1 MKQFKKKPKKIKRS
15 QKIILKRPL
24 WLMPLLIG
32 GFASGVYADGTDIL
46 GLSWGEKS
54 QKVCVHRPWYALWSC
69 DKWEEKTQQFTGNQ
83 LITKTWAG
91 GNAANYYH
99 SQNNQ
104 DITANLKNDNGTYF
118 LSGLYN
124 YTGGEYNGGNLDIE
138 LGSNATFNL
147 GANSGNSFTSWY
159 PNGHTNVTFSA
170 GTINVNNSVE
180 VGNRVGSGAGTHTGT
195 ATLNLN
201 ANKVTI
207 NSNINAYKTSQ
218 VNIGNAN
225 SAITINSVSLSGDT
239 CSSLAKIGSGANC
252 SSSGPSYSFKGTTSA
267 TNTTF
272 SNASGSFTFEESA
285 NFSGAKLNGGA
296 FTFNKGFNATN
307 NTAFNSGSFTFKGT
321 SSFNN
326 ATFSNASYTFDNQ
339 ATFQNSSF
347 NGGTFTFNNQ
357 SNPTNSAQH
366 PQILFENSSFNGGIF
381 TFNNQ
386 TNPTNSAQHPQILFE
401 NSSFSG
407 STTTLKGSA
416 TFEQAFNNSNHQLT
430 IQNASF
436 DNATFNNT
444 GKITIEKDASFN
456 NTSFNTPVDT
466 NNMSVTGS
474 VTLSGKNDLKN
485 GSTLDFGSSKITLA
499 QGATFNLTSLGSE
512 KSVTI
517 LNSSG
522 GITYNHLLNHA
533 LNSLTNALKT
543 TESSSKPQS
552 FAQGLWDMITYNG
565 VTGQLLSENAATP
578 KNTDSSPSAPTK
590 DSPQVYQVGY
600 KIGDTIYKLQ
610 ETFSPNS
617 IIIQALESGT
627 YTPPPTI
634 SGSQFDLSASNYI
647 NANMPWYDHK
657 YYIPKSQNFTE
668 SGTYY
673 LPSVQIWGSYTN
685 SFKQTFSTNGSNLVI
700 GYNATWTG
708 NSVSSSG
715 TVSFGDTSGSALN
728 GHCGP
733 WPYYQ
738 CIGTTNGAYS
748 AYHVYITANLR
759 SGNRIGTGGAANL
772 VFNGVDSIN
781 IANAT
786 ITQHNAGAYSSSMT
800 FSTQNM
806 DSSQNLNGLNA
817 NGKLSVYGATFTN
830 QAKDGKFIFNAGQAT
845 FENTNFNGGS
855 YQFSGDSLNFSNN
868 NQFNSG
874 SFEISAKNASFNNAN
889 FNNSASFN
897 FNNSNAT
904 TSFVGD
910 FTNANSN
917 LQIAGNAVF
926 GNSTN
931 SDGSQN
937 TANFNNTGSVNI
949 AGNATFDNMA
959 FNGPTNTS
967 VKGQVT
973 LNNITL
979 KNLNAPLSFGDGM
992 INFSAHSVINI
1003 GEAITN
1009 GNPITLVS
1017 SSKEIEYNNAFSK
1030 NLWQLINYQG
1040 HGASSE
1046 KLVSSAGNGIYD
1058 VVYSFNN
1065 QTYNFQEVFSP
1076 NSISI
1081 RRLGVGMVFDYV
1093 DMEKSDHLYYQNAL
1107 GFMTYMPNS
1116 YNNNLGNL
1124 NNTIYYYDKSI
1135 DFYAS
1140 GKTLFTKAE
1149 FSQTL
1154 TGQNSAIV
1162 FGAKNIWTNAS
1173 DAPQSNTIIRFGDNK
1188 GAGSNDA
1195 SGHCWN
1201 LQCIG
1206 FITGHYEA
1214 QKIYITGSIES
1225 GNRISSGGG
1234 ASLNFNGLQGILLTN
1249 ATLYNRAAGT
1259 QSSSMNFISNS
1270 ANIQAQ
1276 NSYFIDDTAQN
1287 KGNPNFSFNALNLDF
1302 SNSSFRGY
1310 VGQTQSVFKF
1320 NAVNAISFT
1329 NSSNLSSGLYQISAK
1344 SVLFD
1349 NSNLSVSVGTSSI
1362 KANAIS
1368 LSQNAS
1374 INASNHSTL
1383 ELSGDLNLNDTSSL
1397 NLNQSAINVSN
1408 NATIN
1413 DYASLIAS
1421 NGSHLNFNGAVNFN
1435 SANITTS
1442 LSDSS
1447 IVFKGASSLGG
1458 QFNLSNN
1465 SFLDF
1470 QGSSAITSNT
1480 AFNFYNNAFSQSP
1493 ITFHQA
1499 LDIKA
1504 PLSLGGNLL
1513 NPNNSS
1519 VLNLKNSQLV
1529 FSDQGSLN
1537 IANIDL
1543 LSDLNDNKNRVYN
1556 IIQADMNSNWYE
1568 RISFFGMRINDG
1580 IYDAKNQTYSFTNP
1594 LNNALKITESFKDN
1608 QLSVTLSQIP
1618 GIKNTLYNIGSEIFN
1633 YQKVYNNANG
1643 VYSYSDDA
1651 QGVFYLTSSV
1661 KGYYNPNQSYQAS
1674 GSNNTTKNNN
1684 LTSESSVI
1692 SQTYNAQGNP
1702 ISALHVYN
1710 KGYNF
1715 NNIKA
1720 LGQMALKLYPEIKK
1734 ILGNDFSLSSLS
1746 NLKGDAL
1753 NQLTKLITP
1762 SDWKNINELIDN
1774 ANNSVVQ
1781 NFNNGALIIG
1791 ATKIGQT
1798 NTNSTVVFGGLGYQ
1812 KPCDYTDIVCQKFR
1826 GTYLG
1831 QLLESSSA
1839 DLGYIDTTF
1848 NAKEIYLTG
1857 TLGSGNAWG
1866 TGGSASVT
1874 FNSQTSLILNQANI
1888 VSSQT
1893 DGIFSMLGQEGIN
1906 KVFNQAGLANI
1917 LGEVAMQ
1924 SINKAGGL
1932 GNLIVNTLG
1941 SGSVIGGYLTPEQKN
1956 QTLSQLLGQNNFDN
1970 LMNDSGLNTAIKDLI
1985 RQKLGFWTGLV
1996 GGLAGLGGIDLQNP
2010 EKLIGSMSI
2019 NDLLSKKGLFN
2030 QITGFISANDIGQVI
2045 SVMLQDIVKPS
2056 EALQNDVVALGK
2068 QMIGEF
2074 LGQDMLNSLESL
2086 LQNQQIKSVLD
2097 KVLAA
2102 KGLGPIYEQGL
2113 GDLIPNLGKKGLFAP
2128 YGLSQVWQRGDF
2140 SFNAQGNVF
2149 VQNSTFSNANGGTL
2163 SFNAGNSLIFAGNNH
2178 IAFTNHSGTLNLLS
2192 NQVSNINITTLDASN
2207 GLKINAANN
2216 NVSVSQGNLFINA
2229 SCVQQSD
2236 PITTNTAN
2244 PCALSAQ
2251 SANGASS
2258 NNASNNAPIALN
2270 NNDESLMVTANDF
2283 NFSGNIYANGV
2294 VDFSK
2299 IKGSANIK
2307 NLYLYNNAQFQA
2319 NNLTISNQ
2327 AVLEKNA
2334 SFVTNNLN
2342 IQGAFNNN
2350 ATQKIGV
2357 LQNLVIASNASLST
2371 GIYGLEVGGALNN
2384 FGAIHFNLE
2393 NIQTP
2398 APLIQ
2403 AEGIINLNT
2412 TQTPFINVNNSM
2424 ANNTTY
2430 TLLKSSRYI
2439 DYNINPNS
2447 LQSYLKLYTLININ
2461 GNHIEEKNGVLTYL
2475 GQRVLLQDKGLLL
2488 SVALPNS
2495 NNASPNN
2502 ILSLS
2507 VLHNQV
2513 KMSYGDKVM
2522 DFTPPTLQDYIVGI
2536 QGQSA
2541 LNQIEAIG
2549 GNNAIK
2555 WLSTL
2560 MIKTKENPL
2569 FAPIYLENHSL
2580 NEILD
2585 ATKDLQNTASL
2596 ISNPNFRDNAT
2607 NLLELASYTQQ
2618 TSRLTKLSDFRAREG
2633 ESNFSERLLE
2643 LKNKRF
2649 SDPNPSEI
2657 FVKYSQPNKHPNN
2670 LWVQGVGGASFI
2682 SGGNGTLY
2690 GLNVGY
2696 DRLVKNVILGGYV
2709 AYGYSGFNGNIMR
2722 SLGNNVDV
2730 GMYARAFLKR
2740 NEFTLSAN
2748 ETYGGNASHINS
2760 SNSLLSVLNQR
2771 YNYNTWTTSVNG
2783 NYGYDFMFK
2792 QKSVVLKP
2800 QVGLS
2805 YHFIG
2810 LSGMK
2815 GKMQN
2820 PAYQQFVMHSNPSNE
2835 SVLTLNMGLE
2845 SRKYFGKNS
2854 YYFVTAR
2861 LGRDLL
2867 IKAKGDN
2874 MVRFVGENT
2883 LLYRKGEIFNTF
2895 ASVITGGEMHLW
2907 RLMYVN
2913 AGVGLKMG
2921 LQYQD
2926 LNITGNVGMRV
2937 AF

>member
-1 MKQFKKKPKKIKRS
+1 MKKFKKKPKKITRN
-15 QKIILKRPL
+15 QKTILKRPL
-24 WLMPLLIG
+24 WLAPLLIG
-32 GFASGVYADGTDIL
+32 GFASGVYANNLWDLLNPKVGGEYVHWVKGSQYCAWWEFAGCL
-46 GLSWGEKS
+46 KNVWGANHKGYDA
-54 QKVCVHRPWYALWSC
+54 R
-69 DKWEEKTQQFTGNQ
+69 
-83 LITKTWAG
+83 
-91 GNAANYYH
+91 NAANYLS
-99 SQNNQ
+99 SQNYQAISVGNGNE
-104 DITANLKNDNGTYF
+104 TGTYS
-118 LSGLYN
+118 LSGFTN
-124 YTGGEYNGGNLDIE
+124 YVGGNLTI
-138 LGSNATFNL
+138 NL
-147 GANSGNSFTSWY
+147 GNSVVLDLSGSNSFTSY
-159 PNGHTNVTFSA
+159 QGYNQGKDDVSFNVGAINLNGTL
-170 GTINVNNSVE
+170 E

-201 ANKVTI
+201 ANQVNI
-207 NSNINAYKTSQ
+207 NSNISAFKTSQ

-225 SAITINSVSLSGDT
+225 SAITIGSVSLSGDT
-239 CSSLAKIGSGANC
+239 CSSLASVGVGANC
-252 SSSGPSYSFKGTTSA
+252 STSGPSYSFKGTTNA
-267 TNTTF
+267 TNTAF
-272 SNASGSFTFEESA
+272 SNASGSFTFEENA
-285 NFSGAKLNGGA
+285 AFSGAKLNGGA
-296 FTFNKGFNATN
+296 FTFNKEFSATN
-307 NTAFNSGSFTFKGT
+307 NTAFNSGSFNFKGA
-321 SSFNN
+321 SSFNGTN
-326 ATFSNASYTFDNQ
+326 FSNATYTFNNQ

-357 SNPTNSAQH
+357 TNQSAQH
-366 PQILFENSSFNGGIF
+366 PQI
-381 TFNNQ
+381 Q
-386 TNPTNSAQHPQILFE
+386 

-407 STTTLKGSA
+407 NATTLKG
-416 TFEQAFNNSNHQLT
+416 FVDFQQAFNNSNHQLMV
-430 IQNASF
+430 QNASF
-436 DNATFNNT
+436 NNANFNNT
-444 GKITIEKDASFN
+444 GKITIEKEASFN
-456 NTSFNTPVDT
+456 NTTFNTSINT
-466 NNMSVTGS
+466 NNMTITGS

-485 GSTLDFGSSKITLA
+485 GSTLDFGSSKVTLT
-499 QGATFNLTSLGSE
+499 QGTTFNLTSLGD
-512 KSVTI
+512 KNSVTI

-522 GITYNHLLNHA
+522 GITYNNLLNHA
-533 LNSLTNALKT
+533 LNSLTSALKT
-543 TESSSKPQS
+543 NENSSDPQS

-565 VTGQLLSENAATP
+565 VTGQLLNENATTSKP
-578 KNTDSSPSAPTK
+578 TDSSPSKSSTNSA
-590 DSPQVYQVGY
+590 QVYQVGY

-610 ETFSPNS
+610 ETFSHNS
-617 IIIQALESGT
+617 IIIQALERGT
-627 YTPPPTI
+627 YTPPPVI
-634 SGSQFDLSASNYI
+634 SGSKFDLSASNYI
-647 NANMPWYDHK
+647 DSNMPWYDHK
-657 YYIPKSQNFTE
+657 SYIPKSQNFTE

-685 SFKQTFSTNGSNLVI
+685 SFKQTFSASNSNLVI
-700 GYNATWTG
+700 GYNATWTDH
-708 NSVSSSG
+708 NVSSSD

-738 CIGTTNGAYS
+738 CTGTTNGTYS

-772 VFNGVDSIN
+772 VFNGVDSVN

-786 ITQHNAGAYSSSMT
+786 ITQHNAGIYSSSMT
-800 FSTQNM
+800 FSTQSM
-806 DSSQNLNGLNA
+806 DNSQNLNGLNA
-817 NGKLSVYGATFTN
+817 NGTLLVYGTTFTN
-830 QAKDGKFIFNAGQAT
+830 QAKDGKFIFNAGKAT
-845 FENTNFNGGS
+845 FENTNFNGES
-855 YQFSGDSLNFSNN
+855 YQFSGNSLNFLNN

-874 SFEISAKNASFNNAN
+874 SFEISAKNASFDNAN

-917 LQIAGNAVF
+917 LQIAGSAVF
-926 GNSTN
+926 GNSAN
-931 SDGSQN
+931 GSQN
-937 TANFNNTGSVNI
+937 NANFNNTGFVNI
-949 AGNATFDNMA
+949 SGNATFDNVV

-979 KNLNAPLSFGDGM
+979 KNLNTPLSFGDGT
-992 INFSAHSVINI
+992 ITFNAHSVINI
-1003 GEAITN
+1003 AEAITN

-1046 KLVSSAGNGIYD
+1046 KLVSSAGNGVYD

-1065 QTYNFQEVFSP
+1065 QTYNFQEIFSP

-1081 RRLGVGMVFDYV
+1081 RRLGVGMVFDYM
-1093 DMEKSDHLYYQNAL
+1093 DMEKSDHLYYKDVA

-1116 YNNNLGNL
+1116 YNNNLGNS

-1149 FSQTL
+1149 FSQTF

-1259 QSSSMNFISNS
+1259 QSSSMNFTSNS

-1287 KGNPNFSFNALNLDF
+1287 GGNPNFSFNALNLDF

-1320 NAVNAISFT
+1320 NAANAINFT
-1329 NSSNLSSGLYQISAK
+1329 NSTNLSSGLYQMQAK
-1344 SVLFD
+1344 SVSFD

-1362 KANAIS
+1362 KANAIN

-1383 ELSGDLNLNDTSSL
+1383 ELQGDLNLNDTSSL

-1413 DYASLIAS
+1413 DYASLIV
-1421 NGSHLNFNGAVNFN
+1421 NDGSHLNFNGTTNFN
-1435 SANITTS
+1435 SENITTS
-1442 LSDSS
+1442 LNHSS
-1447 IVFKGASSLGG
+1447 IVFKGAISLGG

-1465 SFLDF
+1465 SSLDF

-1480 AFNFYNNAFSQSP
+1480 AFNFYDSAFSQSP
-1493 ITFHQA
+1493 ITFHQT

-1556 IIQADMNSNWYE
+1556 IIQAGMNNNWYE
-1568 RISFFGMRINDG
+1568 RINFFGMRINDG
-1580 IYDAKNQTYSFTNP
+1580 VYDAINQTYSFTNP

-1618 GIKNTLYNIGSEIFN
+1618 GIKNTLYNIGSEVFN

-1651 QGVFYLTSSV
+1651 EGVFYLTSNV
-1661 KGYYNPNQSYQAS
+1661 KGYYNPNQPYQAS

-1684 LTSESSVI
+1684 LTSDSSVI

-1746 NLKGDAL
+1746 DLNPNAL
-1753 NQLTKLITP
+1753 NQLAKLITP
-1762 SDWKNINELIDN
+1762 NDWKNINELIDN

-1781 NFNNGALIIG
+1781 NFNNGTLIVG
-1791 ATKIGQT
+1791 AAKIGQT
-1798 NTNSTVVFGGLGYQ
+1798 NTNSAVVFGGLGYQ

-1874 FNSQTSLILNQANI
+1874 FNSQTSLVLNQANI

-1932 GNLIVNTLG
+1932 GNLIANTLG
-1941 SGSVIGGYLTPEQKN
+1941 SDSVIGGHLTPEQKN

-1970 LMNDSGLNTAIKDLI
+1970 LMNDSGLNAAIKDLI

-2019 NDLLSKKGLFN
+2019 NDLLSKKGLLN

-2045 SVMLQDIVKPS
+2045 SVILQDIVKPS
-2056 EALQNDVVALGK
+2056 EALQNDVMALGK

-2074 LGQDMLNSLESL
+2074 LGQDTLNSLESL

-2097 KVLAA
+2097 KVLTA

-2128 YGLSQVWQRGDF
+2128 YGLSQVWQKGDF

-2178 IAFTNHSGTLNLLS
+2178 ISFTNHAGLLNLLS
-2192 NQVSNINITTLDASN
+2192 NQVSNINITTLNASN

-2229 SCVQQSD
+2229 SCVKQSD
-2236 PITTNTAN
+2236 PATANIAN
-2244 PCALSAQ
+2244 PCVLSAQ
-2251 SANGASS
+2251 SVNGASS
-2258 NNASNNAPIALN
+2258 NASNNAQIALS

-2294 VDFSK
+2294 VDLSK

-2334 SFVTNNLN
+2334 SFTANNLN

-2350 ATQKIGV
+2350 ATRKIEV
-2357 LQNLVIASNASLST
+2357 LQNLTIASNASLST

-2384 FGAIHFNLE
+2384 SGAIHFNLE

-2398 APLIQ
+2398 TPLIQ
-2403 AEGIINLNT
+2403 AEGIINLDT
-2412 TQTPFINVNNSM
+2412 TQTPFMNVNNSM

-2447 LQSYLKLYTLININ
+2447 LQSYLNLYTLININ
-2461 GNHIEEKNGVLTYL
+2461 GNRIEEKNGVLTYL

-2495 NNASPNN
+2495 NNAHQNN

-2507 VLHNQV
+2507 VLHNQI

-2541 LNQIEAIG
+2541 LNQIEAVG

-2560 MIKTKENPL
+2560 MMETKENPL
-2569 FAPIYLENHSL
+2569 FAPIYLKNHSL
-2580 NEILD
+2580 NEILGV
-2585 ATKDLQNTASL
+2585 AKDLLNTASL
-2596 ISNPNFRDNAT
+2596 ISNPNFRNNAT

-2618 TSRLTKLSDFRAREG
+2618 TSRLTKLSDFRSREG
-2633 ESNFSERLLE
+2633 ESDFSERLLE

-2649 SDPNPSEI
+2649 SDPNPSEV

-2670 LWVQGVGGASFI
+2670 LWAQGIGGASFI

-2709 AYGYSGFNGNIMR
+2709 AYGYSGFNGNIMH
-2722 SLGNNVDV
+2722 SLANNVDV

-2748 ETYGGNASHINS
+2748 ETYEGNASNINS

-2771 YNYNTWTTSVNG
+2771 YSYNTWTTSVNG

-2815 GKMQN
+2815 GKMN
-2820 PAYQQFVMHSNPSNE
+2820 DPAYKQFLMHSNPSNE

-2867 IKAKGDN
+2867 IKSKGGN

-2883 LLYRKGEIFNTF
+2883 LLYRKGEVFNTF

-2926 LNITGNVGMRV
+2926 INITGNVGMRV

>member
-1 MKQFKKKPKKIKRS
+1 MKKFKKKPKSIKRS
-15 QKIILKRPL
+15 HQKTILKRPL
-24 WLMPLLIG
+24 WLVPLLIG

-54 QKVCVHRPWYALWSC
+54 QKVCVHRPWYAIWRC

-83 LITKTWAG
+83 LIIKTWAG

-124 YTGGEYNGGNLDIE
+124 YTGGENNGGNLNIE
-138 LGSNATFNL
+138 LGSNATFDL
-147 GANSGNSFTSWY
+147 GAHNGNSFTSWY

-201 ANKVTI
+201 ANKVNI
-207 NSNINAYKTSQ
+207 NSNISAFKTSQ
-218 VNIGNAN
+218 VNVGNAN
-225 SAITINSVSLSGDT
+225 STITIGSVSLSGEV
-239 CSSLAKIGSGANC
+239 CSSLASVGVGANC
-252 SSSGPSYSFKGTTSA
+252 SNSGPSYSFKGTTNA
-267 TNTTF
+267 TNTAF
-272 SNASGSFTFEESA
+272 NNASGSFTFEENA
-285 NFSGAKLNGGA
+285 TFSEAKWNGGT
-296 FTFNKGFNATN
+296 FTFNKEFSATN
-307 NTAFNSGSFTFKGT
+307 NTAFSSGSFNFKGA
-321 SSFNN
+321 SSFNG
-326 ATFSNASYTFDNQ
+326 ASFSNASYTFDNQ

-347 NGGTFTFNNQ
+347 NGGTFTFNDQNNQ
-357 SNPTNSAQH
+357 STQH
-366 PQILFENSSFNGGIF
+366 PQI
-381 TFNNQ
+381 Q
-386 TNPTNSAQHPQILFE
+386 

-407 STTTLKGSA
+407 SAITLKG
-416 TFEQAFNNSNHQLT
+416 FVDFQQAFNNSNHQLT

-436 DNATFNNT
+436 NNANFSNT
-444 GKITIEKDASFN
+444 GKITINESASFN
-456 NTSFNTPVDT
+456 DTIFNTSVDT

-485 GSTLDFGSSKITLA
+485 GSTLDFGSSKVTLT
-499 QGATFNLTSLGSE
+499 QGTTFNLTSLSSE

-522 GITYNHLLNHA
+522 GITYNNLLSHA
-533 LNSLTNALKT
+533 INSLTSALKT
-543 TESSSKPQS
+543 NESSSDPQS

-565 VTGQLLSENAATP
+565 VTGQLLSESAATS
-578 KNTDSSPSAPTK
+578 KSTDSSPTK
-590 DSPQVYQVGY
+590 SSTNSTQVYQVGY

-627 YTPPPTI
+627 YTPPPVI
-634 SGSQFDLSASNYI
+634 SGSKFDLSASNYI
-647 NANMPWYDHK
+647 NADMPWYDHK

-685 SFKQTFSTNGSNLVI
+685 SFKQTFSASNSNLVI
-700 GYNATWTG
+700 GYNSTWTDH
-708 NSVSSSG
+708 NVSSSG

-738 CIGTTNGAYS
+738 CAGTTNGTYS

-759 SGNRIGTGGAANL
+759 SGNRMGTGGAANL
-772 VFNGVDSIN
+772 VFNGVDSVN

-786 ITQHNAGAYSSSMT
+786 ITQHNAGIYSSSMT
-800 FSTQNM
+800 FSTQSM
-806 DSSQNLNGLNA
+806 DNSQNLNGLNA
-817 NGKLSVYGATFTN
+817 NGKLLVYGTTFTN
-830 QAKDGKFIFNAGQAT
+830 QAKDGKFIFNAGQAV

-889 FNNSASFN
+889 FNNSTSFN

-910 FTNANSN
+910 FTNAHSN

-931 SDGSQN
+931 SVGNSTNSSGSQN
-937 TANFNNTGSVNI
+937 NANFNNTGSVNI
-949 AGNATFDNMA
+949 TGNATFDNVV

-967 VKGQVT
+967 VKGQVI

-979 KNLNAPLSFGDGM
+979 KNLNAPLSFGDGT
-992 INFSAHSVINI
+992 ITFNAHSVINI
-1003 GEAITN
+1003 DEAITN

-1046 KLVSSAGNGIYD
+1046 KLVSSAGNGVYD

-1065 QTYNFQEVFSP
+1065 QTYNFQEIFSP

-1081 RRLGVGMVFDYV
+1081 RRLGVSMVFDYM
-1093 DMEKSDHLYYQNAL
+1093 DMEKSDHLYYKDVA

-1116 YNNNLGNL
+1116 YNNNLGNS

-1149 FSQTL
+1149 FSQTF

-1162 FGAKNIWTNAS
+1162 FGAKSIWTNAS

-1259 QSSSMNFISNS
+1259 QSSSMNFVSNS
-1270 ANIQAQ
+1270 ASIQAQ

-1287 KGNPNFSFNALNLDF
+1287 GGNPNFSFNALNLDF

-1310 VGQTQSVFKF
+1310 VGKTQSVFKF
-1320 NAVNAISFT
+1320 NAKNAISFT
-1329 NSSNLSSGLYQISAK
+1329 NSTNLSSGLYQMQAK
-1344 SVLFD
+1344 SVSFD

-1362 KANAIS
+1362 KANAIN

-1383 ELSGDLNLNDTSSL
+1383 ELQGDLNVNDTSSL
-1397 NLNQSAINVSN
+1397 NLNQSTINVSN

-1413 DYASLIAS
+1413 DHASLIV
-1421 NGSHLNFNGAVNFN
+1421 NDGSRLNFNGATNFN

-1442 LSDSS
+1442 LNDSS
-1447 IVFKGASSLGG
+1447 IVFKGAVSLGG
-1458 QFNLSNN
+1458 QFNLSNH
-1465 SFLDF
+1465 SSLDF
-1470 QGSSAITSNT
+1470 QGSSAIISNT
-1480 AFNFYNNAFSQSP
+1480 AFNFYDNAFSQSP

-1513 NPNNSS
+1513 NPDNSS
-1519 VLNLKNSQLV
+1519 VLDLKNSQLV

-1556 IIQADMNSNWYE
+1556 IIQAGMNSNWYE
-1568 RISFFGMRINDG
+1568 RISFFGMRISDG
-1580 IYDAKNQTYSFTNP
+1580 IYDATNQTYSFTNP

-1618 GIKNTLYNIGSEIFN
+1618 GIKNTLYNIGSEVFN

-1651 QGVFYLTSSV
+1651 EGVFYLTSSV
-1661 KGYYNPNQSYQAS
+1661 KGYYNPNQSYQAN

-1684 LTSESSVI
+1684 LTSESSII

-1702 ISALHVYN
+1702 ISALHIYN

-1746 NLKGDAL
+1746 GLNSNAL

-1762 SDWKNINELIDN
+1762 NDWKNINELIDN

-1781 NFNNGALIIG
+1781 NFNNGALIVG

-1798 NTNSTVVFGGLGYQ
+1798 NTNSAVVFGGLGYQ

-1917 LGEVAMQ
+1917 LGEVAVQ

-1932 GNLIVNTLG
+1932 GNLIADMLG
-1941 SGSVIGGYLTPEQKN
+1941 SDSVIGGHLTPEQKN

-1970 LMNDSGLNTAIKDLI
+1970 LMNDSGLNAAIKDLI

-2056 EALQNDVVALGK
+2056 EALQSDVVALGK

-2074 LGQDMLNSLESL
+2074 LGQDALNSLESL

-2102 KGLGPIYEQGL
+2102 KGLGSIYEQGL

-2128 YGLSQVWQRGDF
+2128 YGLSQVWQKGDF

-2149 VQNSTFSNANGGTL
+2149 VQNSTFSNANGGAL

-2178 IAFTNHSGTLNLLS
+2178 ISFTNHAGTLQLLS
-2192 NQVSNINITTLDASN
+2192 NQVSNINITTLNASN

-2216 NVSVSQGNLFINA
+2216 NVSVSQGNLFVNA
-2229 SCVQQSD
+2229 SCAQQSD
-2236 PITTNTAN
+2236 PTTANAKN
-2244 PCALSAQ
+2244 PCALNAQ
-2251 SANGASS
+2251 SSNGASS

-2319 NNLTISNQ
+2319 NNLIISNQ
-2327 AVLEKNA
+2327 AVLENNA

-2350 ATQKIGV
+2350 ATQKIEV

-2371 GIYGLEVGGALNN
+2371 GIYGLGVGGALNH
-2384 FGAIHFNLE
+2384 FGTINFNLE
-2393 NIQTP
+2393 NSQTP
-2398 APLIQ
+2398 VNPLIQ

-2412 TQTPFINVNNSM
+2412 AQTPFINVNNSM

-2495 NNASPNN
+2495 NNASQNN

-2507 VLHNQV
+2507 VLYNQI
-2513 KMSYGDKVM
+2513 KMSYGDKAM

-2541 LNQIEAIG
+2541 LNQIEAVG

-2560 MIKTKENPL
+2560 MMETKENPL
-2569 FAPIYLENHSL
+2569 FAPIYLKNHSL
-2580 NEILD
+2580 NEILGV
-2585 ATKDLQNTASL
+2585 AKDLQNTASL

-2618 TSRLTKLSDFRAREG
+2618 TSRLTKLSDFRSREG
-2633 ESNFSERLLE
+2633 ESDFSERLLE

-2657 FVKYSQPNKHPNN
+2657 FVKYTQLSKHQNN
-2670 LWVQGVGGASFI
+2670 LWVQGIGGASFI
-2682 SGGNGTLY
+2682 AGGNGTLY
-2690 GLNVGY
+2690 GLNAGY

-2709 AYGYSGFNGNIMR
+2709 AYGYSDFNGNIMH
-2722 SLGNNVDV
+2722 SLANNVDV

-2748 ETYGGNASHINS
+2748 ETYGGNANNINS
-2760 SNSLLSVLNQR
+2760 SNPLLSVLNQR
-2771 YNYNTWTTSVNG
+2771 YSYNTWTTSVNG

-2815 GKMQN
+2815 GN
-2820 PAYQQFVMHSNPSNE
+2820 DAAYKQFLMHSNPSNE
-2835 SVLTLNMGLE
+2835 SILTLNMGLE

-2867 IKAKGDN
+2867 IKSKGGN

-2883 LLYRKGEIFNTF
+2883 LLYRKGEVFNTF

-2907 RLMYVN
+2907 RLVYVN

-2926 LNITGNVGMRV
+2926 INITGNVGMRV

>member
-1 MKQFKKKPKKIKRS
+1 MYANNLWDLLNPKVGGEYVHWVKGS
-15 QKIILKRPL
+15 QYCAWWEFAGCLKN
-24 WLMPLLIG
+24 
-32 GFASGVYADGTDIL
+32 V
-46 GLSWGEKS
+46 WGANHKG
-54 QKVCVHRPWYALWSC
+54 YDA
-69 DKWEEKTQQFTGNQ
+69 
-83 LITKTWAG
+83 
-91 GNAANYYH
+91 GNAANYLS
-99 SQNNQ
+99 SQNYQAIFVGSGNE
-104 DITANLKNDNGTYF
+104 TGTYS
-118 LSGLYN
+118 LSGFAN
-124 YTGGEYNGGNLDIE
+124 YVGGDLTI
-138 LGSNATFNL
+138 NL
-147 GANSGNSFTSWY
+147 GNSVVLDLSGSNSFTSY
-159 PNGHTNVTFSA
+159 QGYNQDKDDVSFNVGA
-170 GTINVNNSVE
+170 INLSGALE

-201 ANKVTI
+201 ANKVNI
-207 NSNINAYKTSQ
+207 NSNISAFKTSQ

-225 SAITINSVSLSGDT
+225 SVITIGSVSLSGDT
-239 CSSLAKIGSGANC
+239 CSSLASVGVGVNC
-252 SSSGPSYSFKGTTSA
+252 STSGPSYSFKGTTNA
-267 TNTTF
+267 TNTAF
-272 SNASGSFTFEESA
+272 SNASGSFTFEENA
-285 NFSGAKLNGGA
+285 TFSGAKLNGGA
-296 FTFNKGFNATN
+296 FTFNKEFSATN
-307 NTAFNSGSFTFKGT
+307 NTAFDSGSFNFKDA
-321 SSFNN
+321 SSFNGAN
-326 ATFSNASYTFDNQ
+326 FSNGSYTFNNQ

-357 SNPTNSAQH
+357 T
-366 PQILFENSSFNGGIF
+366 
-381 TFNNQ
+381 NQ
-386 TNPTNSAQHPQILFE
+386 TNSTQHPQILFE

-407 STTTLKGSA
+407 NAATLKG
-416 TFEQAFNNSNHQLT
+416 FVNFQQAFNNSNHQLT
-430 IQNASF
+430 VQNASF
-436 DNATFNNT
+436 NNANFNNT
-444 GKITIEKDASFN
+444 GKITINESASFN
-456 NTSFNTPVDT
+456 DTTFNTSVNT
-466 NNMSVTGS
+466 NNMTITGS

-485 GSTLDFGSSKITLA
+485 GSTLDFGSSQVTLT
-499 QGATFNLTSLGSE
+499 QGTTFNLTSLGD
-512 KSVTI
+512 KNSVTI

-522 GITYNHLLNHA
+522 GITYNNLLNHV

-543 TESSSKPQS
+543 NESSSDPQS
-552 FAQGLWDMITYNG
+552 FAQGLWDIITYNG
-565 VTGQLLSENAATP
+565 VTGQLLSTNAATSKP
-578 KNTDSSPSAPTK
+578 ADSSPSKSSTNPA
-590 DSPQVYQVGY
+590 QVYQVGY
-600 KIGDTIYKLQ
+600 KIGDIIYKLQ
-610 ETFSPNS
+610 ETFSHNS

-627 YTPPPTI
+627 YTPPPVI
-634 SGSQFDLSASNYI
+634 SGSKFDLSASNYI
-647 NANMPWYDHK
+647 NSDMPWYDHK
-657 YYIPKSQNFTE
+657 SYIPKSQNFTE

-685 SFKQTFSTNGSNLVI
+685 SFKQIFSASGSNLVI
-700 GYNATWTG
+700 GYNSTWTDH
-708 NSVSSSG
+708 NVSSSD

-738 CIGTTNGAYS
+738 CTGTTNGTYS

-772 VFNGVDSIN
+772 VFNGVDSVN

-786 ITQHNAGAYSSSMT
+786 ITQHNAGIYSSSMT
-800 FSTQNM
+800 FSTQSM
-806 DSSQNLNGLNA
+806 DKNLNGLNA
-817 NGKLSVYGATFTN
+817 NGTLSVYGATFTN
-830 QAKDGKFIFNAGQAT
+830 QAKDGKFIFNAGKAT

-868 NQFNSG
+868 NQFNSS
-874 SFEISAKNASFNNAN
+874 SFEISTKNASFDNAN

-897 FNNSNAT
+897 FNNSSAT

-917 LQIAGNAVF
+917 LQIAGSAVF

-931 SDGSQN
+931 GSQN
-937 TANFNNTGSVNI
+937 NANFNNTGSVNI
-949 AGNATFDNMA
+949 SGNATFNNVV
-959 FNGPTNTS
+959 FNSPTNMS

-979 KNLNAPLSFGDGM
+979 KNLNVPLSFGDGT
-992 INFSAHSVINI
+992 ITFNAHSVINI
-1003 GEAITN
+1003 AEAITN

-1046 KLVSSAGNGIYD
+1046 KLVSSAGNGVYD

-1065 QTYNFQEVFSP
+1065 QTYNFQEIFSQ

-1081 RRLGVGMVFDYV
+1081 RRLGVGMVFDYM
-1093 DMEKSDHLYYQNAL
+1093 DMEKSDHLYYKDVA

-1116 YNNNLGNL
+1116 YNNNLGNS
-1124 NNTIYYYDKSI
+1124 NNTIYYYDNSI

-1149 FSQTL
+1149 FSQTF
-1154 TGQNSAIV
+1154 TGQNSVIV
-1162 FGAKNIWTNAS
+1162 FGAKSIWTNAS

-1206 FITGHYEA
+1206 FITGHYEV

-1234 ASLNFNGLQGILLTN
+1234 ASLNFNGIQGILLTN
-1249 ATLYNRAAGT
+1249 ATLYNCAAGT
-1259 QSSSMNFISNS
+1259 QSSSMNFTSKN

-1287 KGNPNFSFNALNLDF
+1287 GGNPNFSFNALNLDF

-1320 NAVNAISFT
+1320 NAANAISFT
-1329 NSSNLSSGLYQISAK
+1329 NSTNLSSGLYQMQAK
-1344 SVLFD
+1344 SVSFD

-1362 KANAIS
+1362 KANAIN

-1383 ELSGDLNLNDTSSL
+1383 ELQGDLNLNDTSSL
-1397 NLNQSAINVSN
+1397 NLNQSTINISN

-1413 DYASLIAS
+1413 DYASLIV
-1421 NGSHLNFNGAVNFN
+1421 NDGSHLNFNGTTNFN

-1442 LSDSS
+1442 LNDSS
-1447 IVFKGASSLGG
+1447 IVFKGAISLGG

-1465 SFLDF
+1465 SSLDF

-1480 AFNFYNNAFSQSP
+1480 AFNFYDSAFSQSP
-1493 ITFHQA
+1493 ITFHQS

-1513 NPNNSS
+1513 NPNSSS

-1556 IIQADMNSNWYE
+1556 IIQADINNNWYE
-1568 RISFFGMRINDG
+1568 RINFFGMCINDG
-1580 IYDAKNQTYSFTNP
+1580 VYDAINQTYSFTNP

-1618 GIKNTLYNIGSEIFN
+1618 GIKNTLYNIGSEVFN

-1651 QGVFYLTSSV
+1651 EGVFYLTSNV

-1674 GSNNTTKNNN
+1674 GNNNTTKNNN
-1684 LTSESSVI
+1684 LISDSSVI

-1702 ISALHVYN
+1702 ISALHIYN

-1746 NLKGDAL
+1746 ALNPNVL

-1762 SDWKNINELIDN
+1762 NDWKNINEFIDN

-1781 NFNNGALIIG
+1781 NFNNGTLIVG
-1791 ATKIGQT
+1791 AAKIGQT
-1798 NTNSTVVFGGLGYQ
+1798 DTNSTVVFGGLCYQ

-1874 FNSQTSLILNQANI
+1874 FNSQTSLVLNQANI

-1932 GNLIVNTLG
+1932 GNLIADTLG
-1941 SGSVIGGYLTPEQKN
+1941 SNSVIGGHLTPEQKN

-2045 SVMLQDIVKPS
+2045 SVILQDIVKPS
-2056 EALQNDVVALGK
+2056 SALKSDVAALGK

-2074 LGQDMLNSLESL
+2074 LGQDTLNSLESL

-2102 KGLGPIYEQGL
+2102 KGLGSIYEQGL
-2113 GDLIPNLGKKGLFAP
+2113 GDLMPNLGKKGLFAP
-2128 YGLSQVWQRGDF
+2128 YGLSQVWQKGDF

-2149 VQNSTFSNANGGTL
+2149 VQNSTFSNANGGAL
-2163 SFNAGNSLIFAGNNH
+2163 SFNAGDSLIFAGNNR
-2178 IAFTNHSGTLNLLS
+2178 ISFTNHAGALNLLS
-2192 NQVSNINITTLDASN
+2192 NQVSNINITTLNASN

-2229 SCVQQSD
+2229 SCVGQNN
-2236 PITTNTAN
+2236 PATTNIAN
-2244 PCALSAQ
+2244 PCALSTQ

-2258 NNASNNAPIALN
+2258 SNASNNAQIALN

-2294 VDFSK
+2294 VDLSK

-2334 SFVTNNLN
+2334 SFTANNLN

-2350 ATQKIGV
+2350 ATRKIEM
-2357 LQNLVIASNASLST
+2357 LQNLTIASNASLST

-2398 APLIQ
+2398 TPLIQ

-2412 TQTPFINVNNSM
+2412 TQTPFMNVNNSM

-2447 LQSYLKLYTLININ
+2447 LQSYLNLYTLININ
-2461 GNHIEEKNGVLTYL
+2461 GNRIEEKNGVLTYL

-2488 SVALPNS
+2488 SVALPNP
-2495 NNASPNN
+2495 NNAHQNN

-2507 VLHNQV
+2507 VLHNQI

-2560 MIKTKENPL
+2560 MMETKENPL
-2569 FAPIYLENHSL
+2569 FAPIYLKNHSL
-2580 NEILD
+2580 HEILGV
-2585 ATKDLQNTASL
+2585 AKDLLNTASL
-2596 ISNPNFRDNAT
+2596 ISNPNFRNNAT

-2633 ESNFSERLLE
+2633 ESDFSKHLLE

-2649 SDPNPSEI
+2649 SDPNPGEV

-2670 LWVQGVGGASFI
+2670 LWVQGIGGASFI

-2696 DRLVKNVILGGYV
+2696 DRLVKNVILGGYM
-2709 AYGYSGFNGNIMR
+2709 AYGYSGFNGNIMH
-2722 SLGNNVDV
+2722 SLANNVDV

-2740 NEFTLSAN
+2740 NEFTLSTN
-2748 ETYGGNASHINS
+2748 ETYGGNASNINS
-2760 SNSLLSVLNQR
+2760 SNSLLSVLNQH
-2771 YNYNTWTTSVNG
+2771 YSYNTWTTSVNG

-2815 GKMQN
+2815 GKMN
-2820 PAYQQFVMHSNPSNE
+2820 DAAYKQFLMHSNPSNE

-2845 SRKYFGKNS
+2845 GRKYFGRNS

-2867 IKAKGDN
+2867 IKSKGDN
-2874 MVRFVGENT
+2874 TVRFVGENT
-2883 LLYRKGEIFNTF
+2883 LLYRKGEVFNTF

-2926 LNITGNVGMRV
+2926 INITGNVGMRV

>member
-1 MKQFKKKPKKIKRS
+1 MKKFKKKPKSIKRS
-15 QKIILKRPL
+15 HQKTILKRPL
-24 WLMPLLIG
+24 WLAPLLIS
-32 GFASGVYADGTDIL
+32 GFASGVYANNLWDLLNPKVGGEYVHWVKGSQYCAWWEFAGCL
-46 GLSWGEKS
+46 KNVWGANHKG
-54 QKVCVHRPWYALWSC
+54 YDA
-69 DKWEEKTQQFTGNQ
+69 
-83 LITKTWAG
+83 
-91 GNAANYYH
+91 GNAANYLS
-99 SQNNQ
+99 SQNYQAISVGSGNE
-104 DITANLKNDNGTYF
+104 TGTYS
-118 LSGLYN
+118 LSGFTN
-124 YTGGEYNGGNLDIE
+124 YVGGDLTI
-138 LGSNATFNL
+138 NL
-147 GANSGNSFTSWY
+147 GNSVVLDLSDSNSFTSY
-159 PNGHTNVTFSA
+159 QGYNQGKDDVSFNVGAINLNGA
-170 GTINVNNSVE
+170 LE

-201 ANKVTI
+201 ANKVNI
-207 NSNINAYKTSQ
+207 NSNISAFKTSQ
-218 VNIGNAN
+218 VNMGNAN
-225 SAITINSVSLSGDT
+225 SAITIGSVSLSGDT
-239 CSSLAKIGSGANC
+239 CSSLARVGVGANC
-252 SSSGPSYSFKGTTSA
+252 STSGPSYSFKGTTNA
-267 TNTTF
+267 TNTAF
-272 SNASGSFTFEESA
+272 SNASGSFTFEENA
-285 NFSGAKLNGGA
+285 TFSGAKLNGGA
-296 FTFNKGFNATN
+296 FIFNKDFSATN
-307 NTAFNSGSFTFKGT
+307 NTAFNSGSFNFKSA
-321 SSFNN
+321 SSFNGAN
-326 ATFSNASYTFDNQ
+326 FSDASYTFNNQ

-357 SNPTNSAQH
+357 
-366 PQILFENSSFNGGIF
+366 
-381 TFNNQ
+381 NNQ
-386 TNPTNSAQHPQILFE
+386 SAQHPQILFE

-407 STTTLKGSA
+407 NATTLKG
-416 TFEQAFNNSNHQLT
+416 FVHFQQAFNNSNHQLMV
-430 IQNASF
+430 QNASF
-436 DNATFNNT
+436 NNANFNNT
-444 GKITIEKDASFN
+444 GKITIEKEASFN
-456 NTSFNTPVDT
+456 NTTFNASINT
-466 NNMSVTGS
+466 NNMTITGS

-485 GSTLDFGSSKITLA
+485 GSTLDFGSSQVTLT
-499 QGATFNLTSLGSE
+499 QGTTFNLTSLGD
-512 KSVTI
+512 KNSVTI

-522 GITYNHLLNHA
+522 GITYNNLLNHA

-543 TESSSKPQS
+543 NESSLKPQS
-552 FAQGLWDMITYNG
+552 FAQGLWDIITYNG
-565 VTGQLLSENAATP
+565 VTGQLLSTNVAAS
-578 KNTDSSPSAPTK
+578 KLADSSPSKLSTNSA
-590 DSPQVYQVGY
+590 QVYQVGY
-600 KIGDTIYKLQ
+600 KIGDIIYKLQ
-610 ETFSPNS
+610 ETFSHNS

-627 YTPPPTI
+627 YTPPPII
-634 SGSQFDLSASNYI
+634 SGSKFDLSASNYI
-647 NANMPWYDHK
+647 DSNMPWYNHK
-657 YYIPKSQNFTE
+657 SYIPKSQNFTE

-685 SFKQTFSTNGSNLVI
+685 SFKQTFSASGSNLVI
-700 GYNATWTG
+700 GYNSTWTDH
-708 NSVSSSG
+708 NVSSSD

-738 CIGTTNGAYS
+738 CTGTTDGTYS

-772 VFNGVDSIN
+772 VFNGVDSVN

-786 ITQHNAGAYSSSMT
+786 ITQHNAGIYSSSMT
-800 FSTQNM
+800 FSTQGM
-806 DSSQNLNGLNA
+806 DNSQNLNGLNP
-817 NGKLSVYGATFTN
+817 NGMLLVYGATFTN
-830 QAKDGKFIFNAGQAT
+830 QAKDGKFIFNAGKAT

-855 YQFSGDSLNFSNN
+855 YQFSGDSLNFLNN

-874 SFEISAKNASFNNAN
+874 SFEISAKNASFDNAN

-910 FTNANSN
+910 FTNAHSN

-926 GNSTN
+926 ENSN
-931 SDGSQN
+931 NGSQN
-937 TANFNNTGSVNI
+937 NSNFNNIGSVNI
-949 AGNATFDNMA
+949 SGNATFDNVV
-959 FNGPTNTS
+959 FNSPTNMS

-979 KNLNAPLSFGDGM
+979 KNLNAPLSFGDGT
-992 INFSAHSVINI
+992 ITFNAHSVINI

-1046 KLVSSAGNGIYD
+1046 KLISSVGNGVYD

-1065 QTYNFQEVFSP
+1065 QTYNFQEIFSP

-1081 RRLGVGMVFDYV
+1081 RRLGVGMVFDYM

-1116 YNNNLGNL
+1116 YNNNLGNS
-1124 NNTIYYYDKSI
+1124 NNTIYYYDNSI

-1149 FSQTL
+1149 FSQTF

-1162 FGAKNIWTNAS
+1162 FGAKSIWTNAS

-1259 QSSSMNFISNS
+1259 QSSSMNFTSNS

-1276 NSYFIDDTAQN
+1276 NSYFIDDSTQN
-1287 KGNPNFSFNALNLDF
+1287 GGNPNFSFNALNLDF

-1320 NAVNAISFT
+1320 NAANAINFT
-1329 NSSNLSSGLYQISAK
+1329 NSTNLSSGLYQMQAK
-1344 SVLFD
+1344 SVSFD

-1362 KANAIS
+1362 KANAIN

-1383 ELSGDLNLNDTSSL
+1383 ELQGDLNLNDTSSL
-1397 NLNQSAINVSN
+1397 NLNQSTINVSN

-1421 NGSHLNFNGAVNFN
+1421 NNAHINFNGTTNFN

-1442 LSDSS
+1442 LNHSS
-1447 IVFKGASSLGG
+1447 IVFKGAISLGG

-1465 SFLDF
+1465 SSLDF
-1470 QGSSAITSNT
+1470 QGSSTIISNT
-1480 AFNFYNNAFSQSP
+1480 AFNFYDNAFSQSP

-1513 NPNNSS
+1513 TPNNSS

-1529 FSDQGSLN
+1529 FGDQGSLN

-1556 IIQADMNSNWYE
+1556 IIQAGMNSNWYE

-1580 IYDAKNQTYSFTNP
+1580 IYDAINQTYSFTNP

-1618 GIKNTLYNIGSEIFN
+1618 GIKNTLYNIGSEVFN
-1633 YQKVYNNANG
+1633 YQKVYRNTNG

-1651 QGVFYLTSSV
+1651 EGVFYLTSNV

-1710 KGYNF
+1710 KGYNL

-1720 LGQMALKLYPEIKK
+1720 LGQMVLKLYPEIKK
-1734 ILGNDFSLSSLS
+1734 ILGNDFSPSSL
-1746 NLKGDAL
+1746 NALNPNAL

-1762 SDWKNINELIDN
+1762 NDWRNINELIDN

-1781 NFNNGALIIG
+1781 NFNNGTLIVG

-1798 NTNSTVVFGGLGYQ
+1798 NTNSAVVFGGLGYQ
-1812 KPCDYTDIVCQKFR
+1812 KPCDYTDVVCQKFR

-1874 FNSQTSLILNQANI
+1874 FNSQTSLVLNQANI
-1888 VSSQT
+1888 ASSQT

-1932 GNLIVNTLG
+1932 GNLIADMLG
-1941 SGSVIGGYLTPEQKN
+1941 SDSVIGRHLTPEQKN

-1985 RQKLGFWTGLV
+1985 RQRLGFWTGLV

-2045 SVMLQDIVKPS
+2045 SVILQDIVKPS
-2056 EALQNDVVALGK
+2056 NALKNDAAALGK

-2074 LGQDMLNSLESL
+2074 LGQDTLNSLESL

-2097 KVLAA
+2097 KVLVA
-2102 KGLGPIYEQGL
+2102 KGLGSIYEQGL
-2113 GDLIPNLGKKGLFAP
+2113 GDLMPNLGKKGLFAP
-2128 YGLSQVWQRGDF
+2128 YGLSQVWQKGDF

-2149 VQNSTFSNANGGTL
+2149 VQNSTFSNANGGVL
-2163 SFNAGNSLIFAGNNH
+2163 SFNAGDTLIFAGNNR
-2178 IAFTNHSGTLNLLS
+2178 ISFTNHAGALNLLS
-2192 NQVSNINITTLDASN
+2192 DQVSNINITTLNASN
-2207 GLKINAANN
+2207 GLKINASNN
-2216 NVSVSQGNLFINA
+2216 NVFVSQGNLFINA
-2229 SCVQQSD
+2229 SCVGQSD
-2236 PITTNTAN
+2236 PTTANIAN
-2244 PCALSAQ
+2244 PCTLSTQ

-2258 NNASNNAPIALN
+2258 NSASNNAQIALN

-2334 SFVTNNLN
+2334 NFMANNLN

-2350 ATQKIGV
+2350 ATRKIEV
-2357 LQNLVIASNASLST
+2357 LQNLTITSNASLST

-2398 APLIQ
+2398 TPLIQ

-2412 TQTPFINVNNSM
+2412 TQTPFMNINDSI
-2424 ANNTTY
+2424 ANNMTY

-2447 LQSYLKLYTLININ
+2447 LQSYLNLYTLINVN
-2461 GNHIEEKNGVLTYL
+2461 GNRIEEKNGVLTYL

-2488 SVALPNS
+2488 SVALPDS
-2495 NNASPNN
+2495 NNAHQNN

-2507 VLHNQV
+2507 VLHNQI
-2513 KMSYGDKVM
+2513 KMSYGTKVM

-2541 LNQIEAIG
+2541 LNQIEAVG

-2560 MIKTKENPL
+2560 MMETKENPL
-2569 FAPIYLENHSL
+2569 FAPIYLKNHSL
-2580 NEILD
+2580 NEILGV
-2585 ATKDLQNTASL
+2585 AKDLLNTASL
-2596 ISNPNFRDNAT
+2596 ISNPNFRNNAT

-2633 ESNFSERLLE
+2633 ESDFSKRLLE

-2649 SDPNPSEI
+2649 SDPNPSEV
-2657 FVKYSQPNKHPNN
+2657 FVKYSQPNKHQNN
-2670 LWVQGVGGASFI
+2670 LWVQGIGGASFI

-2709 AYGYSGFNGNIMR
+2709 AYGYSGFNGNIMH
-2722 SLGNNVDV
+2722 SLANNVDV

-2748 ETYGGNASHINS
+2748 ETYGGHASSINS

-2771 YNYNTWTTSVNG
+2771 YSYNTWTTSVNG

-2815 GKMQN
+2815 GKMN
-2820 PAYQQFVMHSNPSNE
+2820 GAAYKQFLMHSNPSNE

-2867 IKAKGDN
+2867 IKSKGGN

-2883 LLYRKGEIFNTF
+2883 LLYRKGEVFNTF

-2926 LNITGNVGMRV
+2926 INITGNVGMRV

>member
-1 MKQFKKKPKKIKRS
+1 MKKFKKKPKSIKRS
-15 QKIILKRPL
+15 HQKTILKRPL
-24 WLMPLLIG
+24 WLAPLLIG

-54 QKVCVHRPWYALWSC
+54 QKVCVHRPWYAVWRC
-69 DKWEEKTQQFTGNQ
+69 DKWEEKTQQYTGNQ
-83 LITKTWAG
+83 LITKAWAG

-99 SQNNQ
+99 TQNNQ
-104 DITANLKNDNGTYF
+104 NITANLKNDNGTYF

-124 YTGGEYNGGNLDIE
+124 YTGGENNGGNLNIE
-138 LGSNATFNL
+138 LGSNATFDL
-147 GANSGNSFTSWY
+147 GAHSGNSFTSWY

-201 ANKVTI
+201 ANKVNI
-207 NSNINAYKTSQ
+207 NSNISAHKTSQ
-218 VNIGNAN
+218 VNVGNAN
-225 SAITINSVSLSGDT
+225 SVITINSVSLNGDT
-239 CSSLAKIGSGANC
+239 CSSLASVGVGANC
-252 SSSGPSYSFKGTTSA
+252 STSGPSYSFKGTTNA

-272 SNASGSFTFEESA
+272 NNASGSFTFEENA
-285 NFSGAKLNGGA
+285 TFNGAKLNGGA
-296 FTFNKGFNATN
+296 FTFNKEFNATN
-307 NTAFNSGSFTFKGT
+307 NTAFNSGSFNFKGT
-321 SSFNN
+321 SSFNGAN
-326 ATFSNASYTFDNQ
+326 FSNATYTFNNQ

-347 NGGTFTFNNQ
+347 NGGTFTFNGQTNQ
-357 SNPTNSAQH
+357 TNSAQH
-366 PQILFENSSFNGGIF
+366 PQI
-381 TFNNQ
+381 Q
-386 TNPTNSAQHPQILFE
+386 

-407 STTTLKGSA
+407 GATTLKG
-416 TFEQAFNNSNHQLT
+416 FVNFQQAFNNSNHPLT
-430 IQNASF
+430 VQNASF
-436 DNATFNNT
+436 NNANFNNT
-444 GKITIEKDASFN
+444 GKITINENASFN
-456 NTSFNTPVDT
+456 NTTFNTSINA
-466 NNMSVTGS
+466 NNMTVTGS

-485 GSTLDFGSSKITLA
+485 GSTLDFGSSKVTLT
-499 QGATFNLTSLGSE
+499 QGTTFNLTSLGSE

-522 GITYNHLLNHA
+522 GITYNNLLNHA
-533 LNSLTNALKT
+533 LNSLTSTLKT
-543 TESSSKPQS
+543 NESSSRSQS

-565 VTGQLLSENAATP
+565 VTGQLLNENAATSKP
-578 KNTDSSPSAPTK
+578 TDSSPSKSSTN
-590 DSPQVYQVGY
+590 STQVYQVGY

-610 ETFSPNS
+610 ETFGPNS
-617 IIIQALESGT
+617 IIIQALESGI
-627 YTPPPTI
+627 YTPPPVI
-634 SGSQFDLSASNYI
+634 SGSKFDLSASNYI
-647 NANMPWYDHK
+647 NADMPWYNHK

-685 SFKQTFSTNGSNLVI
+685 SFKQTFSASNSNLVI
-700 GYNATWTG
+700 GYNSTWTG

-738 CIGTTNGAYS
+738 CTGTTNGTYS

-772 VFNGVDSIN
+772 VFNGVDSVN

-786 ITQHNAGAYSSSMT
+786 ITQHNAGIYSSSMT
-800 FSTQNM
+800 FSTQSM
-806 DSSQNLNGLNA
+806 DSSQNLNTLNA
-817 NGKLSVYGATFTN
+817 NGTLSVYGTTFTN
-830 QAKDGKFIFNAGQAT
+830 EAKDGKFIFNAGQAV

-897 FNNSNAT
+897 FNNSSAT
-904 TSFVGD
+904 TSFVGN
-910 FTNANSN
+910 FTNAHSN
-917 LQIAGNAVF
+917 LQIAGSAVF
-926 GNSTN
+926 GNSAN
-931 SDGSQN
+931 GSQN
-937 TANFNNTGSVNI
+937 NANFNNTGSVNI
-949 AGNATFDNMA
+949 SGNATFDNVV
-959 FNGPTNTS
+959 FNGPTNMS

-979 KNLNAPLSFGDGM
+979 KNLNAPLSFGDGT
-992 INFSAHSVINI
+992 ITFNAHSVINI
-1003 GEAITN
+1003 AEAITN

-1017 SSKEIEYNNAFSK
+1017 SSKEIEYNDAFSK

-1040 HGASSE
+1040 HGANSE
-1046 KLVSSAGNGIYD
+1046 KLVSSVGNGVYD

-1116 YNNNLGNL
+1116 YNNNLGNA
-1124 NNTIYYYDKSI
+1124 NNTIYYYDNSI

-1149 FSQTL
+1149 FSQTF

-1162 FGAKNIWTNAS
+1162 FGAKSIWTNAS
-1173 DAPQSNTIIRFGDNK
+1173 DAPQSNAIIRFGDNK
-1188 GAGSNDA
+1188 GVGSNDA

-1259 QSSSMNFISNS
+1259 QSSSMNFVSNS
-1270 ANIQAQ
+1270 TNIQAQ

-1310 VGQTQSVFKF
+1310 VGTTQSVFKF

-1329 NSSNLSSGLYQISAK
+1329 NSTNLSSGLYQMQAK

-1383 ELSGDLNLNDTSSL
+1383 ELQGDLNLNDTSSL
-1397 NLNQSAINVSN
+1397 NLNQSTINVSN

-1421 NGSHLNFNGAVNFN
+1421 NNAHINFNGAVNFN

-1442 LSDSS
+1442 LNDSS
-1447 IVFKGASSLGG
+1447 IVFKGAISLGG

-1465 SFLDF
+1465 SSLDF

-1480 AFNFYNNAFSQSP
+1480 AFNFYDNAFSQSP
-1493 ITFHQA
+1493 ITFHQV

-1513 NPNNSS
+1513 TPNNSS
-1519 VLNLKNSQLV
+1519 VLDLKNSQLV
-1529 FSDQGSLN
+1529 FGDQGSLN

-1556 IIQADMNSNWYE
+1556 IIQANMNSNWYE

-1580 IYDAKNQTYSFTNP
+1580 IYDAKNQTYSFTNS
-1594 LNNALKITESFKDN
+1594 LNNALKITESFKNN

-1618 GIKNTLYNIGSEIFN
+1618 GIKNTLYNISSEIFN

-1651 QGVFYLTSSV
+1651 EGVFYLTSSV
-1661 KGYYNPNQSYQAS
+1661 KGYYSPNQSYQAN

-1684 LTSESSVI
+1684 LISESSII

-1702 ISALHVYN
+1702 ISALHIYN

-1734 ILGNDFSLSSLS
+1734 ILGNDFSLSSLNVLNS
-1746 NLKGDAL
+1746 NAL

-1781 NFNNGALIIG
+1781 NFNNGTLIVG

-1798 NTNSTVVFGGLGYQ
+1798 DTNSAVVFGGLGYQ

-1941 SGSVIGGYLTPEQKN
+1941 SNSVIGGYLTPEQKN

-1970 LMNDSGLNTAIKDLI
+1970 LMNDSGLNAAIKDLI

-2010 EKLIGSMSI
+2010 EKLIGNMSI

-2030 QITGFISANDIGQVI
+2030 QITSFISANDIGQVI

-2056 EALQNDVVALGK
+2056 NALQNDVVALGK

-2074 LGQDMLNSLESL
+2074 LGQDTLNSLESL

-2128 YGLSQVWQRGDF
+2128 YGLSQVWQKGDF

-2149 VQNSTFSNANGGTL
+2149 VQNSTFSNANGGAL

-2178 IAFTNHSGTLNLLS
+2178 ISFTNHAGTLQLLS
-2192 NQVSNINITTLDASN
+2192 DQVSNINITTLNASN

-2216 NVSVSQGNLFINA
+2216 NVSVFQGNLFVNA
-2229 SCVQQSD
+2229 SCTQQSD
-2236 PITTNTAN
+2236 PTAANATN
-2244 PCALSAQ
+2244 PCLLSAQ
-2251 SANGASS
+2251 SVNGASS
-2258 NNASNNAPIALN
+2258 NKASNNAQIALN
-2270 NNDESLMVTANDF
+2270 NNDESLIITANDF

-2299 IKGSANIK
+2299 IKGSATIK

-2327 AVLEKNA
+2327 AVLENNA

-2350 ATQKIGV
+2350 ATRKIEV

-2371 GIYGLEVGGALNN
+2371 GIYGLEVGGTLNH
-2384 FGAIHFNLE
+2384 FGTIHFNLE
-2393 NIQTP
+2393 NTQTP
-2398 APLIQ
+2398 TPLIQ

-2412 TQTPFINVNNSM
+2412 TQTPFININNSM

-2461 GNHIEEKNGVLTYL
+2461 GNHIEEKNGALTYL

-2495 NNASPNN
+2495 NNASQNN

-2507 VLHNQV
+2507 VLYNQI
-2513 KMSYGDKVM
+2513 KMSYGDKAM

-2541 LNQIEAIG
+2541 LNQIEAVG
-2549 GNNAIK
+2549 GNAIK

-2560 MIKTKENPL
+2560 MMETKENPL
-2569 FAPIYLENHSL
+2569 FAPIYLKNHSL
-2580 NEILD
+2580 NEILGV
-2585 ATKDLQNTASL
+2585 TKDLQNTASL

-2618 TSRLTKLSDFRAREG
+2618 TSRLTKLSDFRTREG
-2633 ESNFSERLLE
+2633 ESDFSERLLE

-2649 SDPNPSEI
+2649 SDPNPGEV
-2657 FVKYSQPNKHPNN
+2657 FVKYSQLSKHPNN
-2670 LWVQGVGGASFI
+2670 LWVQGIGGASFI

-2709 AYGYSGFNGNIMR
+2709 AYGYSDFNGNIMH
-2722 SLGNNVDV
+2722 SLANNVDV
-2730 GMYARAFLKR
+2730 GVYARAFLKR

-2748 ETYGGNASHINS
+2748 ETYGGNANNINS
-2760 SNSLLSVLNQR
+2760 SNPLLSVLNQR
-2771 YNYNTWTTSVNG
+2771 YSYNTWTTSVNG

-2815 GKMQN
+2815 GKMN
-2820 PAYQQFVMHSNPSNE
+2820 DAAYKQFLMHSNPSNE

-2867 IKAKGDN
+2867 IKSKGGN
-2874 MVRFVGENT
+2874 TVRFVGENT
-2883 LLYRKGEIFNTF
+2883 LLYRKGEVFNTF

-2926 LNITGNVGMRV
+2926 INITGNVGMRV

>member
-15 QKIILKRPL
+15 QKTILKRPL
-24 WLMPLLIG
+24 WLMPLLIS
-32 GFASGVYADGTDIL
+32 GFASGAYADGTDIL

-54 QKVCVHRPWYALWSC
+54 QKVCVHHPWYALWSC

-159 PNGHTNVTFSA
+159 PNGHTNVTFST

-201 ANKVTI
+201 ANKVNV
-207 NSNINAYKTSQ
+207 NSNISAYKTSQ

-252 SSSGPSYSFKGTTSA
+252 STSGPSYSFKGTTNA

-272 SNASGSFTFEESA
+272 SNASGSFTFEENA
-285 NFSGAKLNGGA
+285 TFSGAKWNGGA
-296 FTFNKGFNATN
+296 FTFNKGFSATN
-307 NTAFNSGSFTFKGT
+307 NTAFNSGGFNFKGT
-321 SSFNN
+321 SSFNG
-326 ATFSNASYTFDNQ
+326 ASFSNATYTFENQ

-366 PQILFENSSFNGGIF
+366 PQILFENSSF
-381 TFNNQ
+381 
-386 TNPTNSAQHPQILFE
+386 
-401 NSSFSG
+401 SG
-407 STTTLKGSA
+407 SATTLKGFA

-436 DNATFNNT
+436 NNATFNNT
-444 GKITIEKDASFN
+444 GKITINESASFN
-456 NTSFNTPVDT
+456 NTSFNTSVDT
-466 NNMSVTGS
+466 NNMSVTGG

-485 GSTLDFGSSKITLA
+485 GSTLDFGSSKITLT
-499 QGATFNLTSLGSE
+499 QGATFNLTSLGD
-512 KSVTI
+512 KNSVTI

-543 TESSSKPQS
+543 TESPSKPQS

-565 VTGQLLSENAATP
+565 VTGQLLSGNAATSKP
-578 KNTDSSPSAPTK
+578 ADSSLSKSSTN
-590 DSPQVYQVGY
+590 STQVYQVGY

-627 YTPPPTI
+627 YTPPPVI
-634 SGSQFDLSASNYI
+634 SGSKFDLSASNYI
-647 NANMPWYDHK
+647 NADMPWYDHK

-685 SFKQTFSTNGSNLVI
+685 SFKQTFSANGSNLVI

-708 NSVSSSG
+708 NSVSSSD

-738 CIGTTNGAYS
+738 CTGTTNGAYS

-759 SGNRIGTGGAANL
+759 SGNRVGTGGAANL

-786 ITQHNAGAYSSSMT
+786 ITQHNAGIYSSSMT

-806 DSSQNLNGLNA
+806 DNSQNLSGLNA

-830 QAKDGKFIFNAGQAT
+830 QAKDGKFIFNAGQAV

-874 SFEISAKNASFNNAN
+874 SFEIGAKNASFNNAN

-904 TSFVGD
+904 TSFMGD

-931 SDGSQN
+931 SNGSQN
-937 TANFNNTGSVNI
+937 NANFNNTGSVNI
-949 AGNATFDNMA
+949 AGNATFDNVV
-959 FNGPTNTS
+959 FNSPTNTS

-979 KNLNAPLSFGDGM
+979 KNLNAPLSFGDGT
-992 INFSAHSVINI
+992 IAFSAHSVINI

-1046 KLVSSAGNGIYD
+1046 KLVSSAGNGVYD

-1093 DMEKSDHLYYQNAL
+1093 DMEKSDRLYYQNAL

-1116 YNNNLGNL
+1116 YNNNLGNP
-1124 NNTIYYYDKSI
+1124 NNTIYYYDNSI

-1149 FSQTL
+1149 FSQTF

-1173 DAPQSNTIIRFGDNK
+1173 DVPQSNVIIRFGDNK

-1249 ATLYNRAAGT
+1249 ATLYNRTAGT
-1259 QSSSMNFISNS
+1259 QSSSMNFVSNS

-1310 VGQTQSVFKF
+1310 VGTTQSVFKF

-1329 NSSNLSSGLYQISAK
+1329 NSSNLSSGLYQMQAK

-1349 NSNLSVSVGTSSI
+1349 NSNLSVSVGISSI
-1362 KANAIS
+1362 KANAIN

-1397 NLNQSAINVSN
+1397 NLNQSTINVSN

-1442 LSDSS
+1442 LSNSS
-1447 IVFKGASSLGG
+1447 IVFKGAVSLGG

-1465 SFLDF
+1465 SSLDF

-1480 AFNFYNNAFSQSP
+1480 AFNFYDNAFSQSP
-1493 ITFHQA
+1493 IAFHQA
-1499 LDIKA
+1499 LNIKA

-1513 NPNNSS
+1513 NPNNNS

-1556 IIQADMNSNWYE
+1556 IIQADMNGNWYE

-1594 LNNALKITESFKDN
+1594 LNNALKITESFKNN

-1661 KGYYNPNQSYQAS
+1661 KGYYNPNQSYQAN

-1692 SQTYNAQGNP
+1692 SQTYDAQGNP
-1702 ISALHVYN
+1702 ISTLHIYN

-1781 NFNNGALIIG
+1781 NFNNGTLIIG

-1798 NTNSTVVFGGLGYQ
+1798 NTNSAVVFGGLGYQ

-1917 LGEVAMQ
+1917 LGEVAVQ

-2056 EALQNDVVALGK
+2056 DALKNDVAALGK

-2074 LGQDMLNSLESL
+2074 LGQDTLNSLESL

-2113 GDLIPNLGKKGLFAP
+2113 GDLIPNLGNKGLFAP
-2128 YGLSQVWQRGDF
+2128 YGLSQAWQKGDF

-2207 GLKINAANN
+2207 GLKINAGSN

-2229 SCVQQSD
+2229 SCAQQST
-2236 PITTNTAN
+2236 PTTASATN
-2244 PCALSAQ
+2244 PCTTAQ
-2251 SANGASS
+2251 NNASS
-2258 NNASNNAPIALN
+2258 SNASNNAPIALN
-2270 NNDESLMVTANDF
+2270 NNDESLMVTANGF
-2283 NFSGNIYANGV
+2283 NFLGNIYANGV

-2299 IKGSANIK
+2299 IKGSANVK

-2350 ATQKIGV
+2350 ATQKIEV

-2371 GIYGLEVGGALNN
+2371 GIYGLGVGGALNN
-2384 FGAIHFNLE
+2384 LGTIHFNLE

-2403 AEGIINLNT
+2403 VGGIINLNT
-2412 TQTPFINVNNSM
+2412 TQTPFMNVSVANSG
-2424 ANNTTY
+2424 TY

-2495 NNASPNN
+2495 NNASQNH

-2507 VLHNQV
+2507 VLHNQI
-2513 KMSYGDKVM
+2513 KMSYGNKAM

-2649 SDPNPSEI
+2649 SDPNPSEV
-2657 FVKYSQPNKHPNN
+2657 FVKYSQLSKHQNN

-2696 DRLVKNVILGGYV
+2696 DRLVRNVILGGYV
-2709 AYGYSGFNGNIMR
+2709 AYGYSGFNGNIMH
-2722 SLGNNVDV
+2722 SLANNVDV

-2867 IKAKGDN
+2867 IKAKGGN

>member
-1 MKQFKKKPKKIKRS
+1 MKKFKKKPKSIKRS
-15 QKIILKRPL
+15 HQNQKTILKRPL
-24 WLMPLLIG
+24 WLAPLLIG

-54 QKVCVHRPWYALWSC
+54 QRVCVRHPWYALWNC
-69 DKWEEKTQQFTGNQ
+69 DKWEEKTQQYTGNQ

-99 SQNNQ
+99 TQNNQ
-104 DITANLKNDNGTYF
+104 NITANLKNDNGTYF
-118 LSGLYN
+118 LSGLHN

-147 GANSGNSFTSWY
+147 GASSGNSFTSWY

-207 NSNINAYKTSQ
+207 NSNISAFKTSQ
-218 VNIGNAN
+218 VNVGNAN
-225 SAITINSVSLSGDT
+225 SVITIGSVSLSGDT
-239 CSSLAKIGSGANC
+239 CSSSVSVGIGANC
-252 SSSGPSYSFKGTTSA
+252 STSGPSYSFKGTTSA
-267 TNTTF
+267 TNTAF
-272 SNASGSFTFEESA
+272 SNANGSFTFEENA
-285 NFSGAKLNGGA
+285 TFSGAKWNGGA
-296 FTFNKGFNATN
+296 FTFNKEFSATN
-307 NTAFNSGSFTFKGT
+307 NTAFNSGSFTFKGA
-321 SSFNN
+321 SSFNG
-326 ATFSNASYTFDNQ
+326 ASFSNATYTFENQ

-357 SNPTNSAQH
+357 TNQSAQH
-366 PQILFENSSFNGGIF
+366 PQI
-381 TFNNQ
+381 Q
-386 TNPTNSAQHPQILFE
+386 

-407 STTTLKGSA
+407 GAITLKGSVI
-416 TFEQAFNNSNHQLT
+416 FQQAFNNSNHQLT
-430 IQNASF
+430 MQNASF
-436 DNATFNNT
+436 NGANFNNT
-444 GKITIEKDASFN
+444 GKITINESASFN
-456 NTSFNTPVDT
+456 DTIFNTSVDT
-466 NNMSVTGS
+466 NNMTITGS

-499 QGATFNLTSLGSE
+499 QGTTFNLTSLGSK

-522 GITYNHLLNHA
+522 GITYNNLLNHV

-543 TESSSKPQS
+543 NESPSKPQS
-552 FAQGLWDMITYNG
+552 FAQGLWEMITYNG
-565 VTGQLLSENAATP
+565 VTGQLLNENATTSKP
-578 KNTDSSPSAPTK
+578 TDSSLSAPTK

-610 ETFSPNS
+610 ETFSHNS

-634 SGSQFDLSASNYI
+634 SGSQFDLSASSYI
-647 NANMPWYDHK
+647 NADMPWYNHK

-685 SFKQTFSTNGSNLVI
+685 SFKQTFSASNSNLVI
-700 GYNATWTG
+700 GYNSTWTG
-708 NSVSSSG
+708 NSVSSSD

-738 CIGTTNGAYS
+738 CAGTTNGTYS

-759 SGNRIGTGGAANL
+759 SGNRIGTGGVANL

-786 ITQHNAGAYSSSMT
+786 ITQHNAGIHSSSMT
-800 FSTQNM
+800 FSTQSM
-806 DSSQNLNGLNA
+806 DDSQNLKGLNS
-817 NGKLSVYGATFTN
+817 NGTLSVYGTTFTN
-830 QAKDGKFIFNAGQAT
+830 QAKDGKFIFNAGQAV

-855 YQFSGDSLNFSNN
+855 YQFNGDSLNFSNN

-874 SFEISAKNASFNNAN
+874 SFEINAKNASFNNAN

-931 SDGSQN
+931 GSQN

-949 AGNATFDNMA
+949 SGNATFDNVV
-959 FNGPTNTS
+959 FNSPTNTS

-979 KNLNAPLSFGDGM
+979 KNLNAPLSFGDGT
-992 INFSAHSVINI
+992 IAFSAHSVINI

-1017 SSKEIEYNNAFSK
+1017 SSKEIDYNNAFSK

-1046 KLVSSAGNGIYD
+1046 KLVSSVGNGVYN

-1065 QTYNFQEVFSP
+1065 QTYNFQEIFSP

-1093 DMEKSDHLYYQNAL
+1093 DMEESDHLYYKDVV

-1116 YNNNLGNL
+1116 YNNNLGNS
-1124 NNTIYYYDKSI
+1124 NNTIYYYDNSI

-1149 FSQTL
+1149 FSQTF

-1173 DAPQSNTIIRFGDNK
+1173 DAPQSNVIIRFGDNK

-1234 ASLNFNGLQGILLTN
+1234 ASLNFNALQGILLTN

-1287 KGNPNFSFNALNLDF
+1287 GGNPNFSFNALNLDF

-1320 NAVNAISFT
+1320 NAKNAISFT
-1329 NSSNLSSGLYQISAK
+1329 NSTNLSSGLYQISAN
-1344 SVLFD
+1344 SVSFD

-1362 KANAIS
+1362 KANAIN

-1383 ELSGDLNLNDTSSL
+1383 ELQGGLNLNDTSSL
-1397 NLNQSAINVSN
+1397 NLNQSTIDVSN

-1421 NGSHLNFNGAVNFN
+1421 NNAHINFNGTTNFN

-1447 IVFKGASSLGG
+1447 IVFKGAISLGG

-1465 SFLDF
+1465 SSLDF

-1480 AFNFYNNAFSQSP
+1480 AFNFYDNAFSQSP

-1513 NPNNSS
+1513 NPNSSS
-1519 VLNLKNSQLV
+1519 VLDLKNSQLV
-1529 FSDQGSLN
+1529 FGDQGSLN

-1556 IIQADMNSNWYE
+1556 IIQADMNNNWYE

-1651 QGVFYLTSSV
+1651 QGVFYLTSNV
-1661 KGYYNPNQSYQAS
+1661 KGYYNPNQSYQAN

-1710 KGYNF
+1710 KGYNL

-1734 ILGNDFSLSSLS
+1734 VLGNDFSPSSLS
-1746 NLKGDAL
+1746 DLKGDAL

-1781 NFNNGALIIG
+1781 NFNNGALIVG

-1798 NTNSTVVFGGLGYQ
+1798 DTNSAVVFGGLGYQ
-1812 KPCDYTDIVCQKFR
+1812 TPCDYTDIVCQKFR

-1932 GNLIVNTLG
+1932 GNLIADALG
-1941 SGSVIGGYLTPEQKN
+1941 SDSVIGGHLTPEQKN

-1970 LMNDSGLNTAIKDLI
+1970 LMNNSGLNTAIKDLI

-2056 EALQNDVVALGK
+2056 EALQSDVAALGK

-2074 LGQDMLNSLESL
+2074 LGQDTLNSLESL

-2097 KVLAA
+2097 KILAA

-2113 GDLIPNLGKKGLFAP
+2113 GDLIPNFGKKGLFAP
-2128 YGLSQVWQRGDF
+2128 YGLSQVWQKGDF

-2178 IAFTNHSGTLNLLS
+2178 IAFTNHFGTLQLLS

-2207 GLKINAANN
+2207 GLKINAGSNN
-2216 NVSVSQGNLFINA
+2216 ISVSQGNLFINA
-2229 SCVQQSD
+2229 SCVKQNN
-2236 PITTNTAN
+2236 PTTANATN

-2251 SANGASS
+2251 SANGTSS
-2258 NNASNNAPIALN
+2258 SNASNNAPIALN

-2299 IKGSANIK
+2299 IKGSATIK

-2319 NNLTISNQ
+2319 NNLIISNQ

-2334 SFVTNNLN
+2334 SFTANNLN

-2350 ATQKIGV
+2350 ATQKIEV

-2371 GIYGLEVGGALNN
+2371 GIYGLEVGGTLNH
-2384 FGAIHFNLE
+2384 FGTINFNLE

-2398 APLIQ
+2398 VNPLIQ

-2424 ANNTTY
+2424 ANNTAY

-2488 SVALPNS
+2488 SVALPSS
-2495 NNASPNN
+2495 NNAHQNN

-2507 VLHNQV
+2507 VLYGQI
-2513 KMSYGDKVM
+2513 KMSYGDRIM
-2522 DFTPPTLQDYIVGI
+2522 DFTPPTLQDYIAGI

-2541 LNQIEAIG
+2541 LNQIEAVG
-2549 GNNAIK
+2549 GNAIK

-2560 MIKTKENPL
+2560 MMETKENPL

-2580 NEILD
+2580 NEILGV
-2585 ATKDLQNTASL
+2585 AKDLLNTASL

-2618 TSRLTKLSDFRAREG
+2618 TSRLTKLSDFRTREG
-2633 ESNFSERLLE
+2633 ESDFSERLSE

-2649 SDPNPSEI
+2649 SDPNPGEV
-2657 FVKYSQPNKHPNN
+2657 FVKYPQPNKHSNN
-2670 LWVQGVGGASFI
+2670 LWVQGIGGASFI

-2690 GLNVGY
+2690 GLNTGY

-2722 SLGNNVDV
+2722 SLANNVDV
-2730 GMYARAFLKR
+2730 GVYARAFLKR

-2748 ETYGGNASHINS
+2748 ETYGGNANNINS
-2760 SNSLLSVLNQR
+2760 SNPLLSVLNQR

-2815 GKMQN
+2815 GKMN
-2820 PAYQQFVMHSNPSNE
+2820 DAAYKQFLMHSNPSNE

-2845 SRKYFGKNS
+2845 SRKYFGQNS

-2867 IKAKGDN
+2867 IKSKGGN

-2883 LLYRKGEIFNTF
+2883 LLYRKGEVFNTF

-2907 RLMYVN
+2907 RLLYVN

-2926 LNITGNVGMRV
+2926 INITGNVGMRV

>member
-1 MKQFKKKPKKIKRS
+1 MKKFKKKPKSIKRS
-15 QKIILKRPL
+15 HQKTILKRPL
-24 WLMPLLIG
+24 WLAPLLIG
-32 GFASGVYADGTDIL
+32 GFASGVYANNLWDLLNPKVGGEYVHWVKGSQYCAWWEFAGCL
-46 GLSWGEKS
+46 KNVWGANHKG
-54 QKVCVHRPWYALWSC
+54 YDA
-69 DKWEEKTQQFTGNQ
+69 
-83 LITKTWAG
+83 
-91 GNAANYYH
+91 GNAANYLS
-99 SQNNQ
+99 SQNYQAISVGSGNE
-104 DITANLKNDNGTYF
+104 TGTYS
-118 LSGLYN
+118 LSGFTN
-124 YTGGEYNGGNLDIE
+124 YVGGNLTI
-138 LGSNATFNL
+138 NL
-147 GANSGNSFTSWY
+147 GNSVVLDLSDSNSFTSY
-159 PNGHTNVTFSA
+159 QGYNQGKDDVSFNVGAINLNGTL
-170 GTINVNNSVE
+170 E

-201 ANKVTI
+201 ANKVNI
-207 NSNINAYKTSQ
+207 NSNISAFKTSQ

-225 SAITINSVSLSGDT
+225 STIIIGSVSLNGDT
-239 CSSLAKIGSGANC
+239 CSSLARVGVEANC
-252 SSSGPSYSFKGTTSA
+252 STSGPSYSFKGA
-267 TNTTF
+267 TNATNMAF
-272 SNASGSFTFEESA
+272 SNASGSFTFEENA
-285 NFSGAKLNGGA
+285 TFSGAKLNGGA

-307 NTAFNSGSFTFKGT
+307 NTAFNSGSFNFKGA

-326 ATFSNASYTFDNQ
+326 ATFSNASYTFNDQ

-357 SNPTNSAQH
+357 NNQSTQH
-366 PQILFENSSFNGGIF
+366 PQI
-381 TFNNQ
+381 Q
-386 TNPTNSAQHPQILFE
+386 

-407 STTTLKGSA
+407 NTTTFKG
-416 TFEQAFNNSNHQLT
+416 FVHFQQAFNNSNHQL
-430 IQNASF
+430 IMQNASF
-436 DNATFNNT
+436 NNANFNNT
-444 GKITIEKDASFN
+444 GKITINESASFN
-456 NTSFNTPVDT
+456 NTAFNTSVNT
-466 NNMSVTGS
+466 SNMTITGS

-485 GSTLDFGSSKITLA
+485 GSTLDFGSSQVTLT
-499 QGATFNLTSLGSE
+499 QGTTFNLTSLGD
-512 KSVTI
+512 KNSVTI

-522 GITYNHLLNHA
+522 GITYNNLLNHA

-543 TESSSKPQS
+543 NESSLKPQS

-565 VTGQLLSENAATP
+565 VTGQLLSTNAMAS
-578 KNTDSSPSAPTK
+578 KSADSSPSKSSTNSA
-590 DSPQVYQVGY
+590 QVYQVGY
-600 KIGDTIYKLQ
+600 KIGDIIYKLQ
-610 ETFSPNS
+610 ETFSHNS

-627 YTPPPTI
+627 YTPPPVI
-634 SGSQFDLSASNYI
+634 SGSKFDLSASNYI
-647 NANMPWYDHK
+647 NSDTPWYDHK
-657 YYIPKSQNFTE
+657 SYIPKSQNFTE

-685 SFKQTFSTNGSNLVI
+685 SFKQTFSASNSNLVI
-700 GYNATWTG
+700 GYNSTWTDH
-708 NSVSSSG
+708 NVSSSDM
-715 TVSFGDTSGSALN
+715 VSFGDTSGSALN

-738 CIGTTNGAYS
+738 CTGTTDGTYS

-772 VFNGVDSIN
+772 VFNGVDSVN

-786 ITQHNAGAYSSSMT
+786 ITQHNAGIYSSSMT
-800 FSTQNM
+800 FSTQSM
-806 DSSQNLNGLNA
+806 DNSQNLNGLNP
-817 NGKLSVYGATFTN
+817 NGTLSVYGATFTN
-830 QAKDGKFIFNAGQAT
+830 QAKDGKFIFNAGKAT

-855 YQFSGDSLNFSNN
+855 YQFSGDSLNFLNN

-874 SFEISAKNASFNNAN
+874 SFEIDAKNASFDNAN

-917 LQIAGNAVF
+917 LQIAGSAVF
-926 GNSTN
+926 GNSN
-931 SDGSQN
+931 NGSQN
-937 TANFNNTGSVNI
+937 NANFNNTGSVNI
-949 AGNATFDNMA
+949 SGNATFDNVV
-959 FNGPTNTS
+959 FNGPTNMS

-979 KNLNAPLSFGDGM
+979 KNLNAPLSFGDG
-992 INFSAHSVINI
+992 IITFNAHSVINI
-1003 GEAITN
+1003 AEAITN
-1009 GNPITLVS
+1009 GNLITLVS

-1040 HGASSE
+1040 HEASSE
-1046 KLVSSAGNGIYD
+1046 KLVSSAGNGVYD

-1065 QTYNFQEVFSP
+1065 QTYNFQEIFSP

-1081 RRLGVGMVFDYV
+1081 RRLGVGMVFDYM
-1093 DMEKSDHLYYQNAL
+1093 DMEKSDHLYYHNAL

-1116 YNNNLGNL
+1116 YNNNLGNS
-1124 NNTIYYYDKSI
+1124 NNTIYYYDNSI

-1149 FSQTL
+1149 FSQTF

-1162 FGAKNIWTNAS
+1162 FGAKSIWTNAS

-1259 QSSSMNFISNS
+1259 QSSSMNFTSNS

-1287 KGNPNFSFNALNLDF
+1287 GGNPNFSFNALNLDF

-1320 NAVNAISFT
+1320 NAKNAISFT
-1329 NSSNLSSGLYQISAK
+1329 NSTNLSSGLYQMQAK
-1344 SVLFD
+1344 SVSFD
-1349 NSNLSVSVGTSSI
+1349 NSNLSVSVGTSNI
-1362 KANAIS
+1362 KANTIN

-1383 ELSGDLNLNDTSSL
+1383 ELQGDLNLNDTSSL
-1397 NLNQSAINVSN
+1397 NLNQSTINVSN
-1408 NATIN
+1408 NTTIN
-1413 DYASLIAS
+1413 DYASLIV
-1421 NGSHLNFNGAVNFN
+1421 NDGSHLNFNGTTNFD

-1442 LSDSS
+1442 LNNSS
-1447 IVFKGASSLGG
+1447 IVFKGAISLGG

-1465 SFLDF
+1465 SSLDF

-1480 AFNFYNNAFSQSP
+1480 AFNFYDSAFSQSP

-1556 IIQADMNSNWYE
+1556 IIQADINNNWHE
-1568 RISFFGMRINDG
+1568 RINFFGMHINDG
-1580 IYDAKNQTYSFTNP
+1580 VYDAINQTYSFTNP

-1618 GIKNTLYNIGSEIFN
+1618 GIKNTLYNIGSEVFN

-1651 QGVFYLTSSV
+1651 EGVFYLTSNV

-1692 SQTYNAQGNP
+1692 SQTYNVQGNP
-1702 ISALHVYN
+1702 ISALHIYN

-1746 NLKGDAL
+1746 ALNPNVL

-1762 SDWKNINELIDN
+1762 NDWKNINEFIDN

-1781 NFNNGALIIG
+1781 NFNNGTLIVG

-1798 NTNSTVVFGGLGYQ
+1798 NTNSAVVFGGLGYQ
-1812 KPCDYTDIVCQKFR
+1812 KPCDYTDIMCQKFR

-1874 FNSQTSLILNQANI
+1874 FNSQTSLVLNQANI

-1893 DGIFSMLGQEGIN
+1893 DGIFNMLGQEGIN

-1932 GNLIVNTLG
+1932 GNLIADTLG
-1941 SGSVIGGYLTPEQKN
+1941 SNSVIGGHLTPEQKN
-1956 QTLSQLLGQNNFDN
+1956 QTLSQLFGQNNFDN
-1970 LMNDSGLNTAIKDLI
+1970 LMNDSGLNAAIKDLI

-2056 EALQNDVVALGK
+2056 EALQNDVAALGK

-2074 LGQDMLNSLESL
+2074 LGQDTLNSLENL
-2086 LQNQQIKSVLD
+2086 LQNQQIKSVLG
-2097 KVLAA
+2097 KILAA

-2113 GDLIPNLGKKGLFAP
+2113 GDLMPNLGKKGLFAP
-2128 YGLSQVWQRGDF
+2128 YGLSQVWQKGDF

-2178 IAFTNHSGTLNLLS
+2178 ISFTNHAGALNLLS
-2192 NQVSNINITTLDASN
+2192 NQVSNINITTLNASN
-2207 GLKINAANN
+2207 GLKINASNN

-2229 SCVQQSD
+2229 SCVGQND
-2236 PITTNTAN
+2236 PTTAN
-2244 PCALSAQ
+2244 IANSCTLSAQ
-2251 SANGASS
+2251 SANDASS
-2258 NNASNNAPIALN
+2258 GNASNNAQIALN

-2334 SFVTNNLN
+2334 SFMANNLN

-2350 ATQKIGV
+2350 ATRKIEV
-2357 LQNLVIASNASLST
+2357 LQNLTIASNASLST

-2398 APLIQ
+2398 TPLIQ
-2403 AEGIINLNT
+2403 ARGIINLNT
-2412 TQTPFINVNNSM
+2412 TQTPFMNVNNSM
-2424 ANNTTY
+2424 ANSTTY

-2447 LQSYLKLYTLININ
+2447 LQSYLNLYTLININ

-2488 SVALPNS
+2488 SVALPNP
-2495 NNASPNN
+2495 NNAHQNN

-2507 VLHNQV
+2507 VFYNQI

-2541 LNQIEAIG
+2541 LNQIEAVG

-2560 MIKTKENPL
+2560 MMETKENPL
-2569 FAPIYLENHSL
+2569 FAPIYLKNHSL
-2580 NEILD
+2580 NEILGV
-2585 ATKDLQNTASL
+2585 AKDLLNTASL
-2596 ISNPNFRDNAT
+2596 ISNPNFRNNAT

-2618 TSRLTKLSDFRAREG
+2618 TSRLTKLSDFRSREG
-2633 ESNFSERLLE
+2633 ESDFSKRLLE

-2649 SDPNPSEI
+2649 SDPNPGEV
-2657 FVKYSQPNKHPNN
+2657 FVKYSQPNKHQNN
-2670 LWVQGVGGASFI
+2670 LWVQGIGGASFI

-2709 AYGYSGFNGNIMR
+2709 AYGYSGFNGNIMH
-2722 SLGNNVDV
+2722 SLANNVDV

-2748 ETYGGNASHINS
+2748 EIYGGNASNINS

-2810 LSGMK
+2810 LSAMK
-2815 GKMQN
+2815 GKMN
-2820 PAYQQFVMHSNPSNE
+2820 DATYKQFLMHSNPSNE

-2867 IKAKGDN
+2867 IKSKGGN
-2874 MVRFVGENT
+2874 VVRFVGENT
-2883 LLYRKGEIFNTF
+2883 LLYRKGEVFNTF

-2926 LNITGNVGMRV
+2926 INITGNVGMRV

>member
-1 MKQFKKKPKKIKRS
+1 MKKFKKKPKSIKRS
-15 QKIILKRPL
+15 HQKTILKRPL
-24 WLMPLLIG
+24 WLAPLLIG

-54 QKVCVHRPWYALWSC
+54 QRVCVHRPWYALWSC
-69 DKWEEKTQQFTGNQ
+69 DKWEEKTQQYTGNQ

-99 SQNNQ
+99 TQNNQ

-124 YTGGEYNGGNLDIE
+124 YTGGEYNGGNLNIE

-159 PNGHTNVTFSA
+159 PNGHTNITFSA

-207 NSNINAYKTSQ
+207 NSNISAYKTSQ

-225 SAITINSVSLSGDT
+225 STITIGSVSLNGDT
-239 CSSLAKIGSGANC
+239 CSSLASVGIGANC
-252 SSSGPSYSFKGTTSA
+252 STSGPSYSFKGTTNA

-272 SNASGSFTFEESA
+272 SNASGSFTFEENA
-285 NFSGAKLNGGA
+285 TFSGAKWNGGA
-296 FTFNKGFNATN
+296 FTFNKEFNATN
-307 NTAFNSGSFTFKGT
+307 NTAFNSGSFNFKGA
-321 SSFNN
+321 SSFNGAN
-326 ATFSNASYTFDNQ
+326 FSSATYTFDNQ

-347 NGGTFTFNNQ
+347 NGGTFTFND
-357 SNPTNSAQH
+357 
-366 PQILFENSSFNGGIF
+366 
-381 TFNNQ
+381 Q
-386 TNPTNSAQHPQILFE
+386 TNQSAQHPQILFE

-407 STTTLKGSA
+407 GVTTLKG
-416 TFEQAFNNSNHQLT
+416 FVNFQQAFNNNSNHPLT
-430 IQNASF
+430 AQNASF
-436 DNATFNNT
+436 NNAYFNNT
-444 GKITIEKDASFN
+444 GKITINESVSFN
-456 NTSFNTPVDT
+456 NTTFNTSIDT
-466 NNMSVTGS
+466 SNMTITGS

-485 GSTLDFGSSKITLA
+485 GSTLDFGNSKVTLA
-499 QGATFNLTSLGSE
+499 QGTTFNLTNLGD
-512 KSVTI
+512 KNSVTI
-517 LNSSG
+517 LNSRG

-533 LNSLTNALKT
+533 LNSLTSALKT
-543 TESSSKPQS
+543 NESSSKPQS

-565 VTGQLLSENAATP
+565 VTGQLLNENATTSKP
-578 KNTDSSPSAPTK
+578 IDSSPSKPSSNST
-590 DSPQVYQVGY
+590 QVYQVGY
-600 KIGDTIYKLQ
+600 KIGDIIYKLQ
-610 ETFSPNS
+610 ETFSHNS

-627 YTPPPTI
+627 YTPPPVI
-634 SGSQFDLSASNYI
+634 SGSKFDLSASNYI
-647 NANMPWYDHK
+647 NSDMPWYDHK

-685 SFKQTFSTNGSNLVI
+685 SFKQTFSASGSNLVV
-700 GYNATWTG
+700 GYNATWTDH
-708 NSVSSSG
+708 NVSSSG

-738 CIGTTNGAYS
+738 CTGTTNGAYS

-759 SGNRIGTGGAANL
+759 SGNRISTGGAANL
-772 VFNGVDSIN
+772 VFNGVDSVN

-786 ITQHNAGAYSSSMT
+786 ITQHNAGIYSSSMT
-800 FSTQNM
+800 FSTQSM
-806 DSSQNLNGLNA
+806 DNSQNLNGLNA
-817 NGKLSVYGATFTN
+817 NGKLSVYGVTFTN
-830 QAKDGKFIFNAGQAT
+830 QAKDGKFIFNAGQAV

-855 YQFSGDSLNFSNN
+855 YQFSGDNLNFSNN

-874 SFEISAKNASFNNAN
+874 SFEIGAKNASFNNAN

-897 FNNSNAT
+897 FNNSSTT

-926 GNSTN
+926 GNS

-937 TANFNNTGSVNI
+937 NANFNNTGSVNI
-949 AGNATFDNMA
+949 SGNATFDNVV

-979 KNLNAPLSFGDGM
+979 KNLNAPLSFGDGT
-992 INFSAHSVINI
+992 IAFNAHSVINI
-1003 GEAITN
+1003 GEAVTN
-1009 GNPITLVS
+1009 GNPITLIS
-1017 SSKEIEYNNAFSK
+1017 SSKEIEYNNAFAK

-1046 KLVSSAGNGIYD
+1046 KLVSSAGNGVYD

-1081 RRLGVGMVFDYV
+1081 RRLGVSMVFDYV
-1093 DMEKSDHLYYQNAL
+1093 DMEKSDHLYYKDVA

-1116 YNNNLGNL
+1116 YNNNLGNA

-1149 FSQTL
+1149 FSQTF

-1162 FGAKNIWTNAS
+1162 FGAKSLWTDAS

-1188 GAGSNDA
+1188 GVGSNDA

-1234 ASLNFNGLQGILLTN
+1234 ASLNFNGLYGILLTN

-1259 QSSSMNFISNS
+1259 QSSSMNFVSNS

-1287 KGNPNFSFNALNLDF
+1287 GGNPNFSFNALNLDF

-1310 VGQTQSVFKF
+1310 VGKTQSVFKF
-1320 NAVNAISFT
+1320 NAANAINFT
-1329 NSSNLSSGLYQISAK
+1329 NSTNLSSGLYQMQAK

-1362 KANAIS
+1362 KADAIS

-1383 ELSGDLNLNDTSSL
+1383 DLQGGLNLNDTSSI
-1397 NLNQSAINVSN
+1397 NLNQSTINVSN

-1421 NGSHLNFNGAVNFN
+1421 NNAHINFNGTTNFN
-1435 SANITTS
+1435 SANVTTS
-1442 LSDSS
+1442 LNDSS
-1447 IVFKGASSLGG
+1447 IVFKGAISLGG

-1465 SFLDF
+1465 SSLDF
-1470 QGSSAITSNT
+1470 QGSSTITSNT
-1480 AFNFYNNAFSQSP
+1480 AFNFYDNAFSQSP

-1543 LSDLNDNKNRVYN
+1543 LSDLSGNKNRVYN
-1556 IIQADMNSNWYE
+1556 IIQAGMKNNWYE
-1568 RISFFGMRINDG
+1568 RINFFGMRINDG
-1580 IYDAKNQTYSFTNP
+1580 IYDAINQTYSFTNP

-1618 GIKNTLYNIGSEIFN
+1618 GIKNTLYNIGSEVFN

-1651 QGVFYLTSSV
+1651 EGVFYLTSNV

-1674 GSNNTTKNNN
+1674 GSNNTTKNND
-1684 LTSESSVI
+1684 LISESSTI

-1702 ISALHVYN
+1702 ISALHIYN

-1746 NLKGDAL
+1746 AL
-1753 NQLTKLITP
+1753 NSNALNELTKLITP
-1762 SDWKNINELIDN
+1762 NDWKNINELIDN

-1781 NFNNGALIIG
+1781 NFNNGTLIVG

-1798 NTNSTVVFGGLGYQ
+1798 DTNSAVVFGGLGYQ
-1812 KPCDYTDIVCQKFR
+1812 KPCDHTDIVCQKFR

-1932 GNLIVNTLG
+1932 GNLIADTLG
-1941 SGSVIGGYLTPEQKN
+1941 SDSVIGEYLTPEQKN

-2019 NDLLSKKGLFN
+2019 NDLLSKKGLLN

-2045 SVMLQDIVKPS
+2045 SVILQDIVKPN
-2056 EALQNDVVALGK
+2056 EALQSDVAALGK
-2068 QMIGEF
+2068 QVIGGF
-2074 LGQDMLNSLESL
+2074 LGQDTLNSLESL

-2097 KVLAA
+2097 KVLAV
-2102 KGLGPIYEQGL
+2102 KGLGSIYEQGL

-2128 YGLSQVWQRGDF
+2128 YGLSQVWQKGDF

-2149 VQNSTFSNANGGTL
+2149 VQNSTFSNANGGVL
-2163 SFNAGNSLIFAGNNH
+2163 SFNAGNLLIFAGNNR
-2178 IAFTNHSGTLNLLS
+2178 ISFTNHAGTLNLLS
-2192 NQVSNINITTLDASN
+2192 DQVSNINITTLNASN
-2207 GLKINAANN
+2207 GLKINAASN

-2229 SCVQQSD
+2229 SCVKQNN
-2236 PITTNTAN
+2236 PTTANATN
-2244 PCALSAQ
+2244 PCALTTQNAHD
-2251 SANGASS
+2251 ASS
-2258 NNASNNAPIALN
+2258 NSVSNNAQIALN
-2270 NNDESLMVTANDF
+2270 NNDESLMITANDF

-2299 IKGSANIK
+2299 IKGSATIK

-2319 NNLTISNQ
+2319 NNLTISSQ

-2350 ATQKIGV
+2350 ATHKIEV
-2357 LQNLVIASNASLST
+2357 LHNLTIASNASLSM

-2398 APLIQ
+2398 TPLIQ

-2412 TQTPFINVNNSM
+2412 TKAPFMNVNNSLTD
-2424 ANNTTY
+2424 NTTY

-2439 DYNINPNS
+2439 DYNINPSS

-2495 NNASPNN
+2495 NNASQNN

-2507 VLHNQV
+2507 VLYNQI
-2513 KMSYGDKVM
+2513 KMSYGTKVM
-2522 DFTPPTLQDYIVGI
+2522 DFTPPTLQDYIAGI

-2560 MIKTKENPL
+2560 MMETKENPL

-2580 NEILD
+2580 NEILGV
-2585 ATKDLQNTASL
+2585 AKDLLNTASL

-2607 NLLELASYTQQ
+2607 NLLELAGYTQQ
-2618 TSRLTKLSDFRAREG
+2618 TSRLTKLSDFRTREG
-2633 ESNFSERLLE
+2633 ESDFSERLLE

-2649 SDPNPSEI
+2649 SDPNPGEV
-2657 FVKYSQPNKHPNN
+2657 FVKYPQPNKHPNN
-2670 LWVQGVGGASFI
+2670 LWVQGIGGASFI

-2690 GLNVGY
+2690 GLNAGY
-2696 DRLVKNVILGGYV
+2696 DRLVKNMILGGYV

-2722 SLGNNVDV
+2722 SLANNVEV

-2748 ETYGGNASHINS
+2748 ETYGGNASNINS
-2760 SNSLLSVLNQR
+2760 SNPLLSVLNQR
-2771 YNYNTWTTSVNG
+2771 YSYNTWTTSVNG

-2810 LSGMK
+2810 LSAMK
-2815 GKMQN
+2815 GKMN
-2820 PAYQQFVMHSNPSNE
+2820 DAAYKQFLMHSNPSNE

-2867 IKAKGDN
+2867 IKSKGDN

-2926 LNITGNVGMRV
+2926 INITGNVGMRV
-2937 AF
+2937 VF

>member
-1 MKQFKKKPKKIKRS
+1 MKKFKKKPKSIKRS
-15 QKIILKRPL
+15 HQKTILKRPL
-24 WLMPLLIG
+24 WLAPLLIG

-54 QKVCVHRPWYALWSC
+54 QKVCVHHPWYALWSC

-124 YTGGEYNGGNLDIE
+124 YTGGENNGGNLNIE
-138 LGSNATFNL
+138 LGSNATFDL
-147 GANSGNSFTSWY
+147 GTHSGNSFTSWY

-201 ANKVTI
+201 ANKVNI
-207 NSNINAYKTSQ
+207 HSNISAFKTSQ
-218 VNIGNAN
+218 VNVGNAN
-225 SAITINSVSLSGDT
+225 SAITIGSVSLSGDT
-239 CSSLAKIGSGANC
+239 CSSLASVGVGANC
-252 SSSGPSYSFKGTTSA
+252 STSGPSYSFKGTTST
-267 TNTTF
+267 TNTAF
-272 SNASGSFTFEESA
+272 SNASGSFTFEENA
-285 NFSGAKLNGGA
+285 TFSGAKLNGGA
-296 FTFNKGFNATN
+296 FTFNKEFSATN
-307 NTAFNSGSFTFKGT
+307 NTAFNSGSFNFKGA
-321 SSFNN
+321 SSFNGTN
-326 ATFSNASYTFDNQ
+326 FNNASYTFNNQ

-357 SNPTNSAQH
+357 
-366 PQILFENSSFNGGIF
+366 
-381 TFNNQ
+381 NNQ
-386 TNPTNSAQHPQILFE
+386 SAQHPQILFE

-407 STTTLKGSA
+407 NATTLKG
-416 TFEQAFNNSNHQLT
+416 FVHFQQAFNNSNHQLT
-430 IQNASF
+430 MQNVSF
-436 DNATFNNT
+436 NNANFSNT
-444 GKITIEKDASFN
+444 GKITINESASFN
-456 NTSFNTPVDT
+456 DTTFNISVDT
-466 NNMSVTGS
+466 NNMIITGS

-485 GSTLDFGSSKITLA
+485 GSTLDFGSSKVTLT
-499 QGATFNLTSLGSE
+499 QGTTFNLTSLGD
-512 KSVTI
+512 KNSVTI

-522 GITYNHLLNHA
+522 GITYNNLLNHA

-543 TESSSKPQS
+543 NENSSDPQS
-552 FAQGLWDMITYNG
+552 FTQGLWDMITYNG
-565 VTGQLLSENAATP
+565 VTGQLLNENAAASKP
-578 KNTDSSPSAPTK
+578 TDSSPHKSSSNSA
-590 DSPQVYQVGY
+590 QVYQVGY
-600 KIGDTIYKLQ
+600 KIGDIIYKLQ
-610 ETFSPNS
+610 ETFSHNS

-627 YTPPPTI
+627 YTPPPVI
-634 SGSQFDLSASNYI
+634 SGSKFDLSASNYI
-647 NANMPWYDHK
+647 DSNMPWYDHK
-657 YYIPKSQNFTE
+657 SYIPKSQNFTE

-685 SFKQTFSTNGSNLVI
+685 SFKQTFSASNSNLVI
-700 GYNATWTG
+700 GYNSTWTDH
-708 NSVSSSG
+708 NVSSSG

-738 CIGTTNGAYS
+738 CTGTTNGTYS

-772 VFNGVDSIN
+772 VFNGVDSVN

-786 ITQHNAGAYSSSMT
+786 ITQHNAGIYSSSMT
-800 FSTQNM
+800 FSTQGM
-806 DSSQNLNGLNA
+806 DNSQNLKGLNS
-817 NGKLSVYGATFTN
+817 NGTLLVYGATFTN
-830 QAKDGKFIFNAGQAT
+830 QAKDGKFIFNAGQAV

-874 SFEISAKNASFNNAN
+874 SFEISAKNASFDNAN
-889 FNNSASFN
+889 FNNGASFN

-910 FTNANSN
+910 FTNAHSN
-917 LQIAGNAVF
+917 LQIAGSAVF
-926 GNSTN
+926 GNSAN
-931 SDGSQN
+931 GSQN
-937 TANFNNTGSVNI
+937 NANFNNTGSVNI
-949 AGNATFDNMA
+949 SGNATFDNVV
-959 FNGPTNTS
+959 FNSPTNTS

-979 KNLNAPLSFGDGM
+979 KNLNAPLSFGDGT
-992 INFSAHSVINI
+992 ITFNAHSVINI
-1003 GEAITN
+1003 DEAITN

-1046 KLVSSAGNGIYD
+1046 KLVSSAGNGVYD

-1065 QTYNFQEVFSP
+1065 QTYNFQEIFSQ

-1081 RRLGVGMVFDYV
+1081 RRLGVGMVFDYM
-1093 DMEKSDHLYYQNAL
+1093 DMEKSDHLYYKNVA

-1116 YNNNLGNL
+1116 YNNNLGNS

-1149 FSQTL
+1149 FSQTF

-1162 FGAKNIWTNAS
+1162 FGAKSIWTNAS
-1173 DAPQSNTIIRFGDNK
+1173 DAPQSNATIRFGDNK

-1234 ASLNFNGLQGILLTN
+1234 ASLNFNALQGILLTN
-1249 ATLYNRAAGT
+1249 ATLYNRTAGT
-1259 QSSSMNFISNS
+1259 QSSSMNFVSNS

-1287 KGNPNFSFNALNLDF
+1287 GGNPNFSFNALNLDF

-1320 NAVNAISFT
+1320 NAKNAISFT
-1329 NSSNLSSGLYQISAK
+1329 NSTNLSSGLYQMQAK
-1344 SVLFD
+1344 SVSFD
-1349 NSNLSVSVGTSSI
+1349 NSNLSVSVGTSNI
-1362 KANAIS
+1362 KANAIN

-1383 ELSGDLNLNDTSSL
+1383 ELQGDLNVNDTSSL
-1397 NLNQSAINVSN
+1397 NLNQSVINISN

-1413 DYASLIAS
+1413 DYASLIV
-1421 NGSHLNFNGAVNFN
+1421 NDGSRLNFNGTTNFN
-1435 SANITTS
+1435 SENITTS
-1442 LSDSS
+1442 LNNSS
-1447 IVFKGASSLGG
+1447 IVFKGAISLGG

-1465 SFLDF
+1465 SSLDF

-1480 AFNFYNNAFSQSP
+1480 AFNFYDNAFSQSP
-1493 ITFHQA
+1493 ITFHQT

-1513 NPNNSS
+1513 TPNNSS
-1519 VLNLKNSQLV
+1519 VLDLENSQLV

-1556 IIQADMNSNWYE
+1556 IIQAGMNSNWYE
-1568 RISFFGMRINDG
+1568 RINFFGMRINDG
-1580 IYDAKNQTYSFTNP
+1580 VYDATNQTYSFTNP

-1618 GIKNTLYNIGSEIFN
+1618 GIKNTLYNISSEVFN

-1651 QGVFYLTSSV
+1651 EGVFYLTSNV

-1684 LTSESSVI
+1684 LTSESSII
-1692 SQTYNAQGNP
+1692 SQTYNVQGNP
-1702 ISALHVYN
+1702 ISTLHVYN

-1734 ILGNDFSLSSLS
+1734 ILGNDFSLSNLS
-1746 NLKGDAL
+1746 DLNPDVL
-1753 NQLTKLITP
+1753 NQLAKLITP
-1762 SDWKNINELIDN
+1762 NDWKNINELIDN

-1781 NFNNGALIIG
+1781 NFNNGTLIVG

-1798 NTNSTVVFGGLGYQ
+1798 DTNSAVVFGGLGYQ

-1874 FNSQTSLILNQANI
+1874 FNSKTSLVLNQANI

-1932 GNLIVNTLG
+1932 GNLIADTLG
-1941 SGSVIGGYLTPEQKN
+1941 SDSVIGEYLTPEQKN

-1970 LMNDSGLNTAIKDLI
+1970 LMNDSGLNAAIKNLI

-2030 QITGFISANDIGQVI
+2030 QITSFISANDIGQVI

-2056 EALQNDVVALGK
+2056 EALQSDVAALGK
-2068 QMIGEF
+2068 QMIGKF
-2074 LGQDMLNSLESL
+2074 LGQDTLNSLESL

-2113 GDLIPNLGKKGLFAP
+2113 GDLMPNLGKKGLFAP
-2128 YGLSQVWQRGDF
+2128 YGLSQVWQKGDF

-2149 VQNSTFSNANGGTL
+2149 VQNSTFSNANGGAL

-2178 IAFTNHSGTLNLLS
+2178 ISFTNHAGTLQLLS
-2192 NQVSNINITTLDASN
+2192 NQVSNINITTLNASN

-2216 NVSVSQGNLFINA
+2216 NVLVSQGNLFINA
-2229 SCVQQSD
+2229 SCAGQSD
-2236 PITTNTAN
+2236 PTTANAAN
-2244 PCALSAQ
+2244 PCALTTQ
-2251 SANGASS
+2251 STNNASS
-2258 NNASNNAPIALN
+2258 NNASNNAQIALS

-2334 SFVTNNLN
+2334 SFMANNLN

-2350 ATQKIGV
+2350 ATRKIEV
-2357 LQNLVIASNASLST
+2357 LQNLTIASNASLST

-2398 APLIQ
+2398 TPLIQ

-2412 TQTPFINVNNSM
+2412 TQTPFMNINNSI
-2424 ANNTTY
+2424 ANNMTY

-2447 LQSYLKLYTLININ
+2447 LQSYLNLYTLININ
-2461 GNHIEEKNGVLTYL
+2461 GNRIEEKNGVLTYL

-2488 SVALPNS
+2488 SVALPDSNS
-2495 NNASPNN
+2495 THQNN

-2507 VLHNQV
+2507 VLYNQI
-2513 KMSYGDKVM
+2513 KMSYGDKAM

-2536 QGQSA
+2536 QGQSV
-2541 LNQIEAIG
+2541 LNQIESVG

-2560 MIKTKENPL
+2560 MMETKENPL
-2569 FAPIYLENHSL
+2569 FAPIYLKNHSL
-2580 NEILD
+2580 HEVLGV
-2585 ATKDLQNTASL
+2585 AKDLLNTASL

-2607 NLLELASYTQQ
+2607 NLLELVSYTQQ

-2633 ESNFSERLLE
+2633 ESDFSRRLLE

-2657 FVKYSQPNKHPNN
+2657 FVKYSQLSKHPNN
-2670 LWVQGVGGASFI
+2670 LWVQGIGGASFI

-2709 AYGYSGFNGNIMR
+2709 AYGYSGFNGNIMH
-2722 SLGNNVDV
+2722 SLANNVDV

-2748 ETYGGNASHINS
+2748 ETYGGNASNINS

-2771 YNYNTWTTSVNG
+2771 YSYNTWTTSVNG

-2815 GKMQN
+2815 GKMN
-2820 PAYQQFVMHSNPSNE
+2820 DAAYKQFLMHSNPSNE

-2845 SRKYFGKNS
+2845 GRKYFGKNS

-2867 IKAKGDN
+2867 INSKGDN

-2883 LLYRKGEIFNTF
+2883 LLYRKGEVFNTF

-2926 LNITGNVGMRV
+2926 INITGNVGMRV

>member
-1 MKQFKKKPKKIKRS
+1 MKKFKKKPKKIKRS

-24 WLMPLLIG
+24 WLAPLLIG
-32 GFASGVYADGTDIL
+32 GFASGVYANNLWDLLNPKVGGEYVHWVKGSQYCAWWEFAGCL
-46 GLSWGEKS
+46 KNVWGANHKG
-54 QKVCVHRPWYALWSC
+54 YDA
-69 DKWEEKTQQFTGNQ
+69 
-83 LITKTWAG
+83 
-91 GNAANYYH
+91 GNAANYLS
-99 SQNNQ
+99 SQNYQAISVGSGNE
-104 DITANLKNDNGTYF
+104 TGTYS
-118 LSGLYN
+118 LSGFTN
-124 YTGGEYNGGNLDIE
+124 YVGGNLTI
-138 LGSNATFNL
+138 NL
-147 GANSGNSFTSWY
+147 GNSVVLDLSGSNSFTSY
-159 PNGHTNVTFSA
+159 QGYNQGKDDVSFNVGAINLNGA
-170 GTINVNNSVE
+170 LE
-180 VGNRVGSGAGTHTGT
+180 VGNRVGSGVGTHTGT

-201 ANKVTI
+201 ANKVNI
-207 NSNINAYKTSQ
+207 NSNISTYKTSQ
-218 VNIGNAN
+218 VNVGNAN
-225 SAITINSVSLSGDT
+225 SVITIGSVSLSGEV
-239 CSSLAKIGSGANC
+239 CSSLAKVGSGANC
-252 SSSGPSYSFKGTTSA
+252 SISGPSYSFKGTTNA
-267 TNTTF
+267 TNTAF
-272 SNASGSFTFEESA
+272 SNASGSFTFEENA
-285 NFSGAKLNGGA
+285 TFSGAKWNGGA
-296 FTFNKGFNATN
+296 FTFNKEFSATN
-307 NTAFNSGSFTFKGT
+307 NTAFNSGSFNFKGA
-321 SSFNN
+321 SSFNG
-326 ATFSNASYTFDNQ
+326 ASFSNATYTFNNQ

-357 SNPTNSAQH
+357 TNQSAQH
-366 PQILFENSSFNGGIF
+366 PQI
-381 TFNNQ
+381 Q
-386 TNPTNSAQHPQILFE
+386 

-407 STTTLKGSA
+407 NATTLKGSVI
-416 TFEQAFNNSNHQLT
+416 FQQAFNNSNHQLT

-436 DNATFNNT
+436 NNATFNNT
-444 GKITIEKDASFN
+444 GKITINESASFN
-456 NTSFNTPVDT
+456 DTTFNTSVDT
-466 NNMSVTGS
+466 NNMTISGG
-474 VTLSGKNDLKN
+474 VTLSGKNDLNN
-485 GSTLDFGSSKITLA
+485 GSTLDFGSSKITLT
-499 QGATFNLTSLGSE
+499 QGTTFNLTSLSSE

-533 LNSLTNALKT
+533 INSLTNALKT
-543 TESSSKPQS
+543 NESSSLPQS
-552 FAQGLWDMITYNG
+552 SAQGLWEMITYNG
-565 VTGQLLSENAATP
+565 VTGQLLSESAATS

-610 ETFSPNS
+610 ETFGPNS

-627 YTPPPTI
+627 YTPPPVI
-634 SGSQFDLSASNYI
+634 SGSKFDLSASNYI
-647 NANMPWYDHK
+647 NSDMPWYNHK

-685 SFKQTFSTNGSNLVI
+685 SFKQTFSASNSNLVI
-700 GYNATWTG
+700 GYNATWTDH
-708 NSVSSSG
+708 NVSSSG

-738 CIGTTNGAYS
+738 CTGTTNGAYS

-786 ITQHNAGAYSSSMT
+786 ITQHNAGIYSSSMT
-800 FSTQNM
+800 FSTQSM
-806 DSSQNLNGLNA
+806 DDSQNLNGLNS
-817 NGKLSVYGATFTN
+817 NGKLLVYGTTFTN
-830 QAKDGKFIFNAGQAT
+830 QAKDGKFIFNAGQAV

-910 FTNANSN
+910 FTNAHSN

-931 SDGSQN
+931 GSQN

-949 AGNATFDNMA
+949 SGNATFDNVV

-979 KNLNAPLSFGDGM
+979 KNLNAPLSFGDGT
-992 INFSAHSVINI
+992 ITFNAHSVINI
-1003 GEAITN
+1003 DEAITN

-1046 KLVSSAGNGIYD
+1046 KLVSSAGNGVYD

-1081 RRLGVGMVFDYV
+1081 RRLGVSMVFDYV

-1116 YNNNLGNL
+1116 YNNNLGNA
-1124 NNTIYYYDKSI
+1124 NNTIYYYDNSI

-1149 FSQTL
+1149 FSQTF

-1173 DAPQSNTIIRFGDNK
+1173 DAPQSNVIIRFGDNK

-1276 NSYFIDDTAQN
+1276 NSYFTDDTAQN
-1287 KGNPNFSFNALNLDF
+1287 GGNPNFSFNALNLDF

-1310 VGQTQSVFKF
+1310 VGKTQSVFKF
-1320 NAVNAISFT
+1320 NATNAISFT
-1329 NSSNLSSGLYQISAK
+1329 NSTNLSSGLYQISAK

-1374 INASNHSTL
+1374 INTSNHSTL
-1383 ELSGDLNLNDTSSL
+1383 ELQGDLNLNDTSSL
-1397 NLNQSAINVSN
+1397 NLNQSTINVSN

-1421 NGSHLNFNGAVNFN
+1421 NNAHINFNGTTNFN

-1447 IVFKGASSLGG
+1447 IVFKGAISLGG

-1465 SFLDF
+1465 SSLDF

-1480 AFNFYNNAFSQSP
+1480 AFNFYDNAFSQSP
-1493 ITFHQA
+1493 ITFHQT

-1529 FSDQGSLN
+1529 FGDQGSLN

-1556 IIQADMNSNWYE
+1556 IIQANMNSNWYE

-1651 QGVFYLTSSV
+1651 EGVFYLTSNV
-1661 KGYYNPNQSYQAS
+1661 KGYYNPNQSYQAN

-1684 LTSESSVI
+1684 LTSESSII

-1702 ISALHVYN
+1702 ISALHIYN

-1746 NLKGDAL
+1746 DLKGDAL
-1753 NQLTKLITP
+1753 NQLIKLITP

-1781 NFNNGALIIG
+1781 NFNNGTLIIG

-1798 NTNSTVVFGGLGYQ
+1798 DTNSAVIFGGLGYQ

-1917 LGEVAMQ
+1917 LGEVAVQ

-2074 LGQDMLNSLESL
+2074 LGQDTLNSLESL

-2113 GDLIPNLGKKGLFAP
+2113 GDLIPNFGKKGLFAP
-2128 YGLSQVWQRGDF
+2128 YGLSQVWQKGDF

-2178 IAFTNHSGTLNLLS
+2178 ISFTNHAGTLQLLS
-2192 NQVSNINITTLDASN
+2192 NQVSNINITTLNASN

-2216 NVSVSQGNLFINA
+2216 NVSVSQGDLFINA

-2236 PITTNTAN
+2236 PTTASAAN
-2244 PCALSAQ
+2244 PCVLSAQ
-2251 SANGASS
+2251 NANGAS
-2258 NNASNNAPIALN
+2258 NASNNAQIALN

-2283 NFSGNIYANGV
+2283 NFAGNIYANGV

-2319 NNLTISNQ
+2319 NNLIISNQ

-2334 SFVTNNLN
+2334 SFTANNLN

-2350 ATQKIGV
+2350 ATQKIEV

-2371 GIYGLEVGGALNN
+2371 GIYGLGVGGALNN
-2384 FGAIHFNLE
+2384 LGTIHFNLE
-2393 NIQTP
+2393 NSQTP
-2398 APLIQ
+2398 VNPLIQ

-2412 TQTPFINVNNSM
+2412 TQTPFININNSM

-2461 GNHIEEKNGVLTYL
+2461 GNHIEEKNGALTYL

-2488 SVALPNS
+2488 SVALPDS
-2495 NNASPNN
+2495 NNAHQNN

-2507 VLHNQV
+2507 VLYNQI
-2513 KMSYGDKVM
+2513 KMSYGDKAM

-2541 LNQIEAIG
+2541 LNQIEAVG
-2549 GNNAIK
+2549 GNAIK

-2560 MIKTKENPL
+2560 MMETKENPL
-2569 FAPIYLENHSL
+2569 FAPIYLKNHSL
-2580 NEILD
+2580 NEILGV
-2585 ATKDLQNTASL
+2585 TKDLQNTASL
-2596 ISNPNFRDNAT
+2596 ISNPNFRNNAT

-2633 ESNFSERLLE
+2633 ESDFSERLLE

-2649 SDPNPSEI
+2649 SDPNPGEV
-2657 FVKYSQPNKHPNN
+2657 FVKYSQLSKHPNN
-2670 LWVQGVGGASFI
+2670 LWVQGIGGVSFI
-2682 SGGNGTLY
+2682 AGGNGTLY

-2709 AYGYSGFNGNIMR
+2709 AYGYSDFNGNIMR
-2722 SLGNNVDV
+2722 SLANNVDV

-2748 ETYGGNASHINS
+2748 ETYGGNATSINS
-2760 SNSLLSVLNQR
+2760 SNPLLSVINQR
-2771 YNYNTWTTSVNG
+2771 YHYSTWTTSVNG

-2815 GKMQN
+2815 GKMN
-2820 PAYQQFVMHSNPSNE
+2820 DAAYKQFLMHSNPSNE

-2845 SRKYFGKNS
+2845 SRKYFGQNS

-2867 IKAKGDN
+2867 IKSKGGN
-2874 MVRFVGENT
+2874 TVRFVGENT
-2883 LLYRKGEIFNTF
+2883 LLYRKGEVFNTF

-2926 LNITGNVGMRV
+2926 INITGNVGMRV

>member
-1 MKQFKKKPKKIKRS
+1 MKKFKKKPKSIKRS
-15 QKIILKRPL
+15 HQNQKTILKRPL
-24 WLMPLLIG
+24 WLAPLLIS

-54 QKVCVHRPWYALWSC
+54 QKVCVHHPWYALWSC
-69 DKWEEKTQQFTGNQ
+69 DKWEEKTQQYTGNQ

-124 YTGGEYNGGNLDIE
+124 YTGGENNGGNLNIE

-147 GANSGNSFTSWY
+147 GASSGNSFTSWY
-159 PNGHTNVTFSA
+159 PNGHTDVTFSA

-201 ANKVTI
+201 ANKVNI
-207 NSNINAYKTSQ
+207 NSNISAFKTSQ

-225 SAITINSVSLSGDT
+225 SAITIGSVSLSGEV
-239 CSSLAKIGSGANC
+239 CSSLASVGVGANC
-252 SSSGPSYSFKGTTSA
+252 SNSGPSYSFKGTTNA
-267 TNTTF
+267 TNTAF
-272 SNASGSFTFEESA
+272 SNANGSFTFEENA
-285 NFSGAKLNGGA
+285 TFSGAKWNGGTY
-296 FTFNKGFNATN
+296 TFNKELNATN
-307 NTAFNSGSFTFKGT
+307 NTAFNSGSFNFKGA
-321 SSFNN
+321 SSFNGASFN
-326 ATFSNASYTFDNQ
+326 NASYTFNDQ

-357 SNPTNSAQH
+357 TNQSTQH
-366 PQILFENSSFNGGIF
+366 PQI
-381 TFNNQ
+381 Q
-386 TNPTNSAQHPQILFE
+386 

-407 STTTLKGSA
+407 SAITLKG
-416 TFEQAFNNSNHQLT
+416 FVDFQQAFSNSNHQLT

-436 DNATFNNT
+436 NNATFNNT
-444 GKITIEKDASFN
+444 GKITISESASFN
-456 NTSFNTPVDT
+456 DTTFNTSIDT
-466 NNMSVTGS
+466 NNMTITGS

-485 GSTLDFGSSKITLA
+485 GSTLDFGSSKITLT
-499 QGATFNLTSLGSE
+499 QGTTFNLTSLSSE

-522 GITYNHLLNHA
+522 GITYNNLLNHA
-533 LNSLTNALKT
+533 LNSLTSALKT
-543 TESSSKPQS
+543 NESSSDPQS

-565 VTGQLLSENAATP
+565 VTGQLLNENATTSKPA
-578 KNTDSSPSAPTK
+578 DYSPSKSSTNPA
-590 DSPQVYQVGY
+590 QVYQVGY

-610 ETFSPNS
+610 ETFSHNS

-627 YTPPPTI
+627 YTPPPVI
-634 SGSQFDLSASNYI
+634 SGSKFDLSASNYI
-647 NANMPWYDHK
+647 NSDTPWYDHK
-657 YYIPKSQNFTE
+657 SYIPKSQNFTE

-685 SFKQTFSTNGSNLVI
+685 SFKQTFSASNSNLVI
-700 GYNATWTG
+700 GYNSTWTDH
-708 NSVSSSG
+708 NVSSSD

-738 CIGTTNGAYS
+738 CTGTTNGTYS

-772 VFNGVDSIN
+772 IFNGVDSVN

-786 ITQHNAGAYSSSMT
+786 ITQHNAGIYSSSMT
-800 FSTQNM
+800 FSTQSM
-806 DSSQNLNGLNA
+806 DNSQNLKGLNP
-817 NGKLSVYGATFTN
+817 NGKLSVYGTTFTN
-830 QAKDGKFIFNAGQAT
+830 QAKDGKFIFNAGQAV

-897 FNNSNAT
+897 FNNSRAT

-917 LQIAGNAVF
+917 LQITGNAVF

-937 TANFNNTGSVNI
+937 NANFNNTGSVNI
-949 AGNATFDNMA
+949 SGNATFDNVV
-959 FNGPTNTS
+959 FNSPTNTS

-979 KNLNAPLSFGDGM
+979 KNLNAPLSFGDGT
-992 INFSAHSVINI
+992 ITFNAHSVINI
-1003 GEAITN
+1003 AESITN
-1009 GNPITLVS
+1009 GNPITLIS

-1046 KLVSSAGNGIYD
+1046 KLVSSVGNGVYD

-1065 QTYNFQEVFSP
+1065 QTYNFQEIFSP

-1081 RRLGVGMVFDYV
+1081 RRLGVGMVFDYM

-1116 YNNNLGNL
+1116 YNNNLGNS
-1124 NNTIYYYDKSI
+1124 NNTIYYYDNSI

-1149 FSQTL
+1149 FSQTF

-1162 FGAKNIWTNAS
+1162 FGAKNIWTSVS
-1173 DAPQSNTIIRFGDNK
+1173 DAPQSDTIIRFGDNK

-1234 ASLNFNGLQGILLTN
+1234 ASLNFNALQGILLTN

-1259 QSSSMNFISNS
+1259 QSSSMNFTSNS

-1287 KGNPNFSFNALNLDF
+1287 GGNPNFSFNALNLDF

-1310 VGQTQSVFKF
+1310 VGKTQSVFKF
-1320 NAVNAISFT
+1320 NAKNTINFT
-1329 NSSNLSSGLYQISAK
+1329 NSSNLSSGLYQISAN

-1362 KANAIS
+1362 KANAIN

-1383 ELSGDLNLNDTSSL
+1383 ELQGDLNVNDTSSL
-1397 NLNQSAINVSN
+1397 NLNQSTINVSN

-1413 DYASLIAS
+1413 DHASLIAS
-1421 NGSHLNFNGAVNFN
+1421 NGSRLNFNGAANFN

-1442 LSDSS
+1442 LNNSS
-1447 IVFKGASSLGG
+1447 IVFKGAISLGG

-1465 SFLDF
+1465 SSLDF
-1470 QGSSAITSNT
+1470 QGSSVITSNT
-1480 AFNFYNNAFSQSP
+1480 AFNFYDNAFSQSP

-1519 VLNLKNSQLV
+1519 VLDLKNSQLV

-1556 IIQADMNSNWYE
+1556 IIQAGMNSNWYE
-1568 RISFFGMRINDG
+1568 RINFFGMRINDG
-1580 IYDAKNQTYSFTNP
+1580 VYDATNQTYSFTNP

-1618 GIKNTLYNIGSEIFN
+1618 GIKNTLYNISSEVFN

-1661 KGYYNPNQSYQAS
+1661 KGYYNPNQSYQAN

-1684 LTSESSVI
+1684 LTSESSII

-1702 ISALHVYN
+1702 ISALHIYN

-1746 NLKGDAL
+1746 GLNSNAL
-1753 NQLTKLITP
+1753 NQLIKLITP
-1762 SDWKNINELIDN
+1762 NDWKNINELIDN

-1781 NFNNGALIIG
+1781 NFNNGALIVG

-1798 NTNSTVVFGGLGYQ
+1798 DTNSAVVFGGLGYQ

-1917 LGEVAMQ
+1917 LGEVAVQ

-1970 LMNDSGLNTAIKDLI
+1970 LMNDSGLNAAIKDLI

-2045 SVMLQDIVKPS
+2045 SVVLQDIVKPS
-2056 EALQNDVVALGK
+2056 NALKNDVVALGK

-2074 LGQDMLNSLESL
+2074 LGQDVLNSLESL

-2128 YGLSQVWQRGDF
+2128 YGLSQVWQKGDF

-2178 IAFTNHSGTLNLLS
+2178 IAFTNHFGTLQLLS
-2192 NQVSNINITTLDASN
+2192 DQVSNINITTLDASN
-2207 GLKINAANN
+2207 GLKINAGSN
-2216 NVSVSQGNLFINA
+2216 NVSVSQGNLFVNA
-2229 SCVQQSD
+2229 SCAQQSD
-2236 PITTNTAN
+2236 PTTANIAN
-2244 PCALSAQ
+2244 PCALTTQ
-2251 SANGASS
+2251 NANGASS
-2258 NNASNNAPIALN
+2258 SNASNNAPIALN

-2299 IKGSANIK
+2299 IKGSANVK

-2319 NNLTISNQ
+2319 NNLIISNQ
-2327 AVLEKNA
+2327 AVLENNA

-2350 ATQKIGV
+2350 ATQKIEV

-2371 GIYGLEVGGALNN
+2371 GIYGLEVGGVLNH

-2393 NIQTP
+2393 NSQTP
-2398 APLIQ
+2398 VNPLIQ

-2495 NNASPNN
+2495 NNASQNN

-2507 VLHNQV
+2507 VLYDQI
-2513 KMSYGDKVM
+2513 KMSYGNKIM
-2522 DFTPPTLQDYIVGI
+2522 DFTPPTLQDYIAGI

-2549 GNNAIK
+2549 GNAIN

-2560 MIKTKENPL
+2560 MMETKENPL
-2569 FAPIYLENHSL
+2569 FAPIYLKNHSL
-2580 NEILD
+2580 NEILGV
-2585 ATKDLQNTASL
+2585 AKDLQNTASL

-2607 NLLELASYTQQ
+2607 NLLELANYTQQ
-2618 TSRLTKLSDFRAREG
+2618 TSRLTKLSDFRDREG

-2649 SDPNPSEI
+2649 SDPNPGEV
-2657 FVKYSQPNKHPNN
+2657 FVKYTQPNKHHNN
-2670 LWVQGVGGASFI
+2670 LWVQGIGGASFI

-2690 GLNVGY
+2690 GLNAGY

-2709 AYGYSGFNGNIMR
+2709 AYGYSDFNGNIMR
-2722 SLGNNVDV
+2722 SLANNVDV

-2748 ETYGGNASHINS
+2748 ETYGGNANNINS
-2760 SNSLLSVLNQR
+2760 SNPLLSVLNQR
-2771 YNYNTWTTSVNG
+2771 YSYNTWTTSVNG

-2815 GKMQN
+2815 GN
-2820 PAYQQFVMHSNPSNE
+2820 DAAYKQFLMHSNPSNE

-2867 IKAKGDN
+2867 IKSKGGN
-2874 MVRFVGENT
+2874 TVRFVGENT
-2883 LLYRKGEIFNTF
+2883 LLYRKGEVFNTF

-2926 LNITGNVGMRV
+2926 INITGNVGMRV

>member
-1 MKQFKKKPKKIKRS
+1 MKKFKKKPKSIKRS
-15 QKIILKRPL
+15 RQKTILKRPL
-24 WLMPLLIG
+24 WLAPLLIS

-54 QKVCVHRPWYALWSC
+54 QKVCVHHPWYALWSC
-69 DKWEEKTQQFTGNQ
+69 DKWEEKTQQYTGNQ

-147 GANSGNSFTSWY
+147 GASSGNSFTSWY

-201 ANKVTI
+201 ANKVNI
-207 NSNINAYKTSQ
+207 NSNISAYKTSQ
-218 VNIGNAN
+218 VNVGNAN
-225 SAITINSVSLSGDT
+225 STITIGSVSLSGDI
-239 CSSLAKIGSGANC
+239 CSSLASVGIGANC
-252 SSSGPSYSFKGTTSA
+252 SNLGPSYSFKGTTNA

-272 SNASGSFTFEESA
+272 SNSSGSFTFEENA
-285 NFSGAKLNGGA
+285 TFSGAKWNGGA
-296 FTFNKGFNATN
+296 FTFNKGFSATN
-307 NTAFNSGSFTFKGT
+307 NTAFNSGSFNFKGT
-321 SSFNN
+321 SSFNG
-326 ATFSNASYTFDNQ
+326 ASFSNATYTFNNQ
-339 ATFQNSSF
+339 TTFQNSSF

-357 SNPTNSAQH
+357 TNQSAQH
-366 PQILFENSSFNGGIF
+366 PQI
-381 TFNNQ
+381 Q
-386 TNPTNSAQHPQILFE
+386 

-407 STTTLKGSA
+407 NATTLKG
-416 TFEQAFNNSNHQLT
+416 FVNFQQAFNNSNHQLT

-436 DNATFNNT
+436 DNANFNNT

-456 NTSFNTPVDT
+456 STTFNTSINT

-474 VTLSGKNDLKN
+474 VTLSGKNDLNN
-485 GSTLDFGSSKITLA
+485 GSTLDFGSSKITLT
-499 QGATFNLTSLGSE
+499 QGTTFNLTSLVD
-512 KSVTI
+512 KNSVTI

-522 GITYNHLLNHA
+522 GITYNNLLNHA
-533 LNSLTNALKT
+533 INSLTNALKT
-543 TESSSKPQS
+543 NESPSKPQS

-565 VTGQLLSENAATP
+565 VTGQLLNENAATS
-578 KNTDSSPSAPTK
+578 KNTDSSPPKSSTN
-590 DSPQVYQVGY
+590 STQVYQVGY

-610 ETFSPNS
+610 ETFGPNS

-627 YTPPPTI
+627 YTPPPVI
-634 SGSQFDLSASNYI
+634 NGSKFDLSASNYI
-647 NANMPWYDHK
+647 NADMPWYNHK

-685 SFKQTFSTNGSNLVI
+685 SFKQTFSASGSNLVV
-700 GYNATWTG
+700 GYNSTWTG
-708 NSVSSSG
+708 NSVSSSD
-715 TVSFGDTSGSALN
+715 TVSFGDTSGSVLN

-738 CIGTTNGAYS
+738 CTGTTNGAYS

-772 VFNGVDSIN
+772 IFNGVDSIN

-786 ITQHNAGAYSSSMT
+786 ITQHNAGIYSSSMT
-800 FSTQNM
+800 FSTQGM
-806 DSSQNLNGLNA
+806 DNSQNLKGLNS
-817 NGKLSVYGATFTN
+817 NGKLWVYGTTFTN
-830 QAKDGKFIFNAGQAT
+830 EAKDGKFIFNAGQAV

-910 FTNANSN
+910 FTNAHSN

-926 GNSTN
+926 GNSN
-931 SDGSQN
+931 NGSQN
-937 TANFNNTGSVNI
+937 NANFNNTGSVNI
-949 AGNATFDNMA
+949 SGNATFDNVV
-959 FNGPTNTS
+959 FNSPTNTS

-979 KNLNAPLSFGDGM
+979 KNLNAPLSFGDGT
-992 INFSAHSVINI
+992 IAFSAHSVINI

-1017 SSKEIEYNNAFSK
+1017 SSKEIEYNNAK

-1046 KLVSSAGNGIYD
+1046 KLVSSVGNGVYD

-1065 QTYNFQEVFSP
+1065 QTYNFQEIFSP

-1093 DMEKSDHLYYQNAL
+1093 DMEKSDRLYYQNAL

-1116 YNNNLGNL
+1116 YNNNLGNS

-1149 FSQTL
+1149 FSQTF

-1162 FGAKNIWTNAS
+1162 FGAKSIWTDAS
-1173 DAPQSNTIIRFGDNK
+1173 DAPQSNAIIRFGDNK

-1234 ASLNFNGLQGILLTN
+1234 ASLNFNALQGILLTN

-1287 KGNPNFSFNALNLDF
+1287 GGNPNFSFNALNLDF

-1310 VGQTQSVFKF
+1310 VGKTQSVFQF
-1320 NAVNAISFT
+1320 NAANAISFT
-1329 NSSNLSSGLYQISAK
+1329 NSTNLSSGLYQISAN
-1344 SVLFD
+1344 SVSFD

-1362 KANAIS
+1362 KANAIN

-1374 INASNHSTL
+1374 INTSNHSTL
-1383 ELSGDLNLNDTSSL
+1383 ELQGGLNVNDTSSL
-1397 NLNQSAINVSN
+1397 NLSQSTINVSN

-1442 LSDSS
+1442 LSNSS
-1447 IVFKGASSLGG
+1447 IVFKGAISLGG

-1465 SFLDF
+1465 SSLDF

-1480 AFNFYNNAFSQSP
+1480 AFNFYDNAFSQSP

-1519 VLNLKNSQLV
+1519 VLDLKNSQLV

-1556 IIQADMNSNWYE
+1556 IIQAGMNSNWYE
-1568 RISFFGMRINDG
+1568 RINFFGMRINDG
-1580 IYDAKNQTYSFTNP
+1580 VYDAINKTYSFTNP
-1594 LNNALKITESFKDN
+1594 LNNALKITESFKNN

-1651 QGVFYLTSSV
+1651 EGVFYLTSNV
-1661 KGYYNPNQSYQAS
+1661 KGYYSPNQSYQAS

-1684 LTSESSVI
+1684 LISDSSVI

-1746 NLKGDAL
+1746 DLNSNAL

-1762 SDWKNINELIDN
+1762 NDWKNINELIDN

-1781 NFNNGALIIG
+1781 NFNNGTLIVG
-1791 ATKIGQT
+1791 AAKIGQT
-1798 NTNSTVVFGGLGYQ
+1798 DTNSAVVFGGLGYQ

-1874 FNSQTSLILNQANI
+1874 FNSQTSLVLNQANI

-1932 GNLIVNTLG
+1932 GNLIADTLG
-1941 SGSVIGGYLTPEQKN
+1941 SNSVIGGHLTPEQKN

-2056 EALQNDVVALGK
+2056 KALQNDVAALGK

-2074 LGQDMLNSLESL
+2074 LGQDALNSLESL

-2128 YGLSQVWQRGDF
+2128 YGLSQVWQKGDF

-2149 VQNSTFSNANGGTL
+2149 VQNSTFSNANGGAI

-2178 IAFTNHSGTLNLLS
+2178 ISFTNHAGTLQLLS

-2216 NVSVSQGNLFINA
+2216 NVLVSQGNLFINA
-2229 SCVQQSD
+2229 SCAQQSD
-2236 PITTNTAN
+2236 PATTNATN
-2244 PCALSAQ
+2244 PCTLTTQ
-2251 SANGASS
+2251 STNNASS
-2258 NNASNNAPIALN
+2258 NNASNNAQIALN

-2350 ATQKIGV
+2350 ATRKIEV
-2357 LQNLVIASNASLST
+2357 LQNLTIASNASLST
-2371 GIYGLEVGGALNN
+2371 GIYGLEVGGALNH

-2398 APLIQ
+2398 TPLIQ

-2412 TQTPFINVNNSM
+2412 TQTPFMNVNNSI

-2461 GNHIEEKNGVLTYL
+2461 GNRIEEKNGALTYL

-2488 SVALPNS
+2488 SVALPDS
-2495 NNASPNN
+2495 NNAHQNN

-2507 VLHNQV
+2507 VLYNQI

-2541 LNQIEAIG
+2541 LNQIEAVG

-2560 MIKTKENPL
+2560 MMETKENPL

-2580 NEILD
+2580 HEILGV
-2585 ATKDLQNTASL
+2585 AKDLLNTASL
-2596 ISNPNFRDNAT
+2596 ISNPNFRNNAT

-2618 TSRLTKLSDFRAREG
+2618 TSRLTKLSDFRSREG
-2633 ESNFSERLLE
+2633 ESDFSERLLE

-2649 SDPNPSEI
+2649 SDPNPSALEV
-2657 FVKYSQPNKHPNN
+2657 FVKYSQPNKHQNN
-2670 LWVQGVGGASFI
+2670 LWVQGIGGASFI

-2690 GLNVGY
+2690 GLNAGY

-2709 AYGYSGFNGNIMR
+2709 AYGYSGFNGNIMH
-2722 SLGNNVDV
+2722 SLANNVDV

-2748 ETYGGNASHINS
+2748 ETYGGNATSINS

-2815 GKMQN
+2815 GKMN
-2820 PAYQQFVMHSNPSNE
+2820 DAAYKQFLMHSNPSNE

-2867 IKAKGDN
+2867 IKSKGGN

-2907 RLMYVN
+2907 RLVYVN

>member
-1 MKQFKKKPKKIKRS
+1 MKKFKKKPKSIKRS
-15 QKIILKRPL
+15 YQNQKTILKRPL
-24 WLMPLLIG
+24 WLAPLLIG
-32 GFASGVYADGTDIL
+32 GFASGVYANNLWDLLNEKVGGEYVHWVKGSQYCAWWEFAGCL
-46 GLSWGEKS
+46 KNVWGANHKG
-54 QKVCVHRPWYALWSC
+54 YDA
-69 DKWEEKTQQFTGNQ
+69 
-83 LITKTWAG
+83 
-91 GNAANYYH
+91 GNAANYLS
-99 SQNNQ
+99 SQNYQAISVGSGNE
-104 DITANLKNDNGTYF
+104 TGTYS
-118 LSGLYN
+118 LSGFTN
-124 YTGGEYNGGNLDIE
+124 YVGGNLTI
-138 LGSNATFNL
+138 NL
-147 GANSGNSFTSWY
+147 GNSVVLDLSGSNSFTSY
-159 PNGHTNVTFSA
+159 QGYNQGKDDVSFNVGAINLNGA
-170 GTINVNNSVE
+170 LE

-201 ANKVTI
+201 ANKVNI
-207 NSNINAYKTSQ
+207 HSNISAFKTSQ

-225 SAITINSVSLSGDT
+225 SAITIGSVSLSGDT
-239 CSSLAKIGSGANC
+239 CSSLASVGVGANC
-252 SSSGPSYSFKGTTSA
+252 STSGPSYSFKGTTSA
-267 TNTTF
+267 TNTVF
-272 SNASGSFTFEESA
+272 SNANGSFTFEENA
-285 NFSGAKLNGGA
+285 TFSGAKLNDGA
-296 FTFNKGFNATN
+296 FTFNKEFSTTN
-307 NTAFNSGSFTFKGT
+307 NTAFNSGSFNFKGA
-321 SSFNN
+321 SSFNGANFNN
-326 ATFSNASYTFDNQ
+326 ATYTFNNQ
-339 ATFQNSSF
+339 ATFQNSFF

-357 SNPTNSAQH
+357 
-366 PQILFENSSFNGGIF
+366 
-381 TFNNQ
+381 NNQ
-386 TNPTNSAQHPQILFE
+386 TNNDQHPQILFE

-407 STTTLKGSA
+407 NATTLKG
-416 TFEQAFNNSNHQLT
+416 FVDFQQAFNNSNHQLT
-430 IQNASF
+430 MQNASF
-436 DNATFNNT
+436 NNANFSNT
-444 GKITIEKDASFN
+444 GKITINESASFN
-456 NTSFNTPVDT
+456 DTTFNTSVDT
-466 NNMSVTGS
+466 NNMIITGS
-474 VTLSGKNDLKN
+474 VTLSGKNDLKK
-485 GSTLDFGSSKITLA
+485 GSTLDFGSSKITLT
-499 QGATFNLTSLGSE
+499 QGTTFNLASLGD
-512 KSVTI
+512 KNSVTI

-522 GITYNHLLNHA
+522 GITYNNLLNHA

-543 TESSSKPQS
+543 NESSSDPQS
-552 FAQGLWDMITYNG
+552 FTQGLWDMITYNG
-565 VTGQLLSENAATP
+565 VTGQLLNENAATSKP
-578 KNTDSSPSAPTK
+578 TGSPPSKSSTNST
-590 DSPQVYQVGY
+590 QVYQVGY

-610 ETFSPNS
+610 ETFSHNS

-647 NANMPWYDHK
+647 NADMPWYNHK

-685 SFKQTFSTNGSNLVI
+685 SFKQTFSASNSNLVI
-700 GYNATWTG
+700 GYDSTWTDH
-708 NSVSSSG
+708 NVYSND

-738 CIGTTNGAYS
+738 CTGTTDGTYS
-748 AYHVYITANLR
+748 TYHVYITANLR

-772 VFNGVDSIN
+772 VFNGIDSVN

-786 ITQHNAGAYSSSMT
+786 ITQHNAGIYSSSMT

-806 DSSQNLNGLNA
+806 DSSQNLNGLNS
-817 NGKLSVYGATFTN
+817 NGTLLVYGTTFTN
-830 QAKDGKFIFNAGQAT
+830 KAKDGKFIFNAGQAV

-855 YQFSGDSLNFSNN
+855 YQFNSDSLNFLNN

-874 SFEISAKNASFNNAN
+874 SFEINAKNASFNDAN

-897 FNNSNAT
+897 FNNPNAT

-910 FTNANSN
+910 FTNAHSN

-931 SDGSQN
+931 SNGSQN
-937 TANFNNTGSVNI
+937 NANFNNTGSVNVS
-949 AGNATFDNMA
+949 GNATFDNVV
-959 FNGPTNTS
+959 FNGPVNTS

-979 KNLNAPLSFGDGM
+979 KNLNAPLSFGDGT
-992 INFSAHSVINI
+992 ITFNAHSVINI
-1003 GEAITN
+1003 DEAITN

-1017 SSKEIEYNNAFSK
+1017 SSKEIEYNNAK

-1040 HGASSE
+1040 HVASSE
-1046 KLVSSAGNGIYD
+1046 KLVSSVGNGVYD

-1065 QTYNFQEVFSP
+1065 QTYNFQEIFSP

-1081 RRLGVGMVFDYV
+1081 RRLGVGMVFDYM
-1093 DMEKSDHLYYQNAL
+1093 DMEKSDHLYYKDVV

-1116 YNNNLGNL
+1116 YNNNLGNA
-1124 NNTIYYYDKSI
+1124 NNTIYYYDNSI

-1149 FSQTL
+1149 FSQTF

-1206 FITGHYEA
+1206 FITGHYEV

-1259 QSSSMNFISNS
+1259 QSSSMNFVSNS

-1287 KGNPNFSFNALNLDF
+1287 GGNPNFSFNALNLDF

-1320 NAVNAISFT
+1320 NAKNAINFT
-1329 NSSNLSSGLYQISAK
+1329 NSTNLSSGLYQMQAK

-1362 KANAIS
+1362 KANAIN

-1383 ELSGDLNLNDTSSL
+1383 ELQGDLNLNDTSSL
-1397 NLNQSAINVSN
+1397 NLNQSTINVSN
-1408 NATIN
+1408 NAAIN
-1413 DYASLIAS
+1413 DYASLVV
-1421 NGSHLNFNGAVNFN
+1421 NDGSRLNFNGAVNFN
-1435 SANITTS
+1435 SANTTTS
-1442 LSDSS
+1442 LNHSS
-1447 IVFKGASSLGG
+1447 IVFKGAISLGG

-1465 SFLDF
+1465 SSLDF
-1470 QGSSAITSNT
+1470 QGSSTITSNT
-1480 AFNFYNNAFSQSP
+1480 AFNFYDNAFSQSL

-1513 NPNNSS
+1513 TPNNSS
-1519 VLNLKNSQLV
+1519 VLDLKNSQLV
-1529 FSDQGSLN
+1529 FGDQGSLN

-1556 IIQADMNSNWYE
+1556 IIQAGMSSNWYE
-1568 RISFFGMRINDG
+1568 RINFFGMRINDG
-1580 IYDAKNQTYSFTNP
+1580 IYDAINQTYSFTNP

-1618 GIKNTLYNIGSEIFN
+1618 GIKNTLYNIGSEVFN

-1651 QGVFYLTSSV
+1651 EGVFYLTSNV
-1661 KGYYNPNQSYQAS
+1661 KGYYNPNQSYQAN
-1674 GSNNTTKNNN
+1674 GSNNTTKNND
-1684 LTSESSVI
+1684 LTSEYSVI

-1734 ILGNDFSLSSLS
+1734 VLGNDFSLSSLS
-1746 NLKGDAL
+1746 DLNSDAL
-1753 NQLTKLITP
+1753 NELIKLITP
-1762 SDWKNINELIDN
+1762 NDWKNINELIDN

-1781 NFNNGALIIG
+1781 NFNNGALIVG

-1798 NTNSTVVFGGLGYQ
+1798 DTNSAVVFGGLGYQ

-1906 KVFNQAGLANI
+1906 KVFNQTGLANI

-1932 GNLIVNTLG
+1932 GNLIADTLG
-1941 SGSVIGGYLTPEQKN
+1941 SDSVIGGYLTPEQKN

-2056 EALQNDVVALGK
+2056 NALKNDVVALGK

-2074 LGQDMLNSLESL
+2074 LGQDTLNSLESL

-2102 KGLGPIYEQGL
+2102 KGLGSIYEQGL
-2113 GDLIPNLGKKGLFAP
+2113 GDLIPSLGKKGLFAP
-2128 YGLSQVWQRGDF
+2128 YGLSQVWQKGDF

-2178 IAFTNHSGTLNLLS
+2178 ISFTNHAGTLQLLS
-2192 NQVSNINITTLDASN
+2192 DQVSNIDITTLNASN

-2216 NVSVSQGNLFINA
+2216 NVLVSQGNLFINA
-2229 SCVQQSD
+2229 SCTQQST
-2236 PITTNTAN
+2236 PTAANATN
-2244 PCALSAQ
+2244 PCTTAQ
-2251 SANGASS
+2251 NNASS
-2258 NNASNNAPIALN
+2258 NNASNNVQIALN

-2327 AVLEKNA
+2327 AVLENNA

-2350 ATQKIGV
+2350 ATQKIEV
-2357 LQNLVIASNASLST
+2357 IQNLVIASNASLST
-2371 GIYGLEVGGALNN
+2371 GVYGLEVGGALNH

-2398 APLIQ
+2398 TPLIQ

-2412 TQTPFINVNNSM
+2412 TQTPFMNVNNSM
-2424 ANNTTY
+2424 ADNTTY

-2439 DYNINPNS
+2439 DYNIDPNS
-2447 LQSYLKLYTLININ
+2447 LQSYLNLYTLININ

-2488 SVALPNS
+2488 SVVLPSS
-2495 NNASPNN
+2495 NNAHQNN

-2507 VLHNQV
+2507 VLHNQI
-2513 KMSYGDKVM
+2513 KMSYGDKAM

-2541 LNQIEAIG
+2541 LNQIEAVG

-2560 MIKTKENPL
+2560 MMETKENPL

-2580 NEILD
+2580 NEILGV
-2585 ATKDLQNTASL
+2585 TKDLLNTASL

-2633 ESNFSERLLE
+2633 ESDFSERLLE

-2649 SDPNPSEI
+2649 SDPNPGEV
-2657 FVKYSQPNKHPNN
+2657 FVKYPQPNKHSNN
-2670 LWVQGVGGASFI
+2670 LWVQGIGGASFI

-2690 GLNVGY
+2690 GLNAGY

-2709 AYGYSGFNGNIMR
+2709 AYGYSGFNGNIMH
-2722 SLGNNVDV
+2722 SLANNVDV

-2748 ETYGGNASHINS
+2748 ETYGGNANNINS
-2760 SNSLLSVLNQR
+2760 SNSLLSALNQH

-2815 GKMQN
+2815 GKMN
-2820 PAYQQFVMHSNPSNE
+2820 DAAYKQFLMHSNPSNE

-2845 SRKYFGKNS
+2845 SRKYFGQNS

-2867 IKAKGDN
+2867 IKSKGGN

-2883 LLYRKGEIFNTF
+2883 LLYRKGEVFNTF

-2907 RLMYVN
+2907 RLMYVS

-2926 LNITGNVGMRV
+2926 INITGNVGMRV

>member
-1 MKQFKKKPKKIKRS
+1 MKKFKKKLKSIKRS
-15 QKIILKRPL
+15 HQNQKTILKRPL
-24 WLMPLLIG
+24 WLAPLLIG
-32 GFASGVYADGTDIL
+32 GFASGVYANNLWDLLNPKVG
-46 GLSWGEKS
+46 GEYVHWVKGSQYCSW
-54 QKVCVHRPWYALWSC
+54 
-69 DKWEEKTQQFTGNQ
+69 WEFGGCLRNVWGANHKGYD
-83 LITKTWAG
+83 A
-91 GNAANYYH
+91 GNAANYLS
-99 SQNNQ
+99 SQNYQAISVGSGNE
-104 DITANLKNDNGTYF
+104 TGTYS
-118 LSGLYN
+118 LSGFTN
-124 YTGGEYNGGNLDIE
+124 YVGGNLTI
-138 LGSNATFNL
+138 NL
-147 GANSGNSFTSWY
+147 GNSVVLDLSGSNSFTSY
-159 PNGHTNVTFSA
+159 QGYNQGKDDVSFNVGAINLNGTL
-170 GTINVNNSVE
+170 E
-180 VGNRVGSGAGTHTGT
+180 VGNRVGSGAGTHTGI

-201 ANKVTI
+201 ANKVNI
-207 NSNINAYKTSQ
+207 NSNISAYKTSQ

-225 SAITINSVSLSGDT
+225 SAITIGSVSLSGDT
-239 CSSLAKIGSGANC
+239 CSSLAKVGSGANC
-252 SSSGPSYSFKGTTSA
+252 SNSGPSYSFKGTTNA

-272 SNASGSFTFEESA
+272 SNANGSFTFEENA
-285 NFSGAKLNGGA
+285 TFSGAKLNGGA
-296 FTFNKGFNATN
+296 FTFNKEFNATN
-307 NTAFNSGSFTFKGT
+307 NTAFNSGSFTFKGA
-321 SSFNN
+321 SSFNG
-326 ATFSNASYTFDNQ
+326 ASFSNASYTFDNQ

-357 SNPTNSAQH
+357 
-366 PQILFENSSFNGGIF
+366 
-381 TFNNQ
+381 
-386 TNPTNSAQHPQILFE
+386 TNPTNSTQHPQIQ

-407 STTTLKGSA
+407 NATTLKGSVN
-416 TFEQAFNNSNHQLT
+416 FQQAFNNSNHQLT

-436 DNATFNNT
+436 DNATFNNN
-444 GKITIEKDASFN
+444 GKITINKGASFN
-456 NTSFNTPVDT
+456 NTTFNTSVNT
-466 NNMSVTGS
+466 NNMSVTGG
-474 VTLSGKNDLKN
+474 VTLSGKNDLNN
-485 GSTLDFGSSKITLA
+485 GSTLDFGSSKITLT
-499 QGATFNLTSLGSE
+499 QGTIFNLTSLGDK

-533 LNSLTNALKT
+533 INSLTNALKT
-543 TESSSKPQS
+543 NESSSNPQS
-552 FAQGLWDMITYNG
+552 FAQGLWEMITYNG
-565 VTGQLLSENAATP
+565 VAGQLLSENAATS
-578 KNTDSSPSAPTK
+578 KNTDSSPSKSSANST
-590 DSPQVYQVGY
+590 QVYQVGY

-610 ETFSPNS
+610 ETFGPNS

-647 NANMPWYDHK
+647 NADMPWYNHK

-685 SFKQTFSTNGSNLVI
+685 SFKQTFSASNSNLVI
-700 GYNATWTG
+700 GYNSTWTG
-708 NSVSSSG
+708 NSVSSSD

-738 CIGTTNGAYS
+738 CTGTTNGTYS

-772 VFNGVDSIN
+772 IFNGVDSIN

-786 ITQHNAGAYSSSMT
+786 ITQHNAGIYSSSMT
-800 FSTQNM
+800 FSTQSM
-806 DSSQNLNGLNA
+806 DNSQNLSGLNS
-817 NGKLSVYGATFTN
+817 NGKLLVYGTTFTN

-910 FTNANSN
+910 FTNAHSN

-931 SDGSQN
+931 SSGSQN

-949 AGNATFDNMA
+949 SGNATFDNVV

-979 KNLNAPLSFGDGM
+979 KNLNAPLSFGDGT
-992 INFSAHSVINI
+992 ITFNAHSVINI

-1046 KLVSSAGNGIYD
+1046 KLVSSVGNGVYD

-1065 QTYNFQEVFSP
+1065 QTYNFQEIFLP

-1081 RRLGVGMVFDYV
+1081 RRLGVGMVFDYM
-1093 DMEKSDHLYYQNAL
+1093 DMEKSDHLYYKDVV

-1116 YNNNLGNL
+1116 YNNNLGNS
-1124 NNTIYYYDKSI
+1124 NNTIYYYDNSI

-1149 FSQTL
+1149 FSQTF

-1162 FGAKNIWTNAS
+1162 FGAKSIWTNAS
-1173 DAPQSNTIIRFGDNK
+1173 DVPQSNAIIRFGDNK

-1259 QSSSMNFISNS
+1259 QSSSMNFVSNS

-1310 VGQTQSVFKF
+1310 VGKTQSVFKF

-1329 NSSNLSSGLYQISAK
+1329 NSSNLSSGLYQMQAK
-1344 SVLFD
+1344 SVSFD

-1383 ELSGDLNLNDTSSL
+1383 ELQGDLNVNDTSSL
-1397 NLNQSAINVSN
+1397 NLNQSTINVSN

-1435 SANITTS
+1435 STNITTS
-1442 LSDSS
+1442 LNHSS
-1447 IVFKGASSLGG
+1447 IVFKGAISLGG

-1465 SFLDF
+1465 SSLDF

-1480 AFNFYNNAFSQSP
+1480 AFNFYDNAFSQSP

-1519 VLNLKNSQLV
+1519 VLDLKNSQLV

-1618 GIKNTLYNIGSEIFN
+1618 GIKNTLYNISSEIFN

-1651 QGVFYLTSSV
+1651 EGVFYLTSNV
-1661 KGYYNPNQSYQAS
+1661 KGYYNPNQSYQAN

-1684 LTSESSVI
+1684 LSSESSVI

-1702 ISALHVYN
+1702 ISALHIYN

-1746 NLKGDAL
+1746 DLKGDAL

-1781 NFNNGALIIG
+1781 NFNNGTLIIG

-1798 NTNSTVVFGGLGYQ
+1798 DTNSAVVFGGLGYQ
-1812 KPCDYTDIVCQKFR
+1812 TPCDYTDIVCQKFR

-1866 TGGSASVT
+1866 TGGSTSVT

-1917 LGEVAMQ
+1917 LGEVAVQ

-1932 GNLIVNTLG
+1932 GNLIADTLG

-2056 EALQNDVVALGK
+2056 EALQNDVMALGK

-2074 LGQDMLNSLESL
+2074 LGQDTLNSLESL

-2097 KVLAA
+2097 KILAT
-2102 KGLGPIYEQGL
+2102 KGLGSIYEQGL
-2113 GDLIPNLGKKGLFAP
+2113 GDLIPSLGKKGLFAP
-2128 YGLSQVWQRGDF
+2128 YGLSQVWQKGDF

-2178 IAFTNHSGTLNLLS
+2178 ISFTNHFGTLQLLS
-2192 NQVSNINITTLDASN
+2192 NQVSNINITTLNASN

-2216 NVSVSQGNLFINA
+2216 NVSVSQGDLFINA
-2229 SCVQQSD
+2229 SCAQQSD
-2236 PITTNTAN
+2236 PTTANTTN

-2258 NNASNNAPIALN
+2258 SNASNNAPIALN

-2299 IKGSANIK
+2299 VKGSANIK

-2319 NNLTISNQ
+2319 NNLIISNQ
-2327 AVLEKNA
+2327 AVLENNA

-2350 ATQKIGV
+2350 ATQKIEV
-2357 LQNLVIASNASLST
+2357 LQNLTIASNASLST
-2371 GIYGLEVGGALNN
+2371 GIYGLGVGGVLNN
-2384 FGAIHFNLE
+2384 LGTIHFNLE
-2393 NIQTP
+2393 NSQTP
-2398 APLIQ
+2398 VNPLIQ

-2412 TQTPFINVNNSM
+2412 AQTPFINVNNSM

-2488 SVALPNS
+2488 SVALPDS
-2495 NNASPNN
+2495 NNASQNH

-2507 VLHNQV
+2507 VLHDQI
-2513 KMSYGDKVM
+2513 KMSYGNKIM
-2522 DFTPPTLQDYIVGI
+2522 DFTPPTLQDYIAGI

-2541 LNQIEAIG
+2541 LNQIEAVG
-2549 GNNAIK
+2549 GNAIK

-2560 MIKTKENPL
+2560 MMETKENPL
-2569 FAPIYLENHSL
+2569 FAPIYLKNHSL
-2580 NEILD
+2580 NEILGV
-2585 ATKDLQNTASL
+2585 TKDLQNTASL

-2618 TSRLTKLSDFRAREG
+2618 TSRLTKLSDFRTREG
-2633 ESNFSERLLE
+2633 ESDFSLLE

-2649 SDPNPSEI
+2649 SDPNPGEV
-2657 FVKYSQPNKHPNN
+2657 FVKYSQLNKHPNN
-2670 LWVQGVGGASFI
+2670 LWVQGIGGASFI

-2748 ETYGGNASHINS
+2748 ETYGGNATSINS

-2815 GKMQN
+2815 GKMN
-2820 PAYQQFVMHSNPSNE
+2820 DAAYKQFLMHSNPSNE

-2845 SRKYFGKNS
+2845 SRKYFGQNS

-2867 IKAKGDN
+2867 IKSKGGN
-2874 MVRFVGENT
+2874 TVRFVGENT
-2883 LLYRKGEIFNTF
+2883 LLYRKGEVFNTF

-2907 RLMYVN
+2907 RLVYVN

-2926 LNITGNVGMRV
+2926 INITGNVGMRV

>member
-1 MKQFKKKPKKIKRS
+1 MKKFKKKPKSIKRS
-15 QKIILKRPL
+15 HQNQKTILKRPL
-24 WLMPLLIG
+24 WLTPLLIG
-32 GFASGVYADGTDIL
+32 GFASGVYANNLWDLLNPKVGGEYVHWVKGSQYCAWWEFAGCL
-46 GLSWGEKS
+46 KNVWGANHKG
-54 QKVCVHRPWYALWSC
+54 YDA
-69 DKWEEKTQQFTGNQ
+69 
-83 LITKTWAG
+83 
-91 GNAANYYH
+91 GNAANYLS
-99 SQNNQ
+99 SQNYQAISVGSGNE
-104 DITANLKNDNGTYF
+104 TGTYS
-118 LSGLYN
+118 LSGFTN
-124 YTGGEYNGGNLDIE
+124 YVGGNLTI
-138 LGSNATFNL
+138 NL
-147 GANSGNSFTSWY
+147 GDSVVLDLSGSNSFTSY
-159 PNGHTNVTFSA
+159 QGYNQGKDDVSFNV
-170 GTINVNNSVE
+170 GTINLNGALE

-201 ANKVTI
+201 ANKVNI

-225 SAITINSVSLSGDT
+225 SAITINSVSLNGDT
-239 CSSLAKIGSGANC
+239 CSSLASVGVGANC
-252 SSSGPSYSFKGTTSA
+252 STSGPSYSFKGTTNA

-272 SNASGSFTFEESA
+272 SNASGSFTFEENA
-285 NFSGAKLNGGA
+285 TFSGAKWNGGTY
-296 FTFNKGFNATN
+296 TFNKGFSATN
-307 NTAFNSGSFTFKGT
+307 NTAFNSGSFNFKGA
-321 SSFNN
+321 SSFNGDS
-326 ATFSNASYTFDNQ
+326 FSNASYTFNNQ

-357 SNPTNSAQH
+357 
-366 PQILFENSSFNGGIF
+366 
-381 TFNNQ
+381 
-386 TNPTNSAQHPQILFE
+386 TNPTNSTQHPQIQ

-407 STTTLKGSA
+407 NAITLKGSVI
-416 TFEQAFNNSNHQLT
+416 FQQAFNNSNHQLT

-456 NTSFNTPVDT
+456 NTIFNTSINT
-466 NNMSVTGS
+466 NNMTISGG

-499 QGATFNLTSLGSE
+499 QGTTFNLTSLGSE

-522 GITYNHLLNHA
+522 GITYNNLLNHA
-533 LNSLTNALKT
+533 INGLTNALKT
-543 TESSSKPQS
+543 SESPSDPQS
-552 FAQGLWDMITYNG
+552 FTQGLWETITYNG
-565 VTGQLLSENAATP
+565 VTGQLLNESAATS
-578 KNTDSSPSAPTK
+578 KSTDSSPPKSSSNST
-590 DSPQVYQVGY
+590 QVYQVGY
-600 KIGDTIYKLQ
+600 KIGDTIYKMQ
-610 ETFSPNS
+610 ETFGPNS

-627 YTPPPTI
+627 YTPPPVI
-634 SGSQFDLSASNYI
+634 NGSKFDLSASNYI
-647 NANMPWYDHK
+647 NADMPWYDHK

-685 SFKQTFSTNGSNLVI
+685 SFKQTFSASNSNLVI
-700 GYNATWTG
+700 GYNSTWTG
-708 NSVSSSG
+708 NSVSSSD
-715 TVSFGDTSGSALN
+715 TVSFGDTSGSVLN

-738 CIGTTNGAYS
+738 CTGTTNGTYS

-772 VFNGVDSIN
+772 IFNGVDSIN

-786 ITQHNAGAYSSSMT
+786 ITQHNAGIYSSSMT
-800 FSTQNM
+800 FSTQSM
-806 DSSQNLNGLNA
+806 DSSQNLNGLNS
-817 NGKLSVYGATFTN
+817 NGKLLVYGATFTN
-830 QAKDGKFIFNAGQAT
+830 QAKDGKFIFNAGQAV

-874 SFEISAKNASFNNAN
+874 SFEISAKNASFNNAH

-904 TSFVGD
+904 TSFMGD

-926 GNSTN
+926 GNS

-949 AGNATFDNMA
+949 SGNATFDNVV
-959 FNGPTNTS
+959 FNSPTNTS

-979 KNLNAPLSFGDGM
+979 KNLNAPLSFGDGT
-992 INFSAHSVINI
+992 ITFNAHSVINI

-1017 SSKEIEYNNAFSK
+1017 SSKEIDYNNAK

-1046 KLVSSAGNGIYD
+1046 KLVSSVGNGVYD

-1065 QTYNFQEVFSP
+1065 QTYNFQEIFSP
-1076 NSISI
+1076 NSISV
-1081 RRLGVGMVFDYV
+1081 RRLGVGMVFDYM
-1093 DMEKSDHLYYQNAL
+1093 DMEKSDHLYYKDVV

-1116 YNNNLGNL
+1116 YNNNLGNS

-1149 FSQTL
+1149 FSQTF
-1154 TGQNSAIV
+1154 TGQNSTIV
-1162 FGAKNIWTNAS
+1162 FGAKSIWTNAS
-1173 DAPQSNTIIRFGDNK
+1173 DAPQSNAIIRFGDNK

-1206 FITGHYEA
+1206 FIIGHYEA
-1214 QKIYITGSIES
+1214 QKIYITASIES

-1276 NSYFIDDTAQN
+1276 NSYFVDDTAQN
-1287 KGNPNFSFNALNLDF
+1287 GGNPNFSFNALNLDF

-1320 NAVNAISFT
+1320 NAANAISFT
-1329 NSSNLSSGLYQISAK
+1329 NSTNLSSGLYQMQAK

-1362 KANAIS
+1362 KANAIN

-1383 ELSGDLNLNDTSSL
+1383 ELQGDLNLNDTSSL
-1397 NLNQSAINVSN
+1397 NLNQSTINVSN

-1413 DYASLIAS
+1413 DYASLVV
-1421 NGSHLNFNGAVNFN
+1421 NDGSHLNFNGAVNFN

-1442 LSDSS
+1442 LNNSS
-1447 IVFKGASSLGG
+1447 IVFKGAISLGG

-1465 SFLDF
+1465 SSLDF

-1480 AFNFYNNAFSQSP
+1480 AFNFYDNAFSQSP

-1556 IIQADMNSNWYE
+1556 IIQAGMSSNWYE
-1568 RISFFGMRINDG
+1568 RINFFGMRINDG

-1594 LNNALKITESFKDN
+1594 LNNALKITESFKNN

-1651 QGVFYLTSSV
+1651 EGVFYLTSNV

-1674 GSNNTTKNNN
+1674 GSNNTMKNND
-1684 LTSESSVI
+1684 LTSGSSII

-1702 ISALHVYN
+1702 ISTLHIYN

-1720 LGQMALKLYPEIKK
+1720 LGQMALRLYPEIKK

-1746 NLKGDAL
+1746 NLNSNAL

-1762 SDWKNINELIDN
+1762 SDWKNINEFIDN

-1798 NTNSTVVFGGLGYQ
+1798 DTNSAVVFGGLGYQ
-1812 KPCDYTDIVCQKFR
+1812 TPCDYTDIVCQKFR

-1917 LGEVAMQ
+1917 LGEVAVQ

-1941 SGSVIGGYLTPEQKN
+1941 SNSVIGGYLTPEQKN

-2030 QITGFISANDIGQVI
+2030 QITSFISANDIGQVI

-2056 EALQNDVVALGK
+2056 KALQNDVVALGK

-2074 LGQDMLNSLESL
+2074 LGQDTLNSLESL

-2128 YGLSQVWQRGDF
+2128 YGLSQVWQKGDF

-2149 VQNSTFSNANGGTL
+2149 VQNSTFSNANGGAL

-2178 IAFTNHSGTLNLLS
+2178 ISFTNHAGTLQLLS
-2192 NQVSNINITTLDASN
+2192 DQVSNINITTLNASN
-2207 GLKINAANN
+2207 GLKINATNN
-2216 NVSVSQGNLFINA
+2216 NVLVSQGNLFINA
-2229 SCVQQSD
+2229 SCVKQSD
-2236 PITTNTAN
+2236 PTTANIAN

-2251 SANGASS
+2251 SVNGASS
-2258 NNASNNAPIALN
+2258 SKASNNAQIALN

-2299 IKGSANIK
+2299 IKGSANVK

-2350 ATQKIGV
+2350 ATRKIEV
-2357 LQNLVIASNASLST
+2357 LQNLTIASNASLST
-2371 GIYGLEVGGALNN
+2371 GVYGLEVGGVLNN
-2384 FGAIHFNLE
+2384 LGTIHFNLE

-2398 APLIQ
+2398 TPLIQ

-2439 DYNINPNS
+2439 DYDINPNS

-2461 GNHIEEKNGVLTYL
+2461 GNHIEEKNGALTYL

-2488 SVALPNS
+2488 SVVLPNS
-2495 NNASPNN
+2495 NNASQNH

-2507 VLHNQV
+2507 VLHDQI
-2513 KMSYGDKVM
+2513 KMSYGNKIM
-2522 DFTPPTLQDYIVGI
+2522 DFTPPTLQDYIAGI

-2541 LNQIEAIG
+2541 LNQIEAVG
-2549 GNNAIK
+2549 GNAIK

-2560 MIKTKENPL
+2560 MMETKENPL
-2569 FAPIYLENHSL
+2569 FAPIYLKNHSL
-2580 NEILD
+2580 NEILGV
-2585 ATKDLQNTASL
+2585 TKDLQNTASL
-2596 ISNPNFRDNAT
+2596 ISNPNFRNNAT

-2633 ESNFSERLLE
+2633 ESAFSERLLE

-2649 SDPNPSEI
+2649 SDPNPGEV
-2657 FVKYSQPNKHPNN
+2657 FVKHSQLSKHPNN

-2690 GLNVGY
+2690 GLNMGY

-2709 AYGYSGFNGNIMR
+2709 AYGYSDFNGNIMR

-2740 NEFTLSAN
+2740 NEFTLSTN
-2748 ETYGGNASHINS
+2748 ETYGGNATSINS

-2815 GKMQN
+2815 GKMN
-2820 PAYQQFVMHSNPSNE
+2820 DAAYKQFLMHSNPSNE

-2845 SRKYFGKNS
+2845 SRKYFGQNS

-2867 IKAKGDN
+2867 IKSKGGN
-2874 MVRFVGENT
+2874 TVRFVGENT
-2883 LLYRKGEIFNTF
+2883 LLYRKGEVFNTF

-2926 LNITGNVGMRV
+2926 INITGNVGMRV

>member
-1 MKQFKKKPKKIKRS
+1 MKKFKKKPKSIKRS
-15 QKIILKRPL
+15 HQNQKTILKRPL
-24 WLMPLLIG
+24 WLTPLLIG

-69 DKWEEKTQQFTGNQ
+69 DKWEEKTQQYTGNQ

-91 GNAANYYH
+91 GNAASYYH
-99 SQNNQ
+99 TQNNQ
-104 DITANLKNDNGTYF
+104 NITANLKNDNGTYF

-124 YTGGEYNGGNLDIE
+124 YTGGEYNGGNLNIE
-138 LGSNATFNL
+138 LGNNATFNL
-147 GANSGNSFTSWY
+147 GASSGNSFTSWY

-201 ANKVTI
+201 ANKVNI
-207 NSNINAYKTSQ
+207 HSNISAFKTSQ

-225 SAITINSVSLSGDT
+225 SAITIGSVSLSGDT
-239 CSSLAKIGSGANC
+239 CSSLASVGVGANC
-252 SSSGPSYSFKGTTSA
+252 SNSGPSYSFKGTTSA
-267 TNTTF
+267 TNTAF
-272 SNASGSFTFEESA
+272 SNASGSFTFEENA
-285 NFSGAKLNGGA
+285 TFSGAELNGGA
-296 FTFNKGFNATN
+296 FTFNKGFSATN
-307 NTAFNSGSFTFKGT
+307 NTAFNSGSFNFKGA
-321 SSFNN
+321 SSFNGTNFNN
-326 ATFSNASYTFDNQ
+326 AAYTFNNQ
-339 ATFQNSSF
+339 AAFQNSSF
-347 NGGTFTFNNQ
+347 NGGTFTFNDQTNQ
-357 SNPTNSAQH
+357 SAQH
-366 PQILFENSSFNGGIF
+366 LK
-381 TFNNQ
+381 
-386 TNPTNSAQHPQILFE
+386 ILFE

-407 STTTLKGSA
+407 NATTLKG
-416 TFEQAFNNSNHQLT
+416 FVNFQQAFNNSNHQLT
-430 IQNASF
+430 MQNASF
-436 DNATFNNT
+436 NNANFSNT
-444 GKITIEKDASFN
+444 GKITINESASFN
-456 NTSFNTPVDT
+456 NTTFNTSVDT
-466 NNMSVTGS
+466 NNMTITGS
-474 VTLSGKNDLKN
+474 VTLNGKNDLKN
-485 GSTLDFGSSKITLA
+485 GSTLDFGSSQVTLA
-499 QGATFNLTSLGSE
+499 QGTTFNLTSLGD
-512 KSVTI
+512 KNSVTI

-522 GITYNHLLNHA
+522 GITYNNLLNHA
-533 LNSLTNALKT
+533 LNSLTSALKT
-543 TESSSKPQS
+543 NESSSEPQS

-565 VTGQLLSENAATP
+565 VTGQLLNENAATS
-578 KNTDSSPSAPTK
+578 KNTDSSPSKSSTN
-590 DSPQVYQVGY
+590 STQVYQVGY

-610 ETFSPNS
+610 ETFSHNS

-627 YTPPPTI
+627 YTPPPVI
-634 SGSQFDLSASNYI
+634 SGSKFDLSASNYI
-647 NANMPWYDHK
+647 NSNMPWYDHK

-685 SFKQTFSTNGSNLVI
+685 SFKQTFSASNSNLVI
-700 GYNATWTG
+700 GYNSTWTDH
-708 NSVSSSG
+708 NISSSG

-738 CIGTTNGAYS
+738 CTGTTNGTYS

-772 VFNGVDSIN
+772 VFNGIDSVN

-786 ITQHNAGAYSSSMT
+786 ITQHNAGIYSSSMT

-806 DSSQNLNGLNA
+806 DNSQNLKGLNS
-817 NGKLSVYGATFTN
+817 NGKLLVYGTTFTN

-874 SFEISAKNASFNNAN
+874 SFEIGAKNASFNNAN

-904 TSFVGD
+904 TSFMGD
-910 FTNANSN
+910 FTNAHSN

-926 GNSTN
+926 GNPTN
-931 SDGSQN
+931 SNGSQN

-949 AGNATFDNMA
+949 SGNATFDNVV
-959 FNGPTNTS
+959 FNSPTNTS

-979 KNLNAPLSFGDGM
+979 KNLNAPLSFGDGT
-992 INFSAHSVINI
+992 ITFNAHSVINI
-1003 GEAITN
+1003 DESITN

-1046 KLVSSAGNGIYD
+1046 KLVSSAGNGVYD

-1065 QTYNFQEVFSP
+1065 QTYNFQEIFSQ

-1081 RRLGVGMVFDYV
+1081 RRLGVGMVFDYM
-1093 DMEKSDHLYYQNAL
+1093 DMEKSDHLYYKDVV

-1116 YNNNLGNL
+1116 YNNNLGNA

-1149 FSQTL
+1149 FSQTF

-1162 FGAKNIWTNAS
+1162 FGAKSIWTSLS
-1173 DAPQSNTIIRFGDNK
+1173 DAPQSNAIIRFGDNK

-1214 QKIYITGSIES
+1214 QKIYITASIES

-1259 QSSSMNFISNS
+1259 QSSSMNFTSNS
-1270 ANIQAQ
+1270 TNIQAQ

-1287 KGNPNFSFNALNLDF
+1287 GGNPNFSFNALNLDF

-1310 VGQTQSVFKF
+1310 VGKTQSVFKF
-1320 NAVNAISFT
+1320 NAKNAINFT
-1329 NSSNLSSGLYQISAK
+1329 NSTNLSSGLYQMQAK

-1362 KANAIS
+1362 KANAIN

-1383 ELSGDLNLNDTSSL
+1383 ELQGDLNLNDTSSL
-1397 NLNQSAINVSN
+1397 NLNQSTINVSN

-1442 LSDSS
+1442 LSNSS
-1447 IVFKGASSLGG
+1447 IVFKGVISLGG

-1465 SFLDF
+1465 SSLDF

-1480 AFNFYNNAFSQSP
+1480 AFNFYDNAFSQSP

-1499 LDIKA
+1499 LDVKA

-1513 NPNNSS
+1513 NPNSSS
-1519 VLNLKNSQLV
+1519 VLDLKNSQLV
-1529 FSDQGSLN
+1529 FGDQGSLN

-1556 IIQADMNSNWYE
+1556 IIQAGMNSNWYE

-1618 GIKNTLYNIGSEIFN
+1618 GIKNTLYNISSEIFN

-1643 VYSYSDDA
+1643 VYSYSDEA
-1651 QGVFYLTSSV
+1651 EGVFYLTSNM
-1661 KGYYNPNQSYQAS
+1661 KGYYNPNQSYQAN
-1674 GSNNTTKNNN
+1674 GSNNTTKNND

-1702 ISALHVYN
+1702 ISALHIYN
-1710 KGYNF
+1710 KGYNL

-1734 ILGNDFSLSSLS
+1734 ILGNDFSPSSLS
-1746 NLKGDAL
+1746 DLNSNAL

-1762 SDWKNINELIDN
+1762 DDWKNINELIDN

-1781 NFNNGALIIG
+1781 NFNNGALIVG

-1798 NTNSTVVFGGLGYQ
+1798 NTNSSVVFGGLGYQ

-1932 GNLIVNTLG
+1932 GNLIADILG
-1941 SGSVIGGYLTPEQKN
+1941 SDSVIGGYLTPEQKN

-2056 EALQNDVVALGK
+2056 KALQSDVVALGK

-2074 LGQDMLNSLESL
+2074 LGQDALNSLESL
-2086 LQNQQIKSVLD
+2086 LQNQEIKSVLN

-2102 KGLGPIYEQGL
+2102 KGLGSIYEQGL
-2113 GDLIPNLGKKGLFAP
+2113 GDLIPSLGKKGLFAP

-2140 SFNAQGNVF
+2140 SFNSQGNVF

-2163 SFNAGNSLIFAGNNH
+2163 SFNAGNSLIFAGNNQ
-2178 IAFTNHSGTLNLLS
+2178 ISFTNHAGTLQLLS
-2192 NQVSNINITTLDASN
+2192 DQVSNINITTLNASN

-2236 PITTNTAN
+2236 PTTANATN

-2258 NNASNNAPIALN
+2258 SNTSNNAPIALN

-2299 IKGSANIK
+2299 IKGSATIK

-2327 AVLEKNA
+2327 AVLENNA

-2350 ATQKIGV
+2350 ATQKIEM

-2384 FGAIHFNLE
+2384 LGTIHFNLE
-2393 NIQTP
+2393 NSQTP
-2398 APLIQ
+2398 VNPLIQ

-2461 GNHIEEKNGVLTYL
+2461 GNHIEEKNGTLTYL

-2488 SVALPNS
+2488 SVALPSS
-2495 NNASPNN
+2495 NNAHQNN

-2507 VLHNQV
+2507 VLYNQI
-2513 KMSYGDKVM
+2513 KMSYGDKAM

-2536 QGQSA
+2536 QGQST
-2541 LNQIEAIG
+2541 LNQIEAVG

-2560 MIKTKENPL
+2560 MMKTKENPL
-2569 FAPIYLENHSL
+2569 FVPIYLKNHSL
-2580 NEILD
+2580 NEILGV
-2585 ATKDLQNTASL
+2585 AKDLLNTASL

-2618 TSRLTKLSDFRAREG
+2618 TSRLTKLSDFRTREG
-2633 ESNFSERLLE
+2633 ESDFSERLLE

-2649 SDPNPSEI
+2649 SDPNPGEV
-2657 FVKYSQPNKHPNN
+2657 FVKYPQPNKHSNN
-2670 LWVQGVGGASFI
+2670 LWVQGIGGASFI

-2690 GLNVGY
+2690 GLNAGY

-2730 GMYARAFLKR
+2730 GVYARAFLKR

-2748 ETYGGNASHINS
+2748 ETYGGNANNINS

-2771 YNYNTWTTSVNG
+2771 YSYNTWTTSVNG

-2815 GKMQN
+2815 GKMN
-2820 PAYQQFVMHSNPSNE
+2820 DAAYKQFLMHSNLSNE

-2867 IKAKGDN
+2867 IKSKGDN
-2874 MVRFVGENT
+2874 VVRFVGENT
-2883 LLYRKGEIFNTF
+2883 LLYRKGEVFNTF

-2926 LNITGNVGMRV
+2926 INITGNVGMRV

>member
-1 MKQFKKKPKKIKRS
+1 MKKFKKKPKSIKRS
-15 QKIILKRPL
+15 HQKTILKCPL
-24 WLMPLLIG
+24 WLAPLLIG

-54 QKVCVHRPWYALWSC
+54 QKVCVHHPWYAPWSC
-69 DKWEEKTQQFTGNQ
+69 DKWEKKTQQFTGNQ
-83 LITKTWAG
+83 FITKTWAG
-91 GNAANYYH
+91 GNVANYYH

-147 GANSGNSFTSWY
+147 GASSGNSFTSWY
-159 PNGHTNVTFSA
+159 PNGHTNITFSA
-170 GTINVNNSVE
+170 GTINVNNCVE

-195 ATLNLN
+195 ATLNLS
-201 ANKVTI
+201 ANKVNI

-225 SAITINSVSLSGDT
+225 SAITINSVSLNGDT
-239 CSSLAKIGSGANC
+239 CSSLASVGVGANC
-252 SSSGPSYSFKGTTSA
+252 STSGPSYSFKGTTNA

-272 SNASGSFTFEESA
+272 SNASGSFTFEENA
-285 NFSGAKLNGGA
+285 TFSGAKWNGGA
-296 FTFNKGFNATN
+296 FTFNKGFSATN
-307 NTAFNSGSFTFKGT
+307 NTAFNSGSFNFKGA
-321 SSFNN
+321 SSFNGDS
-326 ATFSNASYTFDNQ
+326 FSNASYTFNNQ

-357 SNPTNSAQH
+357 
-366 PQILFENSSFNGGIF
+366 
-381 TFNNQ
+381 
-386 TNPTNSAQHPQILFE
+386 TNPTNSAQHPQIQ

-407 STTTLKGSA
+407 NAITLKGSVI
-416 TFEQAFNNSNHQLT
+416 FQQAFNNSNHQLT

-456 NTSFNTPVDT
+456 NTIFNTSVDT
-466 NNMSVTGS
+466 NNMSVTGG
-474 VTLSGKNDLKN
+474 VTLSGKNDLNN

-499 QGATFNLTSLGSE
+499 QGTTFNLTSLGSE

-522 GITYNHLLNHA
+522 GITYNNLLNHA
-533 LNSLTNALKT
+533 LNSLTSALKT
-543 TESSSKPQS
+543 NESSSDPQS
-552 FAQGLWDMITYNG
+552 FAQGLWDIITYNG
-565 VTGQLLSENAATP
+565 VTGQLLSESAATS

-610 ETFSPNS
+610 ETFGPNS

-627 YTPPPTI
+627 YTPPPVI
-634 SGSQFDLSASNYI
+634 NGSKFDLSASNYI
-647 NANMPWYDHK
+647 NADMPWYNHK

-685 SFKQTFSTNGSNLVI
+685 SFKQTFSASNSNLVI
-700 GYNATWTG
+700 GYNSTWTDH
-708 NSVSSSG
+708 NVSSSD

-738 CIGTTNGAYS
+738 CTGTTNGTYS

-759 SGNRIGTGGAANL
+759 SGNRIGTGGVANL
-772 VFNGVDSIN
+772 VFNGIDSVN

-786 ITQHNAGAYSSSMT
+786 ITQHNAGIYSSSMT
-800 FSTQNM
+800 FSTQSM
-806 DSSQNLNGLNA
+806 DSLQNLKDLNA
-817 NGKLSVYGATFTN
+817 NGKLWVYGTTFTN

-855 YQFSGDSLNFSNN
+855 YQFNGDSLNFSNN

-874 SFEISAKNASFNNAN
+874 SFEINAKNASFNNAN

-897 FNNSNAT
+897 FNNSSAT

-926 GNSTN
+926 GNSAN
-931 SDGSQN
+931 GSQN
-937 TANFNNTGSVNI
+937 NANFNNTGSVNVS
-949 AGNATFDNMA
+949 GNATFDNVV

-979 KNLNAPLSFGDGM
+979 KNLNAPLSFGDGT
-992 INFSAHSVINI
+992 ITFNAHSVINI
-1003 GEAITN
+1003 GGAITN

-1046 KLVSSAGNGIYD
+1046 KLVSSVGNGVYD

-1065 QTYNFQEVFSP
+1065 QTYNFQEIFSP

-1081 RRLGVGMVFDYV
+1081 RRLGVGMVFDYM

-1116 YNNNLGNL
+1116 YNNNLGNA

-1149 FSQTL
+1149 FSQTF

-1162 FGAKNIWTNAS
+1162 FGAKNIWTDAS
-1173 DAPQSNTIIRFGDNK
+1173 DAPQSDAIIRFGDNK

-1214 QKIYITGSIES
+1214 QKIYITASIES

-1259 QSSSMNFISNS
+1259 QSSSMNFTSNS
-1270 ANIQAQ
+1270 ADIQAQ

-1287 KGNPNFSFNALNLDF
+1287 GGNPNFSFNALNLDF

-1310 VGQTQSVFKF
+1310 VGKTQSVFKF
-1320 NAVNAISFT
+1320 NAANAINFT
-1329 NSSNLSSGLYQISAK
+1329 NSTNLSSGLYQMQAK

-1362 KANAIS
+1362 KANAIN

-1383 ELSGDLNLNDTSSL
+1383 ELQGDLNVNDTSSL
-1397 NLNQSAINVSN
+1397 NLNQSIINVSN

-1421 NGSHLNFNGAVNFN
+1421 NNAHINFNGTTNFN

-1442 LSDSS
+1442 LNNSS
-1447 IVFKGASSLGG
+1447 IVFKGASFLGG

-1465 SFLDF
+1465 SSLDF

-1480 AFNFYNNAFSQSP
+1480 AFNFYDNAFSQSP

-1556 IIQADMNSNWYE
+1556 IIQAGMSSNWYE
-1568 RISFFGMRINDG
+1568 RINFFGMRINDG
-1580 IYDAKNQTYSFTNP
+1580 IYDAINQTYSFTNP

-1618 GIKNTLYNIGSEIFN
+1618 GIKNTLYNIGSEVFN

-1651 QGVFYLTSSV
+1651 EGVFYLTSNV
-1661 KGYYNPNQSYQAS
+1661 KGYYNPNQSYQAN
-1674 GSNNTTKNNN
+1674 GSNNTTKNND

-1710 KGYNF
+1710 KGYNL

-1734 ILGNDFSLSSLS
+1734 ILGNDFSPSSLSSLNS
-1746 NLKGDAL
+1746 NAL
-1753 NQLTKLITP
+1753 NELIKLITP
-1762 SDWKNINELIDN
+1762 DDWKNINELIDN

-1781 NFNNGALIIG
+1781 NFNNGALIVG

-1798 NTNSTVVFGGLGYQ
+1798 NTNSAVVFGGLGYQ

-1826 GTYLG
+1826 DTYLG

-1917 LGEVAMQ
+1917 LGEVAVQ

-1932 GNLIVNTLG
+1932 GNLIADVLG
-1941 SGSVIGGYLTPEQKN
+1941 SDSVIGGYLTPEQKN

-2019 NDLLSKKGLFN
+2019 NDLLSKKGLLN

-2056 EALQNDVVALGK
+2056 SALQNDVMALGK

-2074 LGQDMLNSLESL
+2074 LGQDTLNSLESL
-2086 LQNQQIKSVLD
+2086 LQNQEIKSVLN

-2102 KGLGPIYEQGL
+2102 KGLGSIYEQGL
-2113 GDLIPNLGKKGLFAP
+2113 GDLMPNLGKKGLFAP
-2128 YGLSQVWQRGDF
+2128 YGLSQVWQKGDF

-2149 VQNSTFSNANGGTL
+2149 VQNSTFSNANGGML

-2178 IAFTNHSGTLNLLS
+2178 IAFTNHFGTLNLLS
-2192 NQVSNINITTLDASN
+2192 DQVSNINITTLNASN
-2207 GLKINAANN
+2207 GLKINAGSN
-2216 NVSVSQGNLFINA
+2216 NVSVSQGDLFINA
-2229 SCVQQSD
+2229 SCAQQSD
-2236 PITTNTAN
+2236 PTTANATN
-2244 PCALSAQ
+2244 PCALTTQ
-2251 SANGASS
+2251 SANNASS
-2258 NNASNNAPIALN
+2258 NSVSNNAQIALN
-2270 NNDESLMVTANDF
+2270 NNNESLMITANDF

-2299 IKGSANIK
+2299 IKDSASIK

-2327 AVLEKNA
+2327 AVLENNA

-2350 ATQKIGV
+2350 ATRKIEV
-2357 LQNLVIASNASLST
+2357 LHNLTIASNASLST

-2398 APLIQ
+2398 TPLIQ

-2412 TQTPFINVNNSM
+2412 TQAPFMNVNNSM

-2447 LQSYLKLYTLININ
+2447 LQSYLNLYTLININ

-2488 SVALPNS
+2488 SVALPDS
-2495 NNASPNN
+2495 NNAHQNN

-2507 VLHNQV
+2507 VLHNQI

-2560 MIKTKENPL
+2560 MMETKENPL

-2580 NEILD
+2580 NEILGV
-2585 ATKDLQNTASL
+2585 AKDLSNTASL

-2633 ESNFSERLLE
+2633 ESDFSERLLE

-2649 SDPNPSEI
+2649 SDPNPGEV
-2657 FVKYSQPNKHPNN
+2657 FVKYPQPNKHSNN
-2670 LWVQGVGGASFI
+2670 LWVQGIGGASFI

-2690 GLNVGY
+2690 GLNAGY

-2709 AYGYSGFNGNIMR
+2709 AYGYSGFNGNIMH
-2722 SLGNNVDV
+2722 SLANNVDV

-2748 ETYGGNASHINS
+2748 ETYGGNANNINS

-2771 YNYNTWTTSVNG
+2771 YSYNTWTTSVNG

-2815 GKMQN
+2815 GKMN
-2820 PAYQQFVMHSNPSNE
+2820 DAAYKQFLMHSNPSNE

-2867 IKAKGDN
+2867 IKSKGGN
-2874 MVRFVGENT
+2874 TVRFVGENT
-2883 LLYRKGEIFNTF
+2883 LLYRKGEVFNTF

-2907 RLMYVN
+2907 RLMYVS

-2926 LNITGNVGMRV
+2926 INITGNVGMRV

>member
-1 MKQFKKKPKKIKRS
+1 MKKFKKKPKSIKRS
-15 QKIILKRPL
+15 HQNQKTILKRPL
-24 WLMPLLIG
+24 WLMPLLIS
-32 GFASGVYADGTDIL
+32 GFASGVYANNLWDLLNPKVG
-46 GLSWGEKS
+46 GEYVHWVKGSQYCSW
-54 QKVCVHRPWYALWSC
+54 
-69 DKWEEKTQQFTGNQ
+69 WEFGGCLRNVWGANHKGYD
-83 LITKTWAG
+83 A
-91 GNAANYYH
+91 GNAANYLS
-99 SQNNQ
+99 SQNYQAISVGSGNE
-104 DITANLKNDNGTYF
+104 TGTYS
-118 LSGLYN
+118 LSGFTN
-124 YTGGEYNGGNLDIE
+124 YVGGNLTI
-138 LGSNATFNL
+138 NL
-147 GANSGNSFTSWY
+147 GNSVVLDLSGSNSFTSY
-159 PNGHTNVTFSA
+159 QGYNQGKDDVSFNVGAINLNGTL
-170 GTINVNNSVE
+170 E

-207 NSNINAYKTSQ
+207 NSNISAYKTSQ
-218 VNIGNAN
+218 VNVGNAN
-225 SAITINSVSLSGDT
+225 SAITINSVSLNGDT
-239 CSSLAKIGSGANC
+239 CSSLARVGVGANC
-252 SSSGPSYSFKGTTSA
+252 STSGPSYSFKGTTNA

-272 SNASGSFTFEESA
+272 SNASGSFTFEENA
-285 NFSGAKLNGGA
+285 TFSGAKWNGGA
-296 FTFNKGFNATN
+296 FTFNKGFSATN

-321 SSFNN
+321 SSFNG
-326 ATFSNASYTFDNQ
+326 ASFSNATYTFENQ

-357 SNPTNSAQH
+357 TNQSAQH
-366 PQILFENSSFNGGIF
+366 PQI
-381 TFNNQ
+381 Q
-386 TNPTNSAQHPQILFE
+386 

-407 STTTLKGSA
+407 STTTLKG
-416 TFEQAFNNSNHQLT
+416 FVDFQQAFNNSNHQLT

-436 DNATFNNT
+436 NNATFNNT
-444 GKITIEKDASFN
+444 GKITIEKEASFN
-456 NTSFNTPVDT
+456 NTTFNTSINT

-474 VTLSGKNDLKN
+474 VTLSGKNDLNN

-499 QGATFNLTSLGSE
+499 QGTTFNLTSLGSE

-522 GITYNHLLNHA
+522 GITYNNLLTHA
-533 LNSLTNALKT
+533 INSLTSALKT
-543 TESSSKPQS
+543 NESSSKPQS

-565 VTGQLLSENAATP
+565 VTGQLLSENAATSKP
-578 KNTDSSPSAPTK
+578 TDSSPPKSSTNPT
-590 DSPQVYQVGY
+590 QVYQVGY

-647 NANMPWYDHK
+647 NADMPWYNHK

-685 SFKQTFSTNGSNLVI
+685 SFKQTFSASNSNLVI
-700 GYNATWTG
+700 GYDSTWTDH
-708 NSVSSSG
+708 NVSSSG

-738 CIGTTNGAYS
+738 CTGTTNGAYS

-772 VFNGVDSIN
+772 IFNGVDSIN

-800 FSTQNM
+800 FSTQSM
-806 DSSQNLNGLNA
+806 DNSQNLKDLNA

-830 QAKDGKFIFNAGQAT
+830 QAKDGKFTFNAGQAT

-897 FNNSNAT
+897 FNNSSAT
-904 TSFVGD
+904 TSFIGD

-931 SDGSQN
+931 DSQN

-949 AGNATFDNMA
+949 AGNATFDNVA

-979 KNLNAPLSFGDGM
+979 KNLNAPLSFGDGT
-992 INFSAHSVINI
+992 IAFSAHSVINI

-1017 SSKEIEYNNAFSK
+1017 SSKEIDYNNAFSK

-1046 KLVSSAGNGIYD
+1046 KLVSSVGNGIYD

-1081 RRLGVGMVFDYV
+1081 RRLGVSMVFDYM
-1093 DMEKSDHLYYQNAL
+1093 DMEKSDHLYYKDVV

-1116 YNNNLGNL
+1116 YNNNLGNA
-1124 NNTIYYYDKSI
+1124 NNTIYYYDNSI

-1149 FSQTL
+1149 FSQTF

-1162 FGAKNIWTNAS
+1162 FGAKNIWTDAS

-1287 KGNPNFSFNALNLDF
+1287 SGNPNFSFNALNLDF

-1310 VGQTQSVFKF
+1310 VGTTQSVFKF

-1329 NSSNLSSGLYQISAK
+1329 NSTNLSSGLYQMQAK

-1383 ELSGDLNLNDTSSL
+1383 ELQGDLNLNDTSSL

-1447 IVFKGASSLGG
+1447 IVFKGAISLGG

-1465 SFLDF
+1465 SSLDF

-1480 AFNFYNNAFSQSP
+1480 AFNFYDNAFSQSL

-1513 NPNNSS
+1513 NPNSSS
-1519 VLNLKNSQLV
+1519 VLNLKNSELV

-1594 LNNALKITESFKDN
+1594 LNNALKITESFKNN

-1651 QGVFYLTSSV
+1651 EGVFYLTSSV
-1661 KGYYNPNQSYQAS
+1661 KGYYNPNQSYQAN

-1684 LTSESSVI
+1684 LSSESSVI

-1702 ISALHVYN
+1702 ISALHIYN

-1746 NLKGDAL
+1746 DLNSNAL

-1781 NFNNGALIIG
+1781 NFNNGALIMG

-1798 NTNSTVVFGGLGYQ
+1798 DTNSAVVFGGLGYQ
-1812 KPCDYTDIVCQKFR
+1812 TPCDYTDIVCQKFR

-1906 KVFNQAGLANI
+1906 KIFNQAGLANI
-1917 LGEVAMQ
+1917 LGEVAVQ

-1941 SGSVIGGYLTPEQKN
+1941 SDSVIGRYLTPEQKN

-1996 GGLAGLGGIDLQNP
+1996 GGLAGLGGIDLQNL

-2030 QITGFISANDIGQVI
+2030 QITSFISANDIGQII

-2056 EALQNDVVALGK
+2056 NALKNDVVALGK

-2074 LGQDMLNSLESL
+2074 LGQDTLNSLESL

-2128 YGLSQVWQRGDF
+2128 YGLSQVWQKGDF

-2207 GLKINAANN
+2207 GLKINAGSN
-2216 NVSVSQGNLFINA
+2216 NVSVSQGDLFINA
-2229 SCVQQSD
+2229 SCAQQSD
-2236 PITTNTAN
+2236 PTAASVTN
-2244 PCALSAQ
+2244 PCALTTQ
-2251 SANGASS
+2251 
-2258 NNASNNAPIALN
+2258 NNASSSNASSNAPIALN
-2270 NNDESLMVTANDF
+2270 NNDESLVVTANDF

-2299 IKGSANIK
+2299 IKGSANVK

-2357 LQNLVIASNASLST
+2357 LQNLVIASNASLNT
-2371 GIYGLEVGGALNN
+2371 GVYGLEVGGALNN
-2384 FGAIHFNLE
+2384 LGTIHFNLE

-2398 APLIQ
+2398 TPLIQ
-2403 AEGIINLNT
+2403 AEEIINLNT

-2439 DYNINPNS
+2439 NYNINPNS

-2495 NNASPNN
+2495 NNASQNN

-2507 VLHNQV
+2507 VLYDQI
-2513 KMSYGDKVM
+2513 KMSYGNKIM

-2541 LNQIEAIG
+2541 LNQIEAVG
-2549 GNNAIK
+2549 GNAIK

-2560 MIKTKENPL
+2560 MMDTKENPL
-2569 FAPIYLENHSL
+2569 FAPIYLKNHSL
-2580 NEILD
+2580 NEILGV
-2585 ATKDLQNTASL
+2585 TKDLQNTASL
-2596 ISNPNFRDNAT
+2596 ISNPNFRNNAT
-2607 NLLELASYTQQ
+2607 NLLELAGYTQQ
-2618 TSRLTKLSDFRAREG
+2618 TSRLTKLSDFRAREEG
-2633 ESNFSERLLE
+2633 ESDFSLLE

-2649 SDPNPSEI
+2649 SDPNPGEV
-2657 FVKYSQPNKHPNN
+2657 FVKYSQPSKHPNN

-2709 AYGYSGFNGNIMR
+2709 AYGYSDFNGNIMH
-2722 SLGNNVDV
+2722 SLANNVDV

-2748 ETYGGNASHINS
+2748 ETYGGNATSINS

-2815 GKMQN
+2815 GKMN
-2820 PAYQQFVMHSNPSNE
+2820 DAAYKQFLMHSNPSNE

-2867 IKAKGDN
+2867 IKAKGGN

-2883 LLYRKGEIFNTF
+2883 LLYRKGEVFNTF

-2926 LNITGNVGMRV
+2926 INITGNVGMRV

>member
-1 MKQFKKKPKKIKRS
+1 MKKFKKKPKSIKRS
-15 QKIILKRPL
+15 HQKTILKRPL
-24 WLMPLLIG
+24 WLAPLLIS
-32 GFASGVYADGTDIL
+32 GFASGVYANNLWDLLNPKVGGEYVHWVKGSQYCAWWEFAGCL
-46 GLSWGEKS
+46 KNVWGANHKG
-54 QKVCVHRPWYALWSC
+54 YDA
-69 DKWEEKTQQFTGNQ
+69 
-83 LITKTWAG
+83 
-91 GNAANYYH
+91 GNAANYLS
-99 SQNNQ
+99 SQNYQAISVGNGNE
-104 DITANLKNDNGTYF
+104 TGTYS
-118 LSGLYN
+118 LSGFTN
-124 YTGGEYNGGNLDIE
+124 YVGGNLTI
-138 LGSNATFNL
+138 NL
-147 GANSGNSFTSWY
+147 GNSVVLDLSGSNSFTSY
-159 PNGHTNVTFSA
+159 QGYHQGKDDVSFNVGAINLNGA
-170 GTINVNNSVE
+170 LE

-201 ANKVTI
+201 ANQVNI
-207 NSNINAYKTSQ
+207 NSNISAFKTSQ
-218 VNIGNAN
+218 VNIGNTN
-225 SAITINSVSLSGDT
+225 SVITIGSVSLSGDT
-239 CSSLAKIGSGANC
+239 CSSLARVGVGANC
-252 SSSGPSYSFKGTTSA
+252 STSGPSYSFKGTTNA

-272 SNASGSFTFEESA
+272 SNASGSFTFEENA
-285 NFSGAKLNGGA
+285 TFSGAKWNGGTY
-296 FTFNKGFNATN
+296 TFNKEFSATN
-307 NTAFNSGSFTFKGT
+307 NTAFNSGSFNFKGA
-321 SSFNN
+321 SSFNG
-326 ATFSNASYTFDNQ
+326 ATFSDASYTFDNQ

-357 SNPTNSAQH
+357 TNQSTQH
-366 PQILFENSSFNGGIF
+366 PQI
-381 TFNNQ
+381 Q
-386 TNPTNSAQHPQILFE
+386 

-407 STTTLKGSA
+407 NTTTLKG
-416 TFEQAFNNSNHQLT
+416 FVDFQQAFNNSNHQLT
-430 IQNASF
+430 VQNASF
-436 DNATFNNT
+436 NNATFNNT
-444 GKITIEKDASFN
+444 GKITINESASFN
-456 NTSFNTPVDT
+456 DTTFNTSINT
-466 NNMSVTGS
+466 NNMIITGS

-485 GSTLDFGSSKITLA
+485 GSTLDFGNSKITLT
-499 QGATFNLTSLGSE
+499 QGTTFNLTSLGD
-512 KSVTI
+512 KNSVMI

-522 GITYNHLLNHA
+522 GITYNNLLNHA
-533 LNSLTNALKT
+533 LNSLTSALRT
-543 TESSSKPQS
+543 NESSLKPQS

-565 VTGQLLSENAATP
+565 VTGQLLNENIATSKP
-578 KNTDSSPSAPTK
+578 TDSPPSKSSTNSA
-590 DSPQVYQVGY
+590 QVYQVGY

-610 ETFSPNS
+610 ETFSHNS

-627 YTPPPTI
+627 YTPPPVI
-634 SGSQFDLSASNYI
+634 SGSKFDLSASNYI
-647 NANMPWYDHK
+647 NSDMPWYDHK
-657 YYIPKSQNFTE
+657 SYIPKSQNFTE

-685 SFKQTFSTNGSNLVI
+685 SFKQTFSASNSNLVI
-700 GYNATWTG
+700 GYNATWTDH
-708 NSVSSSG
+708 NVSSSG

-738 CIGTTNGAYS
+738 CTGTTNGTYS

-772 VFNGVDSIN
+772 VFNGVDSVN

-786 ITQHNAGAYSSSMT
+786 ITQHNAGIYSSSMT
-800 FSTQNM
+800 FSTQSM
-806 DSSQNLNGLNA
+806 DNSQNLNDLNA
-817 NGKLSVYGATFTN
+817 NGTLSVYGTTFTN
-830 QAKDGKFIFNAGQAT
+830 QAKDGKFIFNAGQAV

-855 YQFSGDSLNFSNN
+855 YQFSGDSLNFLNN

-874 SFEISAKNASFNNAN
+874 SFEISAKNASFDNAN

-904 TSFVGD
+904 TSFVGN

-926 GNSTN
+926 GNSN
-931 SDGSQN
+931 NGSQN
-937 TANFNNTGSVNI
+937 NANFNNTGSVNI
-949 AGNATFDNMA
+949 SGNATFDNVV
-959 FNGPTNTS
+959 FNGPTNMS
-967 VKGQVT
+967 VKGKVT

-979 KNLNAPLSFGDGM
+979 KNLNAPLSFGDGT
-992 INFSAHSVINI
+992 ISFNAHSVINI

-1046 KLVSSAGNGIYD
+1046 KLVSSVGNGVYD

-1065 QTYNFQEVFSP
+1065 QTYNFQEIFSQ

-1081 RRLGVGMVFDYV
+1081 RRLGVGMVFDYM

-1116 YNNNLGNL
+1116 YNNNLGNA
-1124 NNTIYYYDKSI
+1124 NNTIYYYDNSI

-1149 FSQTL
+1149 FSQTF

-1173 DAPQSNTIIRFGDNK
+1173 DAPQSDTIIRFGDNK

-1259 QSSSMNFISNS
+1259 QSSSMNFVSNS

-1276 NSYFIDDTAQN
+1276 NSYFIDNTAQN
-1287 KGNPNFSFNALNLDF
+1287 GGNPNFSFNALNLDF

-1320 NAVNAISFT
+1320 NAKNAISFT
-1329 NSSNLSSGLYQISAK
+1329 NSTNLSSGLYQMQAK

-1349 NSNLSVSVGTSSI
+1349 NSNLSVSVGTSNI
-1362 KANAIS
+1362 KANAIN

-1383 ELSGDLNLNDTSSL
+1383 ELQGDLNVNDTSSL
-1397 NLNQSAINVSN
+1397 NLNQSVINVSN

-1413 DYASLIAS
+1413 DYASLIV
-1421 NGSHLNFNGAVNFN
+1421 NDGSRLNFNGTTNFN
-1435 SANITTS
+1435 SENITTS
-1442 LSDSS
+1442 LNHSS
-1447 IVFKGASSLGG
+1447 IVFKGAISLGG

-1465 SFLDF
+1465 SSLDF

-1480 AFNFYNNAFSQSP
+1480 AFNFYDDAFSQSP

-1519 VLNLKNSQLV
+1519 VLDLKNSQLI

-1556 IIQADMNSNWYE
+1556 IIQAGMNSNWYE
-1568 RISFFGMRINDG
+1568 RINFFGMRINDG
-1580 IYDAKNQTYSFTNP
+1580 IYDAINQTYSFTNP

-1651 QGVFYLTSSV
+1651 QGVFYLTSNV
-1661 KGYYNPNQSYQAS
+1661 KGYYNPNQSYQAN

-1684 LTSESSVI
+1684 LTSESSII

-1710 KGYNF
+1710 KGYNL

-1746 NLKGDAL
+1746 DLNPDAL
-1753 NQLTKLITP
+1753 NELTKLITP
-1762 SDWKNINELIDN
+1762 NDWKNINELINN

-1781 NFNNGALIIG
+1781 NFNNGALIVG

-1798 NTNSTVVFGGLGYQ
+1798 NTNSAVVFGGLGYQ

-1932 GNLIVNTLG
+1932 GNLIADILG
-1941 SGSVIGGYLTPEQKN
+1941 SDSVIGGHLTPEQKN

-1970 LMNDSGLNTAIKDLI
+1970 LMNDSGLNAAIKDLI

-2045 SVMLQDIVKPS
+2045 SVVLQDIVKPS
-2056 EALQNDVVALGK
+2056 NALKNDVVALGK

-2074 LGQDMLNSLESL
+2074 LGQDTLNSLESL

-2113 GDLIPNLGKKGLFAP
+2113 GDLIPSLGKKGLFAP
-2128 YGLSQVWQRGDF
+2128 YGLSQVWQKGDF

-2178 IAFTNHSGTLNLLS
+2178 ISFTNHAGTLQLLS
-2192 NQVSNINITTLDASN
+2192 DQVSNINITTLNASN

-2216 NVSVSQGNLFINA
+2216 NVLVSQGNLFINA
-2229 SCVQQSD
+2229 SCAQQSD
-2236 PITTNTAN
+2236 PTTANIAN
-2244 PCALSAQ
+2244 PCALNAQ
-2251 SANGASS
+2251 SANNASS

-2299 IKGSANIK
+2299 VKGSANIK

-2334 SFVTNNLN
+2334 SFTANNLN

-2350 ATQKIGV
+2350 ATQKIEV

-2371 GIYGLEVGGALNN
+2371 GIYGLGVGGALNH

-2398 APLIQ
+2398 TPLIQ

-2412 TQTPFINVNNSM
+2412 TQTPFMNINNSI

-2461 GNHIEEKNGVLTYL
+2461 GNHIEEKNGALTYL

-2495 NNASPNN
+2495 NNAHQNN

-2507 VLHNQV
+2507 VLYNQI

-2536 QGQSA
+2536 QGQNA
-2541 LNQIEAIG
+2541 LNQIESVG

-2560 MIKTKENPL
+2560 MMETKENPL
-2569 FAPIYLENHSL
+2569 FAPIYLKNHSL
-2580 NEILD
+2580 HEILGV
-2585 ATKDLQNTASL
+2585 TKDLQNTASL

-2633 ESNFSERLLE
+2633 ESDSSERLLE

-2649 SDPNPSEI
+2649 SDPNPGEV
-2657 FVKYSQPNKHPNN
+2657 FVKYSQLSKHPNN
-2670 LWVQGVGGASFI
+2670 LWAQGIGGASFI

-2722 SLGNNVDV
+2722 SLANNVDV

-2748 ETYGGNASHINS
+2748 ETYGGNANNINS
-2760 SNSLLSVLNQR
+2760 SNPLLSVLNQR
-2771 YNYNTWTTSVNG
+2771 YSYNTWTTSVNG

-2815 GKMQN
+2815 GKMN
-2820 PAYQQFVMHSNPSNE
+2820 DAAYKQFLMHSNPSNE

-2867 IKAKGDN
+2867 IKSKGNN
-2874 MVRFVGENT
+2874 MVRFMGENT
-2883 LLYRKGEIFNTF
+2883 LLYRKGEVFNTF

-2926 LNITGNVGMRV
+2926 INITGNVGMRV

>member
-1 MKQFKKKPKKIKRS
+1 MKKFKKKPKSIKRS
-15 QKIILKRPL
+15 HQKTILKRPL
-24 WLMPLLIG
+24 WLTPLLIS

-124 YTGGEYNGGNLDIE
+124 YTGGENNGGNLNIE
-138 LGSNATFNL
+138 LGSNATFDL
-147 GANSGNSFTSWY
+147 GAHSGNSFTSWY

-201 ANKVTI
+201 ANKVNI
-207 NSNINAYKTSQ
+207 HSNISAFKTSQ
-218 VNIGNAN
+218 VNVGNAN
-225 SAITINSVSLSGDT
+225 SAITIGSVSLSGDT
-239 CSSLAKIGSGANC
+239 CSSLASVGVGANC
-252 SSSGPSYSFKGTTSA
+252 STSGPSYSFKGTTNA
-267 TNTTF
+267 TNTAF
-272 SNASGSFTFEESA
+272 SNASGSFTFEENA
-285 NFSGAKLNGGA
+285 TFSGAKWNGGTY
-296 FTFNKGFNATN
+296 TFNKEFNATN
-307 NTAFNSGSFTFKGT
+307 NTAFNSGSFNFKGA
-321 SSFNN
+321 SSFNG
-326 ATFSNASYTFDNQ
+326 ASFSNATYTFDNQ

-357 SNPTNSAQH
+357 NNQSAQH
-366 PQILFENSSFNGGIF
+366 PQI
-381 TFNNQ
+381 Q
-386 TNPTNSAQHPQILFE
+386 

-407 STTTLKGSA
+407 NATTLKG
-416 TFEQAFNNSNHQLT
+416 FVNFQQAFNNSNHQLT

-436 DNATFNNT
+436 NNANFSNT
-444 GKITIEKDASFN
+444 GKITINESASFN
-456 NTSFNTPVDT
+456 DTTFNTSVDT
-466 NNMSVTGS
+466 SNMTITGS

-485 GSTLDFGSSKITLA
+485 GATLDFGSSKITLT
-499 QGATFNLTSLGSE
+499 QGTTFNLTSLGD
-512 KSVTI
+512 KNSVTI

-533 LNSLTNALKT
+533 INGLTNALKT
-543 TESSSKPQS
+543 NENSSKPQS

-565 VTGQLLSENAATP
+565 VTGQLLSENAATS
-578 KNTDSSPSAPTK
+578 KSADSSPSKSSSNPT
-590 DSPQVYQVGY
+590 QVYQVGY

-610 ETFSPNS
+610 ETFSHNS

-627 YTPPPTI
+627 YTPPPVI
-634 SGSQFDLSASNYI
+634 SGSKFDLSASNYI
-647 NANMPWYDHK
+647 NSNMPWYDHK
-657 YYIPKSQNFTE
+657 YYIPKSQNFIE

-673 LPSVQIWGSYTN
+673 LPSIQIWGSYTN
-685 SFKQTFSTNGSNLVI
+685 SFKQTFSASNSNLVI
-700 GYNATWTG
+700 GYNSTWTDH
-708 NSVSSSG
+708 NVSSSG
-715 TVSFGDTSGSALN
+715 TVSFGDTSGSTLN

-738 CIGTTNGAYS
+738 CTGTTNGTYS

-772 VFNGVDSIN
+772 VFNGVDSVN

-786 ITQHNAGAYSSSMT
+786 ITQHNAGIYSSSMT

-806 DSSQNLNGLNA
+806 DNSQNLNGLNS
-817 NGKLSVYGATFTN
+817 NGTLLVYGTTFTN
-830 QAKDGKFIFNAGQAT
+830 EAKDGKFIFNAWQAV

-889 FNNSASFN
+889 FNNSTSFN
-897 FNNSNAT
+897 FNNSSAT

-910 FTNANSN
+910 FTNAHSN
-917 LQIAGNAVF
+917 LQIAGSAVF
-926 GNSTN
+926 GNSAN
-931 SDGSQN
+931 GSQN
-937 TANFNNTGSVNI
+937 NANFNNTGSVNI
-949 AGNATFDNMA
+949 SGNATFDNVV
-959 FNGPTNTS
+959 FNSPTNTS

-979 KNLNAPLSFGDGM
+979 KNLNAPLSFGDGT
-992 INFSAHSVINI
+992 ITFNAHSVINI
-1003 GEAITN
+1003 DEAITN

-1046 KLVSSAGNGIYD
+1046 KLVSSAGNGVYD

-1065 QTYNFQEVFSP
+1065 QTYNFQEIFSP

-1081 RRLGVGMVFDYV
+1081 RRLGVGMVFDYM
-1093 DMEKSDHLYYQNAL
+1093 DMEKSDHLYYKNAL

-1116 YNNNLGNL
+1116 YNNNLGNS

-1149 FSQTL
+1149 FSQTF

-1162 FGAKNIWTNAS
+1162 FGAKSIWTNAS
-1173 DAPQSNTIIRFGDNK
+1173 DAPQSNATIRFGDNK

-1195 SGHCWN
+1195 SGHCLN

-1234 ASLNFNGLQGILLTN
+1234 ASLNFNALQGILLTN

-1259 QSSSMNFISNS
+1259 QSSSMNFVSNS

-1287 KGNPNFSFNALNLDF
+1287 GGNPNFSFNALNLDF

-1310 VGQTQSVFKF
+1310 VGKTQSVFKF
-1320 NAVNAISFT
+1320 NAANAISFT
-1329 NSSNLSSGLYQISAK
+1329 NSTNLSSGLYQMQAK
-1344 SVLFD
+1344 SVSFD
-1349 NSNLSVSVGTSSI
+1349 NSNLSVSVGTSNI
-1362 KANAIS
+1362 KANAIN

-1383 ELSGDLNLNDTSSL
+1383 ELQGDLNVNDTSSL
-1397 NLNQSAINVSN
+1397 NLNQSVINISN

-1413 DYASLIAS
+1413 DYASLIV
-1421 NGSHLNFNGAVNFN
+1421 NDGSRLNFNGTTNFN
-1435 SANITTS
+1435 SENITTS
-1442 LSDSS
+1442 LNNSS
-1447 IVFKGASSLGG
+1447 IVFKGAISLGG

-1465 SFLDF
+1465 SSLDF

-1480 AFNFYNNAFSQSP
+1480 AFNFYDNAFSQSP

-1504 PLSLGGNLL
+1504 PLSLGGSLL

-1529 FSDQGSLN
+1529 FGDQGSLN

-1556 IIQADMNSNWYE
+1556 IIQAGMNSNWYE
-1568 RISFFGMRINDG
+1568 CINFFGMRINDG
-1580 IYDAKNQTYSFTNP
+1580 VYDAINQTYSFTNP

-1618 GIKNTLYNIGSEIFN
+1618 GIKNTLYNIGSEVFN

-1651 QGVFYLTSSV
+1651 EGVFYLTSNV

-1692 SQTYNAQGNP
+1692 SQTYNVQGNP

-1734 ILGNDFSLSSLS
+1734 ILGNGFSLSSLS
-1746 NLKGDAL
+1746 DLNPNAL
-1753 NQLTKLITP
+1753 NQLAKLITP
-1762 SDWKNINELIDN
+1762 NDWKNINELIDN

-1781 NFNNGALIIG
+1781 NFNNGTLIVG

-1798 NTNSTVVFGGLGYQ
+1798 DTNSAVVFGGLGYQ

-1874 FNSQTSLILNQANI
+1874 FNSQTSLVLNQANI

-1932 GNLIVNTLG
+1932 GNLIADTLG
-1941 SGSVIGGYLTPEQKN
+1941 SDSVIGGYLTPEQKN

-2045 SVMLQDIVKPS
+2045 SVVLQDIVKPS
-2056 EALQNDVVALGK
+2056 KALQSDVAALGK

-2074 LGQDMLNSLESL
+2074 LGQDALNSLESL

-2102 KGLGPIYEQGL
+2102 KGLGPVYEQGL

-2128 YGLSQVWQRGDF
+2128 YGLSQVWQKGDF

-2149 VQNSTFSNANGGTL
+2149 VQNSTFSNANGGVL

-2178 IAFTNHSGTLNLLS
+2178 ISFTNHAGVLNLLS
-2192 NQVSNINITTLDASN
+2192 DQVSNINITTLNASN

-2229 SCVQQSD
+2229 SCAQQSD
-2236 PITTNTAN
+2236 PTTANIAN
-2244 PCALSAQ
+2244 PCTLNAQ

-2258 NNASNNAPIALN
+2258 NNASNNAQIALN

-2299 IKGSANIK
+2299 IKGSANVK

-2319 NNLTISNQ
+2319 NNLIISNQ

-2342 IQGAFNNN
+2342 IQGSFNNN
-2350 ATQKIGV
+2350 ATHKIEV
-2357 LQNLVIASNASLST
+2357 LQNLTIASNASLST
-2371 GIYGLEVGGALNN
+2371 GIYGLEVGGALNH

-2398 APLIQ
+2398 TPLIQ

-2412 TQTPFINVNNSM
+2412 TQTPFMNINNSM

-2461 GNHIEEKNGVLTYL
+2461 GNHIEEKNGALTYL

-2488 SVALPNS
+2488 SVVLPDS
-2495 NNASPNN
+2495 NNAHQNN

-2507 VLHNQV
+2507 VLYDQI

-2536 QGQSA
+2536 QGQSV
-2541 LNQIEAIG
+2541 LNQIEAVG

-2560 MIKTKENPL
+2560 MMETKENPL
-2569 FAPIYLENHSL
+2569 FAPIYLKNHSL
-2580 NEILD
+2580 HEILGV
-2585 ATKDLQNTASL
+2585 AKDLLNTASL

-2618 TSRLTKLSDFRAREG
+2618 TSRLTKLSDFRSREG
-2633 ESNFSERLLE
+2633 ESDFSRHLLE

-2649 SDPNPSEI
+2649 SDPNPNEI
-2657 FVKYSQPNKHPNN
+2657 FVKYTQPNKHPNN
-2670 LWVQGVGGASFI
+2670 LWVQGIGGASFI

-2690 GLNVGY
+2690 GLNAGY

-2709 AYGYSGFNGNIMR
+2709 AYGYSGFNGNIMH
-2722 SLGNNVDV
+2722 SLANNVDV

-2748 ETYGGNASHINS
+2748 ETYGGNASNINS

-2805 YHFIG
+2805 YYFIG

-2815 GKMQN
+2815 GKMN
-2820 PAYQQFVMHSNPSNE
+2820 DAAYKQFLMHSNPSNE

-2845 SRKYFGKNS
+2845 GRKYFGKNS

-2867 IKAKGDN
+2867 IKSKGGN
-2874 MVRFVGENT
+2874 VVRFVGENT
-2883 LLYRKGEIFNTF
+2883 LLYRKGEVFNTF

-2907 RLMYVN
+2907 RLVYVN

-2926 LNITGNVGMRV
+2926 INITGNVGMRV

>member
-1 MKQFKKKPKKIKRS
+1 MKKFKKKPKSIKRLH
-15 QKIILKRPL
+15 QKTILKRPL
-24 WLMPLLIG
+24 WLAPLLIG
-32 GFASGVYADGTDIL
+32 GFASGVYANNNLWNLLNPKVGGEYVHWVKGSQYCAWWEFAGCL
-46 GLSWGEKS
+46 KNVWGANHKG
-54 QKVCVHRPWYALWSC
+54 YDA
-69 DKWEEKTQQFTGNQ
+69 
-83 LITKTWAG
+83 
-91 GNAANYYH
+91 GNAANYLS
-99 SQNNQ
+99 SQNYQAISVGNGNE
-104 DITANLKNDNGTYF
+104 TGTYS
-118 LSGLYN
+118 LSGFTN
-124 YTGGEYNGGNLDIE
+124 YVGGNLTI
-138 LGSNATFNL
+138 NL
-147 GANSGNSFTSWY
+147 GNSVVLDLSGSNSFTSY
-159 PNGHTNVTFSA
+159 QGYNQGKDDVSFNV
-170 GTINVNNSVE
+170 GTINLNGTLE
-180 VGNRVGSGAGTHTGT
+180 VGNRVGSGAGTHTGI

-201 ANKVTI
+201 ANKVNI

-225 SAITINSVSLSGDT
+225 STITIGSVSLSGDT
-239 CSSLAKIGSGANC
+239 CSSLASVGVGANC
-252 SSSGPSYSFKGTTSA
+252 SNSGPSYSFKGTTNA

-272 SNASGSFTFEESA
+272 SNASGSFTFEEKA
-285 NFSGAKLNGGA
+285 TFSGAKLNGGA
-296 FTFNKGFNATN
+296 FTFNKGFSATN
-307 NTAFNSGSFTFKGT
+307 NTAFNSGSFNFKGA
-321 SSFNN
+321 SSFNGAN
-326 ATFSNASYTFDNQ
+326 FSNASYTFNNQ

-347 NGGTFTFNNQ
+347 NGGTFIFNNQ
-357 SNPTNSAQH
+357 INPANSAQH
-366 PQILFENSSFNGGIF
+366 PQI
-381 TFNNQ
+381 Q
-386 TNPTNSAQHPQILFE
+386 

-407 STTTLKGSA
+407 SATTLKG
-416 TFEQAFNNSNHQLT
+416 FVNFQQAFNNSNHQLT

-436 DNATFNNT
+436 NNATFNNT

-456 NTSFNTPVDT
+456 DTTFNTSVDT
-466 NNMSVTGS
+466 SNMSVTGG

-485 GSTLDFGSSKITLA
+485 GSTLDFGSSKITLT
-499 QGATFNLTSLGSE
+499 QGTTFNLTSLGSE

-522 GITYNHLLNHA
+522 RITYNNLLTHT
-533 LNSLTNALKT
+533 LNGLTNALKT
-543 TESSSKPQS
+543 SESSSLPQS
-552 FAQGLWDMITYNG
+552 FAQGLWGMITYDG
-565 VTGQLLSENAATP
+565 VTGQLLNENAATSKP
-578 KNTDSSPSAPTK
+578 TDSSPSKSSTN
-590 DSPQVYQVGY
+590 STQVYQVGY

-610 ETFSPNS
+610 ETFGPNS

-627 YTPPPTI
+627 YTPPPVI
-634 SGSQFDLSASNYI
+634 NGSKFDLSASNYI
-647 NANMPWYDHK
+647 NADMPWYNHK

-685 SFKQTFSTNGSNLVI
+685 SFKQTFSASNSNLVI

-738 CIGTTNGAYS
+738 CAGTTNGAYS

-759 SGNRIGTGGAANL
+759 SGNRVGTGGAANL
-772 VFNGVDSIN
+772 IFNGVDSIN

-786 ITQHNAGAYSSSMT
+786 ITQHNAGIYSSSMT

-806 DSSQNLNGLNA
+806 DNSQNLKGLNS
-817 NGKLSVYGATFTN
+817 NGTLLVYGTTFTN

-889 FNNSASFN
+889 FNNSTSFN

-949 AGNATFDNMA
+949 SGNATFDNVV
-959 FNGPTNTS
+959 FNSPTNTS

-979 KNLNAPLSFGDGM
+979 KNLNAPLSFGDGT
-992 INFSAHSVINI
+992 IAFNAHSVINI

-1017 SSKEIEYNNAFSK
+1017 SSKEIDYNNAFSK

-1046 KLVSSAGNGIYD
+1046 KLVSSVGNGVYD

-1065 QTYNFQEVFSP
+1065 QTYNFQEIFSQ

-1081 RRLGVGMVFDYV
+1081 RRLGVGMVFDYM
-1093 DMEKSDHLYYQNAL
+1093 DMEKSDHLYYKDVV

-1116 YNNNLGNL
+1116 YNNNLGNP
-1124 NNTIYYYDKSI
+1124 NNTIYYYDNSI

-1149 FSQTL
+1149 FSQTF

-1162 FGAKNIWTNAS
+1162 FGAKSIWTNAS
-1173 DAPQSNTIIRFGDNK
+1173 DAPQSNVIIRFGDNK

-1259 QSSSMNFISNS
+1259 QSSSMNFVSNS

-1287 KGNPNFSFNALNLDF
+1287 GGNPNFSFNALNLDF

-1320 NAVNAISFT
+1320 NAKNAISFT
-1329 NSSNLSSGLYQISAK
+1329 NSTNLSSGLYQMQAQ

-1362 KANAIS
+1362 KANAIN

-1383 ELSGDLNLNDTSSL
+1383 ELQGGLNVNDTSSL
-1397 NLNQSAINVSN
+1397 NLNQSTINVSN

-1442 LSDSS
+1442 LNNSS

-1465 SFLDF
+1465 SSLDF
-1470 QGSSAITSNT
+1470 QGSSTITSNT
-1480 AFNFYNNAFSQSP
+1480 AFNFYDNAFSQSP

-1499 LDIKA
+1499 LDVKA

-1519 VLNLKNSQLV
+1519 VLDLKNSQLV

-1556 IIQADMNSNWYE
+1556 IIQASMNNNWYE
-1568 RISFFGMRINDG
+1568 RINFFGMRISDG

-1608 QLSVTLSQIP
+1608 QLSVTLSQIL

-1651 QGVFYLTSSV
+1651 QGVFYLTSNV
-1661 KGYYNPNQSYQAS
+1661 KGYYNPNQSYQAN

-1684 LTSESSVI
+1684 ISSESSVI

-1702 ISALHVYN
+1702 ISALHIYN

-1746 NLKGDAL
+1746 GLKGDAL

-1798 NTNSTVVFGGLGYQ
+1798 NTNSAVVFGGLGYQ
-1812 KPCDYTDIVCQKFR
+1812 TPCDYTDIVCQKFR

-1917 LGEVAMQ
+1917 LGEVAVQ

-2045 SVMLQDIVKPS
+2045 SVMLQNIVKPS

-2074 LGQDMLNSLESL
+2074 LGQDTLNSLESL

-2128 YGLSQVWQRGDF
+2128 YGLSQVWQKGDF

-2178 IAFTNHSGTLNLLS
+2178 IAFTNHSGTLQLLS

-2216 NVSVSQGNLFINA
+2216 NVSVSQGDLFINA
-2229 SCVQQSD
+2229 SCTQQSD
-2236 PITTNTAN
+2236 PTAVNATN
-2244 PCALSAQ
+2244 PCTLSAQ

-2258 NNASNNAPIALN
+2258 SNASNNAPIALN

-2319 NNLTISNQ
+2319 NNLIISNQ

-2334 SFVTNNLN
+2334 SFITNNLN

-2350 ATQKIGV
+2350 ATQKIEV
-2357 LQNLVIASNASLST
+2357 LQNLTIASNASLST
-2371 GIYGLEVGGALNN
+2371 GIYGLEVGGTLNH
-2384 FGAIHFNLE
+2384 FGTINFNLE
-2393 NIQTP
+2393 NSQTP
-2398 APLIQ
+2398 VNPLIQ
-2403 AEGIINLNT
+2403 AKGIINLNT

-2461 GNHIEEKNGVLTYL
+2461 GNHIEEKNGALTYL

-2488 SVALPNS
+2488 SVVLPNS
-2495 NNASPNN
+2495 NNAHQNN

-2507 VLHNQV
+2507 VLYDQI
-2513 KMSYGDKVM
+2513 KMSYGNKVM

-2541 LNQIEAIG
+2541 LNQIEAVG
-2549 GNNAIK
+2549 GNAIK

-2560 MIKTKENPL
+2560 MMETKENPL
-2569 FAPIYLENHSL
+2569 FAPIYLKNHSL
-2580 NEILD
+2580 NEILGV
-2585 ATKDLQNTASL
+2585 AKDLQNTASL
-2596 ISNPNFRDNAT
+2596 ISNPNFRNNAT

-2633 ESNFSERLLE
+2633 ESDFSLLE

-2649 SDPNPSEI
+2649 SDPNPGEV
-2657 FVKYSQPNKHPNN
+2657 FVKYTQPNKHPNN
-2670 LWVQGVGGASFI
+2670 LWVQGIGGASFI

-2690 GLNVGY
+2690 GLNAGY

-2709 AYGYSGFNGNIMR
+2709 AYGYSGFNGNIMH

-2748 ETYGGNASHINS
+2748 ETYGGNANNINS
-2760 SNSLLSVLNQR
+2760 SNPLLSVINQR
-2771 YNYNTWTTSVNG
+2771 YHYSTWTTSVNG

-2815 GKMQN
+2815 GN
-2820 PAYQQFVMHSNPSNE
+2820 DAAYKQFLMHSNPSNE

-2845 SRKYFGKNS
+2845 SRKYFGQNS

-2867 IKAKGDN
+2867 IKSKGGN
-2874 MVRFVGENT
+2874 TVRFVGENT
-2883 LLYRKGEIFNTF
+2883 LLYRKGEVFNTF

-2907 RLMYVN
+2907 RLVYVN

-2926 LNITGNVGMRV
+2926 INITGNVGMRV

>member
-1 MKQFKKKPKKIKRS
+1 MKKFKKKPKSIKRS
-15 QKIILKRPL
+15 HQKTILKRPL
-24 WLMPLLIG
+24 WLAPLLIG
-32 GFASGVYADGTDIL
+32 GFASGVHADGTDIL

-54 QKVCVHRPWYALWSC
+54 QRVCVHHPWYALWSC
-69 DKWEEKTQQFTGNQ
+69 DKWEEKTQQYTGNQ

-99 SQNNQ
+99 TQNNQ
-104 DITANLKNDNGTYF
+104 NITANLKNDNGTYF

-147 GANSGNSFTSWY
+147 GASSGNSFTSWY
-159 PNGHTNVTFSA
+159 PNGHTNITFSA

-201 ANKVTI
+201 ANKVNI
-207 NSNINAYKTSQ
+207 NSNISAFKTSQ

-225 SAITINSVSLSGDT
+225 SAITIGLVSLNGDT
-239 CSSLAKIGSGANC
+239 CSSLASVGVGANC
-252 SSSGPSYSFKGTTSA
+252 STSGPSYSFKGTTNA
-267 TNTTF
+267 TNTAF
-272 SNASGSFTFEESA
+272 SNASGSFTFEENA
-285 NFSGAKLNGGA
+285 TFSGAKLNGGA
-296 FTFNKGFNATN
+296 FTFNKEFSVTN
-307 NTAFNSGSFTFKGT
+307 NTAFNSGNFNFKGA
-321 SSFNN
+321 SSFNG
-326 ATFSNASYTFDNQ
+326 ATFSNASYTFNNQ

-347 NGGTFTFNNQ
+347 NGGTFTFND
-357 SNPTNSAQH
+357 
-366 PQILFENSSFNGGIF
+366 
-381 TFNNQ
+381 Q
-386 TNPTNSAQHPQILFE
+386 TNQTNSAQHPQILFE

-407 STTTLKGSA
+407 NATTLKG
-416 TFEQAFNNSNHQLT
+416 FVDFQQAFNNSNHQLT
-430 IQNASF
+430 VQNASF
-436 DNATFNNT
+436 NNANFSNT
-444 GKITIEKDASFN
+444 GKITIEKEVSFN
-456 NTSFNTPVDT
+456 NTTFNTSVNT
-466 NNMSVTGS
+466 SNMIITGS

-485 GSTLDFGSSKITLA
+485 GSTLDFGSSQVTLT
-499 QGATFNLTSLGSE
+499 QGTTFNLTSLGD
-512 KSVTI
+512 KNSVTI

-522 GITYNHLLNHA
+522 GITYNNLLNHA

-543 TESSSKPQS
+543 NESSLKPQS
-552 FAQGLWDMITYNG
+552 FAQGLWDIITYNG
-565 VTGQLLSENAATP
+565 VTGQLLSTDATTSKP
-578 KNTDSSPSAPTK
+578 SDSSPSKSSTN
-590 DSPQVYQVGY
+590 STQVYQVGY
-600 KIGDTIYKLQ
+600 KIGDIIYKLQ
-610 ETFSPNS
+610 ETFSHNS

-627 YTPPPTI
+627 YTPPPVI
-634 SGSQFDLSASNYI
+634 SGSRFDLSASNYI
-647 NANMPWYDHK
+647 DSNMPWYDHK
-657 YYIPKSQNFTE
+657 SYIPKSQNFTE

-685 SFKQTFSTNGSNLVI
+685 SFKQTFSASNSNLVI
-700 GYNATWTG
+700 GYNSTWTDH
-708 NSVSSSG
+708 NVSSSG

-738 CIGTTNGAYS
+738 CTGTTNGTYS

-772 VFNGVDSIN
+772 VFNGVDSVN

-786 ITQHNAGAYSSSMT
+786 ITQHNAGIYSSSMT
-800 FSTQNM
+800 FSTQSM
-806 DSSQNLNGLNA
+806 DNSHNVNNLNA
-817 NGKLSVYGATFTN
+817 NGTLSVYGATFTN
-830 QAKDGKFIFNAGQAT
+830 QAKDGKFIFNAGQAV
-845 FENTNFNGGS
+845 FENTNFNRGS
-855 YQFSGDSLNFSNN
+855 YQFSGNSLNFSNN

-874 SFEISAKNASFNNAN
+874 SFEISAKSASFNNAN

-926 GNSTN
+926 GNSAN
-931 SDGSQN
+931 SSQN
-937 TANFNNTGSVNI
+937 NANFNNTGSVNI
-949 AGNATFDNMA
+949 SGNATFDNVV
-959 FNGPTNTS
+959 FNSPTNMS

-979 KNLNAPLSFGDGM
+979 KNLNAPLSFGDGT
-992 INFSAHSVINI
+992 ITFNAHSVINI
-1003 GEAITN
+1003 GGAITN

-1046 KLVSSAGNGIYD
+1046 KLVSSVGNGVYD

-1065 QTYNFQEVFSP
+1065 QTYNFQEIFSQ

-1081 RRLGVGMVFDYV
+1081 QRLGVGMVFDYM
-1093 DMEKSDHLYYQNAL
+1093 DMEKSDHLYYQNTL

-1116 YNNNLGNL
+1116 YNNNLGNS
-1124 NNTIYYYDKSI
+1124 NNIIYYYDKSI

-1149 FSQTL
+1149 FSQTF

-1162 FGAKNIWTNAS
+1162 FGAKSIWTNAS

-1259 QSSSMNFISNS
+1259 QSSSMNFTSNS

-1287 KGNPNFSFNALNLDF
+1287 GGNPNFSFNALNLDF

-1320 NAVNAISFT
+1320 NATNAINFT
-1329 NSSNLSSGLYQISAK
+1329 NSTNLSSGLYQMQAK
-1344 SVLFD
+1344 SVSFD
-1349 NSNLSVSVGTSSI
+1349 NSSLSVSVGTSSI
-1362 KANAIS
+1362 KANAIN

-1383 ELSGDLNLNDTSSL
+1383 DLQGDLNLNDTSSL

-1413 DYASLIAS
+1413 DYASLIV
-1421 NGSHLNFNGAVNFN
+1421 NDGSRLNFNGAVNFN
-1435 SANITTS
+1435 STNITTS
-1442 LSDSS
+1442 LNHSS
-1447 IVFKGASSLGG
+1447 IAFKGAISLGG

-1465 SFLDF
+1465 SSLDF

-1480 AFNFYNNAFSQSP
+1480 AFNFYDNAFSQSP
-1493 ITFHQA
+1493 ITFHQT

-1556 IIQADMNSNWYE
+1556 IIQAGMNNNWYE
-1568 RISFFGMRINDG
+1568 RINFFGMRINDG
-1580 IYDAKNQTYSFTNP
+1580 VYDAINQTYSFTNP
-1594 LNNALKITESFKDN
+1594 LNNSLKITESFKDN

-1618 GIKNTLYNIGSEIFN
+1618 GIKNTLYNIGSEVFN
-1633 YQKVYNNANG
+1633 YQKVYNNTNG

-1651 QGVFYLTSSV
+1651 EGVFYLTSNV

-1684 LTSESSVI
+1684 LTSDSSVI

-1746 NLKGDAL
+1746 DLNSNAL

-1762 SDWKNINELIDN
+1762 NDWKNINELIDN

-1781 NFNNGALIIG
+1781 NFNNGTLIVG

-1798 NTNSTVVFGGLGYQ
+1798 NTNSAVVFGGLGYQ

-1874 FNSQTSLILNQANI
+1874 FNSQTSLVLNQANI

-1932 GNLIVNTLG
+1932 GNLIADTLG
-1941 SGSVIGGYLTPEQKN
+1941 SNSVIGGYLTPEQKN
-1956 QTLSQLLGQNNFDN
+1956 QTLIQLLGQNNFDN
-1970 LMNDSGLNTAIKDLI
+1970 LMNDSGLNAAIKDLI

-2030 QITGFISANDIGQVI
+2030 QITSFISANDIGQVI
-2045 SVMLQDIVKPS
+2045 SVILQDIVKPS
-2056 EALQNDVVALGK
+2056 EALQSDVAALGK

-2074 LGQDMLNSLESL
+2074 LGQDTLNSLESL

-2102 KGLGPIYEQGL
+2102 KGLGSIYEQGL
-2113 GDLIPNLGKKGLFAP
+2113 GDLMPNLGKKGLFAP
-2128 YGLSQVWQRGDF
+2128 YGLSQVWQKGDF
-2140 SFNAQGNVF
+2140 SFNAQGNVL
-2149 VQNSTFSNANGGTL
+2149 VQNSTFSNANGGAI
-2163 SFNAGNSLIFAGNNH
+2163 SFNAGDTLIFAGNNR
-2178 IAFTNHSGTLNLLS
+2178 ISFTNHAGVLNLLS
-2192 NQVSNINITTLDASN
+2192 DQVSNINITTLNASN
-2207 GLKINAANN
+2207 GLKINASNN

-2229 SCVQQSD
+2229 SCVGQND
-2236 PITTNTAN
+2236 PTTAN
-2244 PCALSAQ
+2244 IANSCALSTQ
-2251 SANGASS
+2251 SANDASS
-2258 NNASNNAPIALN
+2258 SNASNNAQIALN
-2270 NNDESLMVTANDF
+2270 NNNESLMVTANDF

-2294 VDFSK
+2294 VDLSK

-2334 SFVTNNLN
+2334 SFMANNLN

-2350 ATQKIGV
+2350 ATRKIEV
-2357 LQNLVIASNASLST
+2357 LQNLTIASNASLST
-2371 GIYGLEVGGALNN
+2371 GVYGLEVGGVLNN
-2384 FGAIHFNLE
+2384 LGTIHFNLE

-2398 APLIQ
+2398 IPLIQ

-2412 TQTPFINVNNSM
+2412 TQTPFMNVNNSM
-2424 ANNTTY
+2424 ANNTTH

-2495 NNASPNN
+2495 NNAHRNN

-2507 VLHNQV
+2507 VLHNQI

-2541 LNQIEAIG
+2541 LNQIEAVG
-2549 GNNAIK
+2549 GNAIK

-2560 MIKTKENPL
+2560 MMETKENPL

-2580 NEILD
+2580 NEILGV
-2585 ATKDLQNTASL
+2585 AKDLLNTASL
-2596 ISNPNFRDNAT
+2596 ISNPNFRNNAT

-2618 TSRLTKLSDFRAREG
+2618 TSRLTKLSDFRSREG
-2633 ESNFSERLLE
+2633 ESDFSNRLLE

-2649 SDPNPSEI
+2649 SDPNPNEI
-2657 FVKYSQPNKHPNN
+2657 FVKYSQLSKHPNN
-2670 LWVQGVGGASFI
+2670 LWVQGIGGASFI

-2690 GLNVGY
+2690 GLNAGY

-2709 AYGYSGFNGNIMR
+2709 AYGYSGFNGNIMH
-2722 SLGNNVDV
+2722 SLANNVDV

-2748 ETYGGNASHINS
+2748 EIYGGNASNINS

-2771 YNYNTWTTSVNG
+2771 YSYNTWTTSVNG

-2815 GKMQN
+2815 GNDATYK
-2820 PAYQQFVMHSNPSNE
+2820 QFLMHSNPSNE

-2867 IKAKGDN
+2867 IKSKGGN
-2874 MVRFVGENT
+2874 VVRFMGENT
-2883 LLYRKGEIFNTF
+2883 LLYRKGEVFNTF

-2926 LNITGNVGMRV
+2926 INITGNVGMRV

>member
-1 MKQFKKKPKKIKRS
+1 MKKFKKKLKSIKRS

-32 GFASGVYADGTDIL
+32 GFASGAYADGTDIL

-54 QKVCVHRPWYALWSC
+54 QKVCVHHPWYALWSC

-99 SQNNQ
+99 TQNNQ

-124 YTGGEYNGGNLDIE
+124 YTGGEYNGGNLNIE
-138 LGSNATFNL
+138 LGGNATLNL
-147 GANSGNSFTSWY
+147 GASSGNSFTSWY
-159 PNGHTNVTFSA
+159 PSGHTNVTFSA
-170 GTINVNNSVE
+170 GTVNVNNSVE

-201 ANKVTI
+201 ANKVNV

-225 SAITINSVSLSGDT
+225 SAITIGSVSLSGDT

-252 SSSGPSYSFKGTTSA
+252 STSGPSYSFKGTTNA

-272 SNASGSFTFEESA
+272 SNANGSFTFEENA
-285 NFSGAKLNGGA
+285 TFSGAKWNGGA
-296 FTFNKGFNATN
+296 FTFNKGFSATN
-307 NTAFNSGSFTFKGT
+307 NTAFNSGSFTFKDT

-326 ATFSNASYTFDNQ
+326 ATFSNASYTFNNQ

-366 PQILFENSSFNGGIF
+366 PQILFENSSF
-381 TFNNQ
+381 
-386 TNPTNSAQHPQILFE
+386 
-401 NSSFSG
+401 SG
-407 STTTLKGSA
+407 SAITLKGFA

-436 DNATFNNT
+436 NDATFNNT
-444 GKITIEKDASFN
+444 GKITINESASFN
-456 NTSFNTPVDT
+456 NTSFNTPIDA
-466 NNMSVTGS
+466 NNMTISGG

-485 GSTLDFGSSKITLA
+485 GSTLDFGSSKVTLA
-499 QGATFNLTSLGSE
+499 QGTTFNLTSLGSE

-533 LNSLTNALKT
+533 INSLTNALKT
-543 TESSSKPQS
+543 NESPSKPQS

-578 KNTDSSPSAPTK
+578 KPADSSPSAPTK

-627 YTPPPTI
+627 YTPPPVI
-634 SGSQFDLSASNYI
+634 NGSKFDLSASNYI
-647 NANMPWYDHK
+647 NADMPWYDHK

-685 SFKQTFSTNGSNLVI
+685 SFKQTFSASNSNLVI

-708 NSVSSSG
+708 NSVSSSD
-715 TVSFGDTSGSALN
+715 TVSFGDISGSALN

-738 CIGTTNGAYS
+738 CTGTTNGAYS

-759 SGNRIGTGGAANL
+759 SGNRVGTGGAANL

-786 ITQHNAGAYSSSMT
+786 ITQHNAGIYSSSMT

-830 QAKDGKFIFNAGQAT
+830 QAKDGKFIFNAGQAV

-874 SFEISAKNASFNNAN
+874 SFEIGAKNALFNNAN

-931 SDGSQN
+931 SNGSQN
-937 TANFNNTGSVNI
+937 NANFNNTGSVNI
-949 AGNATFDNMA
+949 AGNATFDNVV
-959 FNGPTNTS
+959 FNSPTNTS
-967 VKGQVT
+967 VKGKVT

-979 KNLNAPLSFGDGM
+979 KNLNAPLSFGDGT
-992 INFSAHSVINI
+992 ISFSAHSVINI
-1003 GEAITN
+1003 DEAIIN

-1065 QTYNFQEVFSP
+1065 QTYNFQEIFSP

-1081 RRLGVGMVFDYV
+1081 RCLGVGMVFDYV

-1116 YNNNLGNL
+1116 YNNNLGNS
-1124 NNTIYYYDKSI
+1124 NNTIYYYDNSI

-1149 FSQTL
+1149 FSQMF

-1162 FGAKNIWTNAS
+1162 FGAKNIWTSVS
-1173 DAPQSNTIIRFGDNK
+1173 DAPQSNVIIRFGDNK
-1188 GAGSNDA
+1188 GVGSNDA

-1259 QSSSMNFISNS
+1259 QSSSMNFVSNS

-1329 NSSNLSSGLYQISAK
+1329 NSTNLSSGLYQMQAK

-1362 KANAIS
+1362 KANVIN

-1447 IVFKGASSLGG
+1447 IVFKGAVSLGG
-1458 QFNLSNN
+1458 QFNLSNH
-1465 SFLDF
+1465 SSLDF

-1480 AFNFYNNAFSQSP
+1480 AFNFYDNAFSQSP
-1493 ITFHQA
+1493 IAFHQA

-1513 NPNNSS
+1513 NPNNNS

-1543 LSDLNDNKNRVYN
+1543 LSDLNGNKNRVYN
-1556 IIQADMNSNWYE
+1556 IIQADMNGNWYE
-1568 RISFFGMRINDG
+1568 RINFFGMRINDG

-1684 LTSESSVI
+1684 ISSESSVI

-1715 NNIKA
+1715 SNIKA

-1762 SDWKNINELIDN
+1762 SDWKNINEFIDN

-1798 NTNSTVVFGGLGYQ
+1798 DTNSAVVFGGLGYQ

-1826 GTYLG
+1826 DTYLG

-1941 SGSVIGGYLTPEQKN
+1941 SNSVIGGYLTPEQKN

-2056 EALQNDVVALGK
+2056 DALQNDIVALGK

-2074 LGQDMLNSLESL
+2074 LGQDTLNSLESL

-2113 GDLIPNLGKKGLFAP
+2113 GDLIPNLGNKGLFAP
-2128 YGLSQVWQRGDF
+2128 YGLSQAWQKGDF
-2140 SFNAQGNVF
+2140 SFNAQGNIF

-2178 IAFTNHSGTLNLLS
+2178 IAFTNHFGTLNLLS
-2192 NQVSNINITTLDASN
+2192 DQVSNINITTLNASN

-2216 NVSVSQGNLFINA
+2216 NVSVSQGDLFINA
-2229 SCVQQSD
+2229 SCTQQSD
-2236 PITTNTAN
+2236 PTTASATN
-2244 PCALSAQ
+2244 PCTLTTQNNAY
-2251 SANGASS
+2251 SS
-2258 NNASNNAPIALN
+2258 NASNNAPIALN
-2270 NNDESLMVTANDF
+2270 NNDESLIITANGF

-2299 IKGSANIK
+2299 IKGSANVK

-2350 ATQKIGV
+2350 ATQKIEV

-2393 NIQTP
+2393 NSQTP
-2398 APLIQ
+2398 TNPLIQ

-2439 DYNINPNS
+2439 NYNINPDS

-2507 VLHNQV
+2507 VLYNQI
-2513 KMSYGDKVM
+2513 KMSYGNKIM
-2522 DFTPPTLQDYIVGI
+2522 DFTPPTLQDYIAGI

-2549 GNNAIK
+2549 GNSAIN

-2560 MIKTKENPL
+2560 MMDTKENPL
-2569 FAPIYLENHSL
+2569 FAPIYLKNHSL
-2580 NEILD
+2580 NEILGV
-2585 ATKDLQNTASL
+2585 TKDLQNTASL

-2649 SDPNPSEI
+2649 SDPNPSEV
-2657 FVKYSQPNKHPNN
+2657 FVKYSQLSKHQNN
-2670 LWVQGVGGASFI
+2670 LWIQGVGGASFI

-2696 DRLVKNVILGGYV
+2696 DRLVKNMILGGYV
-2709 AYGYSGFNGNIMR
+2709 AYGYSGFNGNIMH
-2722 SLGNNVDV
+2722 SLANNVDV

-2748 ETYGGNASHINS
+2748 ETYGGNATSINS

-2867 IKAKGDN
+2867 IKSKGGN

-2926 LNITGNVGMRV
+2926 INITGNVGMRV

>member
-1 MKQFKKKPKKIKRS
+1 MKKFKKKPKSIKRS
-15 QKIILKRPL
+15 HQNQKTILKRPL

-32 GFASGVYADGTDIL
+32 GFASGVYANNLWDLLNPKVG
-46 GLSWGEKS
+46 GEYVHWVKGSQYCSWLE
-54 QKVCVHRPWYALWSC
+54 
-69 DKWEEKTQQFTGNQ
+69 F
-83 LITKTWAG
+83 AG
-91 GNAANYYH
+91 CLKNVWGANHKGYDARNAANYLS
-99 SQNNQ
+99 SQNYQAISVGTGNE
-104 DITANLKNDNGTYF
+104 TGTYS
-118 LSGLYN
+118 LSGFTN
-124 YTGGEYNGGNLDIE
+124 YVGGNLTI
-138 LGSNATFNL
+138 NL
-147 GANSGNSFTSWY
+147 GNSVVLDLSSSNSFTSY
-159 PNGHTNVTFSA
+159 QGYNQGKDDVTFMV
-170 GTINVNNSVE
+170 GTINLNSALE
-180 VGNRVGSGAGTHTGT
+180 VGNRVGSGAGMHTGT

-201 ANKVTI
+201 ANKVNI

-225 SAITINSVSLSGDT
+225 STITIGSVFLSGDV
-239 CSSLAKIGSGANC
+239 CSSLVSFGGGANC
-252 SSSGPSYSFKGTTSA
+252 STSGPSYSFKGTTNA
-267 TNTTF
+267 TNTAF
-272 SNASGSFTFEESA
+272 SNTSGSFTFEENA
-285 NFSGAKLNGGA
+285 TFSGAKWNGGA

-326 ATFSNASYTFDNQ
+326 ATFSNATYTFNNQ

-347 NGGTFTFNNQ
+347 NGGN
-357 SNPTNSAQH
+357 
-366 PQILFENSSFNGGIF
+366 F

-386 TNPTNSAQHPQILFE
+386 TNQANSTQHPQIQ

-407 STTTLKGSA
+407 NATTLNG
-416 TFEQAFNNSNHQLT
+416 FVNFQQAFDNSNHQLT

-436 DNATFNNT
+436 NNATFNNT
-444 GKITIEKDASFN
+444 GKITINESASFN
-456 NTSFNTPVDT
+456 DTIFNTSINT
-466 NNMSVTGS
+466 NNMTITGS

-485 GSTLDFGSSKITLA
+485 GSTLDFGSSQVTLT
-499 QGATFNLTSLGSE
+499 QGTIFNLTSLGD
-512 KSVTI
+512 KNSVTI

-522 GITYNHLLNHA
+522 GITYNNLLNHA
-533 LNSLTNALKT
+533 LNSLTSALKT
-543 TESSSKPQS
+543 NENSSDPQS
-552 FAQGLWDMITYNG
+552 FAQGLWDIITYNG
-565 VTGQLLSENAATP
+565 VTGQLLNADATTSKP
-578 KNTDSSPSAPTK
+578 ADSSPHKSSTN
-590 DSPQVYQVGY
+590 STQVYQVGY

-610 ETFSPNS
+610 ETFGPNS

-627 YTPPPTI
+627 YTPPPVI
-634 SGSQFDLSASNYI
+634 SDSKFDLSASNYI
-647 NANMPWYDHK
+647 NADMPLYDHK

-685 SFKQTFSTNGSNLVI
+685 SFKQTFSASNSNLVI
-700 GYNATWTG
+700 GYNLTWTDH
-708 NSVSSSG
+708 NVSSSG

-738 CIGTTNGAYS
+738 CTGTTDGTYS

-772 VFNGVDSIN
+772 IFNGVDSIN

-786 ITQHNAGAYSSSMT
+786 ITQHNAGIYSSSMT
-800 FSTQNM
+800 FSTQSM
-806 DSSQNLNGLNA
+806 DNSQNLKGLNS
-817 NGKLSVYGATFTN
+817 NGKLSVYGITFTN

-874 SFEISAKNASFNNAN
+874 SFEISTKNASFNNAN

-897 FNNSNAT
+897 FNNSSAT
-904 TSFVGD
+904 TSFMGD

-917 LQIAGNAVF
+917 LQIAGSAVF

-931 SDGSQN
+931 GSQN
-937 TANFNNTGSVNI
+937 NANFNNTGSVNI
-949 AGNATFDNMA
+949 SGNATFDNVV
-959 FNGPTNTS
+959 FNSPTNTS

-979 KNLNAPLSFGDGM
+979 KNLNAPLSFGDGT
-992 INFSAHSVINI
+992 IAFSAHSVINI

-1046 KLVSSAGNGIYD
+1046 KLVSSVGNGVYD

-1065 QTYNFQEVFSP
+1065 QTYNFQEIFSP

-1081 RRLGVGMVFDYV
+1081 RRLGVGMVFDYM
-1093 DMEKSDHLYYQNAL
+1093 DMEKSDHLYYKDVV

-1116 YNNNLGNL
+1116 YNNNLGNS
-1124 NNTIYYYDKSI
+1124 NNTIYYYDNSI

-1149 FSQTL
+1149 FSQTF

-1173 DAPQSNTIIRFGDNK
+1173 DAPQSNAIIRFGDNK

-1234 ASLNFNGLQGILLTN
+1234 ASLNFNALQGILLTN

-1259 QSSSMNFISNS
+1259 QSSSMNFVSNS

-1287 KGNPNFSFNALNLDF
+1287 GGNPNFSFNALNLDF

-1320 NAVNAISFT
+1320 NATNAISFT
-1329 NSSNLSSGLYQISAK
+1329 NSSNLSSGLYQMQAK

-1362 KANAIS
+1362 KANAIN

-1383 ELSGDLNLNDTSSL
+1383 ELQGDLNLNDTSSL
-1397 NLNQSAINVSN
+1397 NLNQSTINVSN

-1421 NGSHLNFNGAVNFN
+1421 NNAHINFSGTTNFN

-1442 LSDSS
+1442 LNHSS
-1447 IVFKGASSLGG
+1447 IVFKGAISLGG

-1465 SFLDF
+1465 SSLDF

-1480 AFNFYNNAFSQSP
+1480 AFNFYDNAFSQSP

-1529 FSDQGSLN
+1529 FGDQGSLN

-1568 RISFFGMRINDG
+1568 RISFFGMRISDG
-1580 IYDAKNQTYSFTNP
+1580 IYDAKSQTYSFTNP

-1618 GIKNTLYNIGSEIFN
+1618 GIKNTLYNISSEIFN

-1651 QGVFYLTSSV
+1651 EGVFYLTSNV
-1661 KGYYNPNQSYQAS
+1661 KGYYSPNQSYQAN

-1702 ISALHVYN
+1702 ISALHIYN

-1746 NLKGDAL
+1746 GLKGDAL

-1762 SDWKNINELIDN
+1762 NDWKNINELIDN

-1781 NFNNGALIIG
+1781 NFNNGALIVG

-1798 NTNSTVVFGGLGYQ
+1798 DTNSAVVFGGLGYQ
-1812 KPCDYTDIVCQKFR
+1812 TPCDYTDIVCQKFR

-1874 FNSQTSLILNQANI
+1874 FNSQTSLVLNQANI

-1917 LGEVAMQ
+1917 LGEVAVQ

-1941 SGSVIGGYLTPEQKN
+1941 SDSVIGGYLTPEQKN

-2056 EALQNDVVALGK
+2056 NALKNDVAALGK

-2074 LGQDMLNSLESL
+2074 LGQDTLNSLESL

-2128 YGLSQVWQRGDF
+2128 YGLSQVWQKGDF

-2178 IAFTNHSGTLNLLS
+2178 IAFTNHFGTLQLLS

-2216 NVSVSQGNLFINA
+2216 NVSVSQGDLFVNA
-2229 SCVQQSD
+2229 SCAQQSD
-2236 PITTNTAN
+2236 PTTANAAN
-2244 PCALSAQ
+2244 PCVPSAQ

-2319 NNLTISNQ
+2319 NNLIISNQ
-2327 AVLEKNA
+2327 AVLENNA

-2350 ATQKIGV
+2350 ATQKIEV

-2371 GIYGLEVGGALNN
+2371 GIYGLEIGGALNN
-2384 FGAIHFNLE
+2384 FGTIHFNLE
-2393 NIQTP
+2393 NSQTP
-2398 APLIQ
+2398 VNPLIQ

-2412 TQTPFINVNNSM
+2412 TQTPFMNVNNVM

-2461 GNHIEEKNGVLTYL
+2461 GNHIEEKNGTLTYL

-2495 NNASPNN
+2495 NNASQNN

-2507 VLHNQV
+2507 VLHNQI
-2513 KMSYGDKVM
+2513 KMSYGDRIM
-2522 DFTPPTLQDYIVGI
+2522 DFTPPTLQDYIAGI

-2560 MIKTKENPL
+2560 MMEIKENPL
-2569 FAPIYLENHSL
+2569 FAPIYLKNHSL
-2580 NEILD
+2580 NEILGV
-2585 ATKDLQNTASL
+2585 TKDLQNTASL
-2596 ISNPNFRDNAT
+2596 ISNPNFRNNAT

-2633 ESNFSERLLE
+2633 ESDFSLLE

-2649 SDPNPSEI
+2649 SDPNPGEV
-2657 FVKYSQPNKHPNN
+2657 FVKYSQLSKHQNN
-2670 LWVQGVGGASFI
+2670 LWVQGIGGASFI

-2709 AYGYSGFNGNIMR
+2709 AYGYSDFNGNIMH

-2748 ETYGGNASHINS
+2748 ETYGGNATSINS
-2760 SNSLLSVLNQR
+2760 SNPLLSVLNQR
-2771 YNYNTWTTSVNG
+2771 YSYNTWTTSVNG

-2815 GKMQN
+2815 GN
-2820 PAYQQFVMHSNPSNE
+2820 DAAYKQFLMHSNPSNE

-2867 IKAKGDN
+2867 IKSKGGN
-2874 MVRFVGENT
+2874 VVRFVGENT
-2883 LLYRKGEIFNTF
+2883 LLYRKGEVFNTF

-2907 RLMYVN
+2907 RLVYVN

-2926 LNITGNVGMRV
+2926 INITGNVGMRV

>member
-1 MKQFKKKPKKIKRS
+1 MKKFKKKSKSIKRS
-15 QKIILKRPL
+15 YQNQKTILKRPL
-24 WLMPLLIG
+24 WLAPLLIG

-54 QKVCVHRPWYALWSC
+54 QKVCVHHPWYALWLC

-124 YTGGEYNGGNLDIE
+124 YTGGENNGGNLNIE
-138 LGSNATFNL
+138 LGSNATFDL
-147 GANSGNSFTSWY
+147 GAHNGNSFTSWY

-201 ANKVTI
+201 ANKVNI
-207 NSNINAYKTSQ
+207 NSNISAYKTSQ

-225 SAITINSVSLSGDT
+225 SVITIGSVSLSGDT
-239 CSSLAKIGSGANC
+239 CSSLASVGVGANC
-252 SSSGPSYSFKGTTSA
+252 STSGPSYSFKGTTNA
-267 TNTTF
+267 TNTAF
-272 SNASGSFTFEESA
+272 SNASGSFTFEENA
-285 NFSGAKLNGGA
+285 TFSGAKWNGGA
-296 FTFNKGFNATN
+296 FTFNKEFSATN
-307 NTAFNSGSFTFKGT
+307 NTAFNSGSFNFKGA
-321 SSFNN
+321 SSFNG
-326 ATFSNASYTFDNQ
+326 ASFSNASYTFNDQ

-357 SNPTNSAQH
+357 INQSAQH
-366 PQILFENSSFNGGIF
+366 PQIV
-381 TFNNQ
+381 
-386 TNPTNSAQHPQILFE
+386 FE

-407 STTTLKGSA
+407 NATTLKG
-416 TFEQAFNNSNHQLT
+416 FVDFQQAFNNSNHQLT

-436 DNATFNNT
+436 NNATFNNT
-444 GKITIEKDASFN
+444 GNITISESASFN
-456 NTSFNTPVDT
+456 NTTFNTSVDT
-466 NNMSVTGS
+466 NNMTITGS

-485 GSTLDFGSSKITLA
+485 GSTLDFGSSKITLT
-499 QGATFNLTSLGSE
+499 QGTTFNLTSLSSE

-522 GITYNHLLNHA
+522 GITYNNLLNHA
-533 LNSLTNALKT
+533 LNSLTSALKT
-543 TESSSKPQS
+543 NESSSRPQS
-552 FAQGLWDMITYNG
+552 FAQGLWEMITYNG
-565 VTGQLLSENAATP
+565 VTGQLLNENAATSKP
-578 KNTDSSPSAPTK
+578 TDSLPSKSSSNST
-590 DSPQVYQVGY
+590 QVYQVGY

-610 ETFSPNS
+610 ETFSHNS

-627 YTPPPTI
+627 YTPPPVI
-634 SGSQFDLSASNYI
+634 SGSKFDLSASNYI
-647 NANMPWYDHK
+647 NADMPWYDHK

-685 SFKQTFSTNGSNLVI
+685 SFKQTFSASNSNLVI
-700 GYNATWTG
+700 GYNSTWTDR
-708 NSVSSSG
+708 NISSSG

-738 CIGTTNGAYS
+738 CTGTTNGTYS

-772 VFNGVDSIN
+772 VFNGVDSVN

-786 ITQHNAGAYSSSMT
+786 ITQHNAGIYSSSMT
-800 FSTQNM
+800 FSTQSM
-806 DSSQNLNGLNA
+806 DNSQNLKGLNS
-817 NGKLSVYGATFTN
+817 NGTLSVYGTTFTN

-855 YQFSGDSLNFSNN
+855 YQFNGDSLNFSNN

-874 SFEISAKNASFNNAN
+874 LFEISAKNASFNDAN

-897 FNNSNAT
+897 FNNSSAT

-910 FTNANSN
+910 FTNAHSN

-926 GNSTN
+926 GNPTN
-931 SDGSQN
+931 SNGSQN

-949 AGNATFDNMA
+949 SGNATFDNVV
-959 FNGPTNTS
+959 FNSPTNTS

-979 KNLNAPLSFGDGM
+979 KNLNAPLSFGDGT
-992 INFSAHSVINI
+992 ITFNAHSVINI
-1003 GEAITN
+1003 DESITN

-1046 KLVSSAGNGIYD
+1046 KLVSSAGNGVYD

-1065 QTYNFQEVFSP
+1065 QTYNFQEIFSP

-1093 DMEKSDHLYYQNAL
+1093 DMEKSDHLYYKDVV

-1116 YNNNLGNL
+1116 YNNNLGNS

-1149 FSQTL
+1149 FSQTF
-1154 TGQNSAIV
+1154 TGQNSTIV
-1162 FGAKNIWTNAS
+1162 FGAKSIWTNAS
-1173 DAPQSNTIIRFGDNK
+1173 DAPQSNAIIRFGDNK

-1234 ASLNFNGLQGILLTN
+1234 ASLNFNGIQGVLLTN
-1249 ATLYNRAAGT
+1249 ATLYNRSAGT
-1259 QSSSMNFISNS
+1259 QSSSMNFVSNS

-1287 KGNPNFSFNALNLDF
+1287 GGNPNFSFNALNLDF

-1310 VGQTQSVFKF
+1310 VGKTQSVFKF
-1320 NAVNAISFT
+1320 NAANAISFT
-1329 NSSNLSSGLYQISAK
+1329 NSTNLSSGLYQMQAK
-1344 SVLFD
+1344 SVSFD

-1362 KANAIS
+1362 KASAIN

-1383 ELSGDLNLNDTSSL
+1383 ELQGDLNVNDTSSL
-1397 NLNQSAINVSN
+1397 NLNQSTINVSN

-1421 NGSHLNFNGAVNFN
+1421 NNAHINFNGTTNFN
-1435 SANITTS
+1435 SANITAS
-1442 LSDSS
+1442 LNHSS
-1447 IVFKGASSLGG
+1447 IVFKGAVSLGG
-1458 QFNLSNN
+1458 QFNLSNH
-1465 SFLDF
+1465 SSLDF

-1480 AFNFYNNAFSQSP
+1480 AFNFYDNAFSQSP

-1529 FSDQGSLN
+1529 FGDQGSLN

-1594 LNNALKITESFKDN
+1594 LNNALKITESFKNN

-1618 GIKNTLYNIGSEIFN
+1618 GIKNTLYNIGSEVFN

-1651 QGVFYLTSSV
+1651 EGVFYLTSNV

-1715 NNIKA
+1715 SNIKA

-1734 ILGNDFSLSSLS
+1734 ILGNDFSPSSLS
-1746 NLKGDAL
+1746 DLNSNAL
-1753 NQLTKLITP
+1753 NELTKLITP
-1762 SDWKNINELIDN
+1762 DDWKNINELIDN

-1781 NFNNGALIIG
+1781 NFNNGALIVG

-1798 NTNSTVVFGGLGYQ
+1798 NTNSAVVFGGLGYQ

-1932 GNLIVNTLG
+1932 GNLIADVLG
-1941 SGSVIGGYLTPEQKN
+1941 SDSVIGGYLTPEQKN

-2056 EALQNDVVALGK
+2056 KALQSDVVALGK

-2074 LGQDMLNSLESL
+2074 LGQDTLNSLESL
-2086 LQNQQIKSVLD
+2086 LQNQEIKSVLN

-2102 KGLGPIYEQGL
+2102 KGLGSIYEQGL
-2113 GDLIPNLGKKGLFAP
+2113 GDLMPNLGKKGLFAP
-2128 YGLSQVWQRGDF
+2128 YGLSQVWQKGDF

-2149 VQNSTFSNANGGTL
+2149 VQNSTFSNANGGML
-2163 SFNAGNSLIFAGNNH
+2163 SFNAGNSLIFAGNNQ
-2178 IAFTNHSGTLNLLS
+2178 ISFTNHSGTLQLLS
-2192 NQVSNINITTLDASN
+2192 DQVSNINITTLNASN

-2216 NVSVSQGNLFINA
+2216 NVSVSQGNLFVNA
-2229 SCVQQSD
+2229 SCVKQNN
-2236 PITTNTAN
+2236 PTTANIAN

-2251 SANGASS
+2251 SVNGASS
-2258 NNASNNAPIALN
+2258 SKASNNAPIALN

-2350 ATQKIGV
+2350 ATRKIEV
-2357 LQNLVIASNASLST
+2357 LQNLTIASNASLST
-2371 GIYGLEVGGALNN
+2371 GVYGLEVGGALNH

-2398 APLIQ
+2398 TPLIQ

-2412 TQTPFINVNNSM
+2412 TQAPFMNVNNSM

-2430 TLLKSSRYI
+2430 TLLKSRRYI

-2447 LQSYLKLYTLININ
+2447 LQSYLNLYTLININ

-2488 SVALPNS
+2488 SVALPDS
-2495 NNASPNN
+2495 NNASQNN

-2507 VLHNQV
+2507 VLYDQI

-2560 MIKTKENPL
+2560 MMETKENPL

-2580 NEILD
+2580 NEILGV
-2585 ATKDLQNTASL
+2585 AKDLSNTASL

-2607 NLLELASYTQQ
+2607 NLLELAGYTQQ

-2633 ESNFSERLLE
+2633 ESDFSERLLE

-2649 SDPNPSEI
+2649 SDPNPGEV
-2657 FVKYSQPNKHPNN
+2657 FVKYPQPNKHSNN
-2670 LWVQGVGGASFI
+2670 LWVQGIGGASFI
-2682 SGGNGTLY
+2682 SGGNGTIY
-2690 GLNVGY
+2690 GLNAGY

-2709 AYGYSGFNGNIMR
+2709 AYGYSGFNGNIMH
-2722 SLGNNVDV
+2722 SLANNVDV

-2748 ETYGGNASHINS
+2748 ETYGGNANNINS

-2771 YNYNTWTTSVNG
+2771 YSYNTWTTSVNG

-2815 GKMQN
+2815 GKMN
-2820 PAYQQFVMHSNPSNE
+2820 DAAYKQFLMHSNPSNE

-2867 IKAKGDN
+2867 IKSKGGN
-2874 MVRFVGENT
+2874 VVRFVGENT
-2883 LLYRKGEIFNTF
+2883 LLYRKGEVFNTF

-2926 LNITGNVGMRV
+2926 INITGNVGMRV

>member
-1 MKQFKKKPKKIKRS
+1 
-15 QKIILKRPL
+15 
-24 WLMPLLIG
+24 MPLLIG
-32 GFASGVYADGTDIL
+32 GFASGVYANNNLWDL
-46 GLSWGEKS
+46 LN
-54 QKVCVHRPWYALWSC
+54 QKVGGEYVHWVKGSQYCAW
-69 DKWEEKTQQFTGNQ
+69 WEF
-83 LITKTWAG
+83 AG
-91 GNAANYYH
+91 CLKNVWGANHKGYDAGNAANYLS
-99 SQNNQ
+99 SQNYQAISVGSGNE
-104 DITANLKNDNGTYF
+104 TGTYS
-118 LSGLYN
+118 LSGFTN
-124 YTGGEYNGGNLDIE
+124 YVGGNLTI
-138 LGSNATFNL
+138 NL
-147 GANSGNSFTSWY
+147 GNSVVLDLSGSNSFTSY
-159 PNGHTNVTFSA
+159 QGYNQGKDDVIFTV
-170 GTINVNNSVE
+170 GTINLNGALE

-207 NSNINAYKTSQ
+207 NSNISAYKTSQ
-218 VNIGNAN
+218 VNVGNAN
-225 SAITINSVSLSGDT
+225 STITIGSVSLSGDT
-239 CSSLAKIGSGANC
+239 CSSLAKVGSGANC
-252 SSSGPSYSFKGTTSA
+252 STSGPSYSFKGTTNA

-272 SNASGSFTFEESA
+272 SNANGSFTFEENA
-285 NFSGAKLNGGA
+285 TFSGAKWNGGTY
-296 FTFNKGFNATN
+296 TFNKGFSATN

-321 SSFNN
+321 SSFNG
-326 ATFSNASYTFDNQ
+326 TSFSNATYTFENQ

-357 SNPTNSAQH
+357 
-366 PQILFENSSFNGGIF
+366 
-381 TFNNQ
+381 
-386 TNPTNSAQHPQILFE
+386 TNPTNSAQHPQIQ

-407 STTTLKGSA
+407 GAITLKGSVI
-416 TFEQAFNNSNHQLT
+416 FQQAFNNSNHQLT

-436 DNATFNNT
+436 NNANFNNT

-456 NTSFNTPVDT
+456 DTTFNTSVDA

-474 VTLSGKNDLKN
+474 VTLSGKNDLNN
-485 GSTLDFGSSKITLA
+485 GSTLDFGSSKITLT
-499 QGATFNLTSLGSE
+499 QGTTFNLTSLGSE

-522 GITYNHLLNHA
+522 GITYNNLLNHA
-533 LNSLTNALKT
+533 INGLTNALKT
-543 TESSSKPQS
+543 NESSSRPQS

-565 VTGQLLSENAATP
+565 VTGQLLNENAATS
-578 KNTDSSPSAPTK
+578 KNTDSSPPKSSTNPT
-590 DSPQVYQVGY
+590 QVYQVGY

-610 ETFSPNS
+610 ETFGPNS

-627 YTPPPTI
+627 YTPPPVI
-634 SGSQFDLSASNYI
+634 NGSKFDLSASNYI
-647 NANMPWYDHK
+647 NADMPWYNHK

-685 SFKQTFSTNGSNLVI
+685 SFKQTFSASGSNLVI
-700 GYNATWTG
+700 GYNSTWTG
-708 NSVSSSG
+708 NSVSSSD

-738 CIGTTNGAYS
+738 CTGMTDGTYS

-772 VFNGVDSIN
+772 IFNGVDSIN

-786 ITQHNAGAYSSSMT
+786 ITQHNAGIYSSSMT

-806 DSSQNLNGLNA
+806 DNSQNLNGLNA
-817 NGKLSVYGATFTN
+817 NGKLSVYGTTFTN
-830 QAKDGKFIFNAGQAT
+830 QAKDGKFIFNAGQAV

-904 TSFVGD
+904 TSFAGD
-910 FTNANSN
+910 FTNTNSN

-926 GNSTN
+926 GNSAN
-931 SDGSQN
+931 GSQN
-937 TANFNNTGSVNI
+937 NDNFNNTGSVNI
-949 AGNATFDNMA
+949 SGNATFDNVV
-959 FNGPTNTS
+959 FSGPTNTS

-979 KNLNAPLSFGDGM
+979 KNLNAPLSFGDGT
-992 INFSAHSVINI
+992 ITFNAHSVINI
-1003 GEAITN
+1003 GGAITN

-1017 SSKEIEYNNAFSK
+1017 SSKEIEYNNAK

-1046 KLVSSAGNGIYD
+1046 KLVSSVGNGVYD

-1065 QTYNFQEVFSP
+1065 QTYNFQEIFSP

-1081 RRLGVGMVFDYV
+1081 RRLGVGMVFDY
-1093 DMEKSDHLYYQNAL
+1093 DMEKSDHLYYQNAF

-1116 YNNNLGNL
+1116 YNNNLGNS

-1149 FSQTL
+1149 FSQTF

-1162 FGAKNIWTNAS
+1162 FGAKSIWTDAS

-1234 ASLNFNGLQGILLTN
+1234 ANLNFNGLQGILLTN

-1259 QSSSMNFISNS
+1259 QSSSMNFVSNS

-1287 KGNPNFSFNALNLDF
+1287 GGNPNFSFNALNLDF

-1310 VGQTQSVFKF
+1310 VGTTQSVFKF
-1320 NAVNAISFT
+1320 NATNAISFT
-1329 NSSNLSSGLYQISAK
+1329 NSTNLSSGLYQISAN
-1344 SVLFD
+1344 SVSFD

-1362 KANAIS
+1362 KANAIN

-1383 ELSGDLNLNDTSSL
+1383 ELQGDLNLNDTSSL
-1397 NLNQSAINVSN
+1397 NLNQSTINISN
-1408 NATIN
+1408 NAAIN

-1421 NGSHLNFNGAVNFN
+1421 NNAHINFNGTTNFN

-1442 LSDSS
+1442 LNHSS
-1447 IVFKGASSLGG
+1447 IVFKGAISLGG

-1465 SFLDF
+1465 SSLDF

-1480 AFNFYNNAFSQSP
+1480 AFNFYDNAFSQSP

-1513 NPNNSS
+1513 NPNSSS

-1529 FSDQGSLN
+1529 FGDQGSLN

-1556 IIQADMNSNWYE
+1556 IIQADMNNNWYE

-1651 QGVFYLTSSV
+1651 QGVFYLTSNV
-1661 KGYYNPNQSYQAS
+1661 KGYYNPNQSYQAN

-1684 LTSESSVI
+1684 LTSESSII

-1702 ISALHVYN
+1702 ISALHIYN

-1746 NLKGDAL
+1746 GLNSNAL
-1753 NQLTKLITP
+1753 NELIRLITP
-1762 SDWKNINELIDN
+1762 NDWKNINEFIDN

-1781 NFNNGALIIG
+1781 NFNNGALIVG

-1798 NTNSTVVFGGLGYQ
+1798 DTNSAVVFGGLGYQ

-1874 FNSQTSLILNQANI
+1874 FNSQTSIILNQANI

-1932 GNLIVNTLG
+1932 GNLIADALG
-1941 SGSVIGGYLTPEQKN
+1941 SDSVIGGHLTPEQKN

-1970 LMNDSGLNTAIKDLI
+1970 LMNNSGLNTAIKDLI

-2056 EALQNDVVALGK
+2056 ETLQNDVAALGK
-2068 QMIGEF
+2068 QIIGEF
-2074 LGQDMLNSLESL
+2074 LGQDALNSLESL
-2086 LQNQQIKSVLD
+2086 LQNQEIKSVLD
-2097 KVLAA
+2097 KILAA
-2102 KGLGPIYEQGL
+2102 KGLGSVYEQGL
-2113 GDLIPNLGKKGLFAP
+2113 GDLMPNLGKKGLFAP
-2128 YGLSQVWQRGDF
+2128 YGLSQVWQKGDF

-2149 VQNSTFSNANGGTL
+2149 VQNSTFSNANGGAL

-2178 IAFTNHSGTLNLLS
+2178 ISFTNHAGTLQLLS
-2192 NQVSNINITTLDASN
+2192 NQVSNINITTLNASN

-2229 SCVQQSD
+2229 SCTQQSD
-2236 PITTNTAN
+2236 PTTANAAN
-2244 PCALSAQ
+2244 PCLLSAQ
-2251 SANGASS
+2251 SVNGASS
-2258 NNASNNAPIALN
+2258 NASNNAQIALS

-2334 SFVTNNLN
+2334 SFMANNLN

-2350 ATQKIGV
+2350 ATRKIEV
-2357 LQNLVIASNASLST
+2357 LQNLTIASNASLST
-2371 GIYGLEVGGALNN
+2371 GVYGLEVGGALNN

-2398 APLIQ
+2398 TPLIQ

-2412 TQTPFINVNNSM
+2412 TQTPFMNVNNSM
-2424 ANNTTY
+2424 ANNMTY

-2447 LQSYLKLYTLININ
+2447 LQSYLNLYTLININ

-2495 NNASPNN
+2495 NNASQNN

-2507 VLHNQV
+2507 VLYNQI
-2513 KMSYGDKVM
+2513 KMSYGDKAM

-2541 LNQIEAIG
+2541 LNQIEAVG

-2560 MIKTKENPL
+2560 MMETKENPL
-2569 FAPIYLENHSL
+2569 FAPIYLKNHSL
-2580 NEILD
+2580 NEILGV
-2585 ATKDLQNTASL
+2585 AKDLLNTASL

-2633 ESNFSERLLE
+2633 ESDFSEHLLE

-2649 SDPNPSEI
+2649 SDPNPGEV
-2657 FVKYSQPNKHPNN
+2657 FVKYPQPNKHPNN
-2670 LWVQGVGGASFI
+2670 LWVQGIGGASFI

-2690 GLNVGY
+2690 GLNAGY

-2722 SLGNNVDV
+2722 SLANNVDV

-2748 ETYGGNASHINS
+2748 ETYGGNANNINS
-2760 SNSLLSVLNQR
+2760 SNPLLSVLNQR
-2771 YNYNTWTTSVNG
+2771 YSYNTWTTSVNG

-2815 GKMQN
+2815 GKMN
-2820 PAYQQFVMHSNPSNE
+2820 DAAYKQFLMHSNLSNE

-2867 IKAKGDN
+2867 IKSKGGN
-2874 MVRFVGENT
+2874 MVRFMGENT
-2883 LLYRKGEIFNTF
+2883 LLYRKGEVFNTF

-2926 LNITGNVGMRV
+2926 INITGNVGMRV

>member
-1 MKQFKKKPKKIKRS
+1 MKKFKKKPKSIKRS
-15 QKIILKRPL
+15 HQNQKTILKRPL
-24 WLMPLLIG
+24 WLAPLLIG
-32 GFASGVYADGTDIL
+32 GFASGVHADGTDIF

-124 YTGGEYNGGNLDIE
+124 YTGGENNRGNLNIE
-138 LGSNATFNL
+138 LGSNATFDL
-147 GANSGNSFTSWY
+147 GVHNGNSFTSWY

-201 ANKVTI
+201 ANQVNI
-207 NSNINAYKTSQ
+207 NSNISAFKTSQ
-218 VNIGNAN
+218 VNVGNAN
-225 SAITINSVSLSGDT
+225 SAITIGSVSLSGDT
-239 CSSLAKIGSGANC
+239 CSSLASVGVGANC
-252 SSSGPSYSFKGTTSA
+252 STSGPSYSFKGTTNA
-267 TNTTF
+267 TNTAF
-272 SNASGSFTFEESA
+272 SNASGSFTFEENA
-285 NFSGAKLNGGA
+285 TFSGAKLNGGA
-296 FTFNKGFNATN
+296 FTFNKDFSTTN
-307 NTAFNSGSFTFKGT
+307 NTAFNSGNFNFNSA
-321 SSFNN
+321 SSFNGAN
-326 ATFSNASYTFDNQ
+326 FNNASYTFNNQ

-347 NGGTFTFNNQ
+347 NGGTFTFNDQNNQ
-357 SNPTNSAQH
+357 SAQH
-366 PQILFENSSFNGGIF
+366 PQI
-381 TFNNQ
+381 Q
-386 TNPTNSAQHPQILFE
+386 

-407 STTTLKGSA
+407 NATTLKG
-416 TFEQAFNNSNHQLT
+416 FVDFQQAFNNSNHQL
-430 IQNASF
+430 IVQNASF
-436 DNATFNNT
+436 NNANFNNT
-444 GKITIEKDASFN
+444 GKITINESASFN
-456 NTSFNTPVDT
+456 NTTFNTSVDT
-466 NNMSVTGS
+466 NNMTITGS

-485 GSTLDFGSSKITLA
+485 CSTLDFGSSKVTLT
-499 QGATFNLTSLGSE
+499 QGTTFNLTSLGD
-512 KSVTI
+512 KNSVTI

-522 GITYNHLLNHA
+522 GITYNNLLNHA
-533 LNSLTNALKT
+533 LNGLTNALKT
-543 TESSSKPQS
+543 NESSSRPQS

-565 VTGQLLSENAATP
+565 VTGQLLSANAAASKP
-578 KNTDSSPSAPTK
+578 TDSSPSKSSTNPA
-590 DSPQVYQVGY
+590 QVYQVGY
-600 KIGDTIYKLQ
+600 KIGDIIYKLQ
-610 ETFSPNS
+610 ETFSHNS

-627 YTPPPTI
+627 YTPPPVI
-634 SGSQFDLSASNYI
+634 SGSKFDLSASNYI
-647 NANMPWYDHK
+647 DANMPWYDHK
-657 YYIPKSQNFTE
+657 SYIPKSQNFTE

-685 SFKQTFSTNGSNLVI
+685 SFKQTFSASNSNLVI
-700 GYNATWTG
+700 GYNSTWTDH
-708 NSVSSSG
+708 NVSSSD

-738 CIGTTNGAYS
+738 CTGTTNGTYS

-772 VFNGVDSIN
+772 VFNGVDSVN

-786 ITQHNAGAYSSSMT
+786 ITQHNAGIYSSSMT
-800 FSTQNM
+800 FSTQSM
-806 DSSQNLNGLNA
+806 DNSQNLNNLNP
-817 NGKLSVYGATFTN
+817 NGTLLVYGTTFTN
-830 QAKDGKFIFNAGQAT
+830 QAKDAKFIFNAGKAT
-845 FENTNFNGGS
+845 FENANFNGGS

-874 SFEISAKNASFNNAN
+874 SFEISAKNASFDNAN

-926 GNSTN
+926 GNSN
-931 SDGSQN
+931 NGSQN
-937 TANFNNTGSVNI
+937 NANFNNTGSVNI
-949 AGNATFDNMA
+949 SGNATFDNVV

-979 KNLNAPLSFGDGM
+979 KNLNAPLSFGDGT
-992 INFSAHSVINI
+992 ITFNAHSVIDI
-1003 GEAITN
+1003 AEAITN

-1040 HGASSE
+1040 ASSE
-1046 KLVSSAGNGIYD
+1046 KLVSSMGNGVYD

-1065 QTYNFQEVFSP
+1065 QTYNFQEIFSP

-1081 RRLGVGMVFDYV
+1081 RRLGVGMVFDYM
-1093 DMEKSDHLYYQNAL
+1093 DMEKSDHLYYKDVA

-1116 YNNNLGNL
+1116 YNNNLGNS
-1124 NNTIYYYDKSI
+1124 NNTIYYYDNSI

-1149 FSQTL
+1149 FSQTF
-1154 TGQNSAIV
+1154 TGQNSTIV

-1173 DAPQSNTIIRFGDNK
+1173 DVPQSNAIIRFGDNK

-1259 QSSSMNFISNS
+1259 QSSSMNFTSNS

-1287 KGNPNFSFNALNLDF
+1287 GGNPNFSFNALNLDF

-1310 VGQTQSVFKF
+1310 VGKTQSVFKF
-1320 NAVNAISFT
+1320 NATNAISFT
-1329 NSSNLSSGLYQISAK
+1329 NSTNLSSGLYQMQAK

-1383 ELSGDLNLNDTSSL
+1383 ELQGDLNVNDTSSL
-1397 NLNQSAINVSN
+1397 NLNQSMINVSN

-1413 DYASLIAS
+1413 DYASLIV
-1421 NGSHLNFNGAVNFN
+1421 NDGSRLNFNGAVNFN
-1435 SANITTS
+1435 SANITAS
-1442 LSDSS
+1442 LNNSS
-1447 IVFKGASSLGG
+1447 IVFKGAISLGG
-1458 QFNLSNN
+1458 QFNLSNH
-1465 SFLDF
+1465 SSLDF

-1480 AFNFYNNAFSQSP
+1480 AFNFYDNAFSQSP
-1493 ITFHQA
+1493 ITFHQT

-1519 VLNLKNSQLV
+1519 VLDLKNSQLV
-1529 FSDQGSLN
+1529 FSNQGSLN

-1556 IIQADMNSNWYE
+1556 IIQAGMNSNWYD
-1568 RISFFGMRINDG
+1568 RINFFGMRINDG
-1580 IYDAKNQTYSFTNP
+1580 VYDAINQTYSFTNP

-1618 GIKNTLYNIGSEIFN
+1618 GIKNTLYNISSEIFN

-1651 QGVFYLTSSV
+1651 EGVFYLTSNV

-1746 NLKGDAL
+1746 DLNSNAL

-1762 SDWKNINELIDN
+1762 NDWKNINELIDN

-1781 NFNNGALIIG
+1781 NFNNGTLIVG

-1798 NTNSTVVFGGLGYQ
+1798 NTNSAVVFGGLGYQ

-1932 GNLIVNTLG
+1932 GNLIADTLG
-1941 SGSVIGGYLTPEQKN
+1941 SDGVIGGHLTPEQKN

-1970 LMNDSGLNTAIKDLI
+1970 LMNDSGLNAAIKDLI

-1996 GGLAGLGGIDLQNP
+1996 GGLTGLGGIDLQNP

-2056 EALQNDVVALGK
+2056 KALQNDVVALGK

-2074 LGQDMLNSLESL
+2074 LGQDTLNSLESL

-2113 GDLIPNLGKKGLFAP
+2113 GDLMPNLGKKGLFAP
-2128 YGLSQVWQRGDF
+2128 YGLSQVWQKGDF

-2178 IAFTNHSGTLNLLS
+2178 ISFTNHAGTLQLLS
-2192 NQVSNINITTLDASN
+2192 NQVSNINITTLNVSN

-2216 NVSVSQGNLFINA
+2216 NVSVSQGNLFVNA
-2229 SCVQQSD
+2229 SCAQQSD
-2236 PITTNTAN
+2236 PTTANITN
-2244 PCALSAQ
+2244 PCALTTQ
-2251 SANGASS
+2251 STNNASS
-2258 NNASNNAPIALN
+2258 NNASNNAQIALN

-2294 VDFSK
+2294 VDLSK

-2319 NNLTISNQ
+2319 NNLIISNQ

-2334 SFVTNNLN
+2334 SFTANNLN

-2350 ATQKIGV
+2350 ATRKIEV
-2357 LQNLVIASNASLST
+2357 LQNLTIASNASLST
-2371 GIYGLEVGGALNN
+2371 GIYGLEVGGALNS

-2393 NIQTP
+2393 NTQTP
-2398 APLIQ
+2398 TPLIQ

-2412 TQTPFINVNNSM
+2412 TQTPFINANNSM

-2461 GNHIEEKNGVLTYL
+2461 GNHIEEKNGALTYL

-2495 NNASPNN
+2495 NNAHQNN

-2507 VLHNQV
+2507 VLYNQI
-2513 KMSYGDKVM
+2513 KMSYGDKAM

-2541 LNQIEAIG
+2541 LNQIESVG

-2560 MIKTKENPL
+2560 MMETKENPL

-2580 NEILD
+2580 NEILGV
-2585 ATKDLQNTASL
+2585 AKDLLNTASL
-2596 ISNPNFRDNAT
+2596 ISNPNFRNNAT

-2633 ESNFSERLLE
+2633 ESDFSERLLE

-2649 SDPNPSEI
+2649 SDSNPSALEV

-2670 LWVQGVGGASFI
+2670 LWVQGIGGASFI

-2709 AYGYSGFNGNIMR
+2709 AYGYSGFNGNIMH
-2722 SLGNNVDV
+2722 SLANNVDV

-2748 ETYGGNASHINS
+2748 ETYGGNASSINS

-2815 GKMQN
+2815 GKMN
-2820 PAYQQFVMHSNPSNE
+2820 DAAYKQFLMHSNPSNE

-2867 IKAKGDN
+2867 IKSKGN
-2874 MVRFVGENT
+2874 NVVRFVGENT
-2883 LLYRKGEIFNTF
+2883 LLYRKGEVFNTF

-2913 AGVGLKMG
+2913 VGVGLKMG

-2926 LNITGNVGMRV
+2926 INITGNVGMRV

>member
-1 MKQFKKKPKKIKRS
+1 MKKFKKKLKNIKRS

-24 WLMPLLIG
+24 WLMPLLIS

-54 QKVCVHRPWYALWSC
+54 QKVCVHHPWYALWSC
-69 DKWEEKTQQFTGNQ
+69 DKWEEKTQQYTGNQ

-99 SQNNQ
+99 TQNNQ

-124 YTGGEYNGGNLDIE
+124 YTGGEYNRGNLNIE

-147 GANSGNSFTSWY
+147 GASSGNSFTSWY

-201 ANKVTI
+201 ANKVNI
-207 NSNINAYKTSQ
+207 NSNISAYKTSQ

-239 CSSLAKIGSGANC
+239 CSSLASVGIGANC
-252 SSSGPSYSFKGTTSA
+252 STSGPSYSFKGTTNA

-272 SNASGSFTFEESA
+272 SNASGSFTFEENA
-285 NFSGAKLNGGA
+285 TFSGAKWNGGA
-296 FTFNKGFNATN
+296 FTFNKGFSATN

-326 ATFSNASYTFDNQ
+326 ATFSNATYTFNNQ

-357 SNPTNSAQH
+357 TNQSVQH
-366 PQILFENSSFNGGIF
+366 PQI
-381 TFNNQ
+381 Q
-386 TNPTNSAQHPQILFE
+386 

-407 STTTLKGSA
+407 NATTLKG
-416 TFEQAFNNSNHQLT
+416 FVNFQQAFNNSNHQLT

-436 DNATFNNT
+436 NNATFNNT

-456 NTSFNTPVDT
+456 DTTFNTSVDA

-499 QGATFNLTSLGSE
+499 QGTTFNLTSLGSE

-533 LNSLTNALKT
+533 INGLTNTLKT
-543 TESSSKPQS
+543 NESSSKPQS

-578 KNTDSSPSAPTK
+578 KPANASPSAPTK

-610 ETFSPNS
+610 ETFGPNS

-627 YTPPPTI
+627 YTPPPVI
-634 SGSQFDLSASNYI
+634 NGSKFDLSASNYI
-647 NANMPWYDHK
+647 NADMPWYDHK

-685 SFKQTFSTNGSNLVI
+685 SFKQTFSASNSNLVI
-700 GYNATWTG
+700 GYNSTWTG

-738 CIGTTNGAYS
+738 CTGTTNGTYS

-786 ITQHNAGAYSSSMT
+786 ITQHNAGIYSSSMT
-800 FSTQNM
+800 FSTQSM
-806 DSSQNLNGLNA
+806 DNSQNLNGLNA

-830 QAKDGKFIFNAGQAT
+830 QAKDGKFIFNAGQAV

-904 TSFVGD
+904 TSFAGD

-937 TANFNNTGSVNI
+937 NANFNNTGSVNI
-949 AGNATFDNMA
+949 SGNATFDNVV
-959 FNGPTNTS
+959 FNSPTNTS

-979 KNLNAPLSFGDGM
+979 KNLNAPLSFGDGT
-992 INFSAHSVINI
+992 ITFNAHSVINI
-1003 GEAITN
+1003 DQAITN

-1046 KLVSSAGNGIYD
+1046 KLVSSVGNGVYD

-1065 QTYNFQEVFSP
+1065 QTYNFQEIFSQ

-1081 RRLGVGMVFDYV
+1081 RRLGVSMVFDYV

-1116 YNNNLGNL
+1116 YNNNLGNA
-1124 NNTIYYYDKSI
+1124 NNTIYYYDNSI

-1149 FSQTL
+1149 FSQTF

-1162 FGAKNIWTNAS
+1162 FGAKSIWTNAS
-1173 DAPQSNTIIRFGDNK
+1173 DAPQSNVIIRFGDNK

-1259 QSSSMNFISNS
+1259 QSSSMNFVSNS

-1320 NAVNAISFT
+1320 NAANAISFT
-1329 NSSNLSSGLYQISAK
+1329 NSTNLSSGLYQMQAK

-1383 ELSGDLNLNDTSSL
+1383 ELQGDLNLNDTSSL
-1397 NLNQSAINVSN
+1397 NLNQSTINVSN

-1413 DYASLIAS
+1413 DHASLIAS
-1421 NGSHLNFNGAVNFN
+1421 NNAHINFNGTTHFN

-1442 LSDSS
+1442 LNDSS
-1447 IVFKGASSLGG
+1447 IVFKGAISLGG

-1465 SFLDF
+1465 SSLDF

-1480 AFNFYNNAFSQSP
+1480 AFNFYDNAFSQSP
-1493 ITFHQA
+1493 ITFHQT
-1499 LDIKA
+1499 LDVKA

-1519 VLNLKNSQLV
+1519 VLDLKNSQLV

-1568 RISFFGMRINDG
+1568 RISFFGMRISDG

-1594 LNNALKITESFKDN
+1594 LNNALKITESFKND

-1661 KGYYNPNQSYQAS
+1661 KGYYNPNQSYQAN

-1684 LTSESSVI
+1684 LSSESSVI

-1746 NLKGDAL
+1746 DLKGDAL

-1798 NTNSTVVFGGLGYQ
+1798 NTNSAVVFGGLGYQ
-1812 KPCDYTDIVCQKFR
+1812 TPCDYTDIVCQKFR

-1917 LGEVAMQ
+1917 LGEVAVQ

-1941 SGSVIGGYLTPEQKN
+1941 SNSVIGGYLTPEQKN

-2030 QITGFISANDIGQVI
+2030 QITSFISANDIGQVI

-2074 LGQDMLNSLESL
+2074 LGQDTLNSLESL

-2128 YGLSQVWQRGDF
+2128 YGLSQVWQKGDF

-2178 IAFTNHSGTLNLLS
+2178 IAFTNHSGTLQLLS
-2192 NQVSNINITTLDASN
+2192 DQVSNINITTLDASN
-2207 GLKINAANN
+2207 GLKINAGSNN
-2216 NVSVSQGNLFINA
+2216 ISVSQGDLFINA
-2229 SCVQQSD
+2229 SCVQQST
-2236 PITTNTAN
+2236 PTAASATN
-2244 PCALSAQ
+2244 PCALTTQ
-2251 SANGASS
+2251 NNASS
-2258 NNASNNAPIALN
+2258 SNASNNAPIALN
-2270 NNDESLMVTANDF
+2270 NNDESLVVTANDF

-2350 ATQKIGV
+2350 ATQKIEV

-2398 APLIQ
+2398 TPLIQ
-2403 AEGIINLNT
+2403 AGGIINLNT
-2412 TQTPFINVNNSM
+2412 AQTPFINVNNSM

-2495 NNASPNN
+2495 NNAHQNN

-2507 VLHNQV
+2507 VLYNQI
-2513 KMSYGDKVM
+2513 KMSYGDKAM

-2541 LNQIEAIG
+2541 LNQIEAVG
-2549 GNNAIK
+2549 GNAIK

-2560 MIKTKENPL
+2560 MMETKENPL
-2569 FAPIYLENHSL
+2569 FAPIYLKNHSL
-2580 NEILD
+2580 NEILGV
-2585 ATKDLQNTASL
+2585 TKDLQNTASL

-2633 ESNFSERLLE
+2633 ESDFSDRLLE

-2649 SDPNPSEI
+2649 SDPNPGEV
-2657 FVKYSQPNKHPNN
+2657 FVKYSQLSKHPNN

-2709 AYGYSGFNGNIMR
+2709 AYGYSDFNGNIMH

-2740 NEFTLSAN
+2740 NEFTLSTN
-2748 ETYGGNASHINS
+2748 ETYGGNASNINS
-2760 SNSLLSVLNQR
+2760 SNPLLSVLNQR
-2771 YNYNTWTTSVNG
+2771 YSYNTWTTSVNG

-2815 GKMQN
+2815 GKMN
-2820 PAYQQFVMHSNPSNE
+2820 DAAYKQFLMHSNPSNE

-2867 IKAKGDN
+2867 IKSKGGN
-2874 MVRFVGENT
+2874 VVRFVGENT
-2883 LLYRKGEIFNTF
+2883 LLYRKGEVFNTF

-2926 LNITGNVGMRV
+2926 INITGNVGMRV

>member
-1 MKQFKKKPKKIKRS
+1 MKKFKKKPKSIKRS
-15 QKIILKRPL
+15 HQKIILKRPL
-24 WLMPLLIG
+24 WFVPLLIG

-46 GLSWGEKS
+46 ELSWGEKS
-54 QKVCVHRPWYALWSC
+54 QKVCVHHPWYAIWSC
-69 DKWEEKTQQFTGNQ
+69 DKWEEKTQQYTGNQ

-99 SQNNQ
+99 TQNNQ
-104 DITANLKNDNGTYF
+104 NITANLKNDNGTYF

-147 GANSGNSFTSWY
+147 GASSGNSFTSWY

-180 VGNRVGSGAGTHTGT
+180 VGNRVGSGAGTHTGI

-201 ANKVTI
+201 ANKVNI
-207 NSNINAYKTSQ
+207 NSNISAFKTSQ
-218 VNIGNAN
+218 VNVGNAN
-225 SAITINSVSLSGDT
+225 SVITIGSVSLSGDV
-239 CSSLAKIGSGANC
+239 CSSLASVGVGANC
-252 SSSGPSYSFKGTTSA
+252 STSGPSYSFKGTTNA
-267 TNTTF
+267 TNTAF
-272 SNASGSFTFEESA
+272 SNANGSFTFEENA
-285 NFSGAKLNGGA
+285 TFSGAKLNGGA
-296 FTFNKGFNATN
+296 FTFNKEFKATN
-307 NTAFNSGSFTFKGT
+307 NTAFNSGSFNFKGA
-321 SSFNN
+321 SSFNG
-326 ATFSNASYTFDNQ
+326 ASFSNATYTFNDQ

-357 SNPTNSAQH
+357 NNQSAQH
-366 PQILFENSSFNGGIF
+366 PQI
-381 TFNNQ
+381 Q
-386 TNPTNSAQHPQILFE
+386 

-407 STTTLKGSA
+407 NATTLKG
-416 TFEQAFNNSNHQLT
+416 FVDFQQAFNNSNHQLT

-436 DNATFNNT
+436 SNATFNNT
-444 GKITIEKDASFN
+444 GKITINEGASFN
-456 NTSFNTPVDT
+456 STTFNTSVDT
-466 NNMSVTGS
+466 NNMSVTGG

-485 GSTLDFGSSKITLA
+485 GTTLDFGSSKITLA
-499 QGATFNLTSLGSE
+499 QGTTFNLTSLGSE

-533 LNSLTNALKT
+533 INSLTSALKT
-543 TESSSKPQS
+543 NESYSDPQS

-565 VTGQLLSENAATP
+565 VTGQLLNENAATS
-578 KNTDSSPSAPTK
+578 KNTDSSPPKSSTN
-590 DSPQVYQVGY
+590 STQVYQVGY

-610 ETFSPNS
+610 ETFGPNS

-627 YTPPPTI
+627 YTPPPVI
-634 SGSQFDLSASNYI
+634 NGSKFDLSASNYI
-647 NANMPWYDHK
+647 NADMPWYNHK

-685 SFKQTFSTNGSNLVI
+685 SFKQTFSASGSNLVI
-700 GYNATWTG
+700 GYNSTWTG
-708 NSVSSSG
+708 NSVSSSD

-738 CIGTTNGAYS
+738 CTGTTNGTYS

-772 VFNGVDSIN
+772 IFNGVDSIN

-786 ITQHNAGAYSSSMT
+786 ITQHNAGIYSSSMT

-806 DSSQNLNGLNA
+806 DNSQNLDGLNA
-817 NGKLSVYGATFTN
+817 NGKLSVYGTTFTN
-830 QAKDGKFIFNAGQAT
+830 EAKDGKFIFNAGQAT

-904 TSFVGD
+904 TSFMGD
-910 FTNANSN
+910 FTNAHSN

-926 GNSTN
+926 GNSN
-931 SDGSQN
+931 NGSQN
-937 TANFNNTGSVNI
+937 NANFNNTGSVNI
-949 AGNATFDNMA
+949 SGNATFDNVV

-979 KNLNAPLSFGDGM
+979 KNLNAPLSFGDGT
-992 INFSAHSVINI
+992 ISFNAHSVINI
-1003 GEAITN
+1003 SEAITN

-1046 KLVSSAGNGIYD
+1046 KLVFGASNGVYD

-1065 QTYNFQEVFSP
+1065 QTYNFQEIFSP

-1081 RRLGVGMVFDYV
+1081 RRLGVGMVFNYM
-1093 DMEKSDHLYYQNAL
+1093 DMEKSDHLYYKDVV

-1116 YNNNLGNL
+1116 YNNNLGNS
-1124 NNTIYYYDKSI
+1124 NNTIYYYDNSI

-1149 FSQTL
+1149 FSQTF
-1154 TGQNSAIV
+1154 TGQNSTIV

-1173 DAPQSNTIIRFGDNK
+1173 DAPQSDTIIRFGDNK

-1214 QKIYITGSIES
+1214 QKIYITASIES

-1287 KGNPNFSFNALNLDF
+1287 GGNPNFSFNALNLDF

-1320 NAVNAISFT
+1320 NATNAINFT
-1329 NSSNLSSGLYQISAK
+1329 NSTNLSSGLYQMQAK
-1344 SVLFD
+1344 SVSFD

-1383 ELSGDLNLNDTSSL
+1383 ELQGDLNLNDTSSL
-1397 NLNQSAINVSN
+1397 NLNQSTINVSN

-1413 DYASLIAS
+1413 DYASLIV
-1421 NGSHLNFNGAVNFN
+1421 NDGSRLNFNGAINFN
-1435 SANITTS
+1435 SENITTS
-1442 LSDSS
+1442 LNHSS
-1447 IVFKGASSLGG
+1447 IVFKGAISLGG

-1465 SFLDF
+1465 SSLDF

-1480 AFNFYNNAFSQSP
+1480 AFNFYDNAFSQSP

-1519 VLNLKNSQLV
+1519 VLDLKNSQLV

-1556 IIQADMNSNWYE
+1556 IIQANMNSNWYE
-1568 RISFFGMRINDG
+1568 RINFFGMRINDG
-1580 IYDAKNQTYSFTNP
+1580 VYDAINQTYSFTNP

-1618 GIKNTLYNIGSEIFN
+1618 GIKNTLYNIGSEVFN
-1633 YQKVYNNANG
+1633 YQKVYSNANG

-1651 QGVFYLTSSV
+1651 EGVFYLTSNV
-1661 KGYYNPNQSYQAS
+1661 KGYYNPNQSYQAN

-1684 LTSESSVI
+1684 LTSESSII
-1692 SQTYNAQGNP
+1692 SQTYNMQGNP
-1702 ISALHVYN
+1702 ISVLHIYN

-1734 ILGNDFSLSSLS
+1734 ILGNDFSLSNLS
-1746 NLKGDAL
+1746 GLKGDAL

-1798 NTNSTVVFGGLGYQ
+1798 NTNSAVVFGGLGYQ
-1812 KPCDYTDIVCQKFR
+1812 TPCDYTDIVCQKFR

-1917 LGEVAMQ
+1917 LGEVAVQ

-1932 GNLIVNTLG
+1932 GNLIADMLG
-1941 SGSVIGGYLTPEQKN
+1941 SDSVIGGHLTPEQKN

-2019 NDLLSKKGLFN
+2019 NDLLSKKGLLN

-2056 EALQNDVVALGK
+2056 EALQNDVAALGK

-2074 LGQDMLNSLESL
+2074 LGQDTLNSLESL

-2102 KGLGPIYEQGL
+2102 KGLGSIYEQGL
-2113 GDLIPNLGKKGLFAP
+2113 GDLIPSLGKKGLFAP
-2128 YGLSQVWQRGDF
+2128 YGLSYVWQKGDF

-2178 IAFTNHSGTLNLLS
+2178 IAFTNYPGTLQLLS
-2192 NQVSNINITTLDASN
+2192 DQVSNINITTLNASN
-2207 GLKINAANN
+2207 GLKINAGSNN
-2216 NVSVSQGNLFINA
+2216 ISVSQGDLFINA

-2236 PITTNTAN
+2236 PTAANATN
-2244 PCALSAQ
+2244 PCTTAQ
-2251 SANGASS
+2251 NNASS

-2299 IKGSANIK
+2299 IKGSANVK

-2319 NNLTISNQ
+2319 NNLIISNQ

-2350 ATQKIGV
+2350 ATQKIEV

-2371 GIYGLEVGGALNN
+2371 GIYGLGVGGVLNN
-2384 FGAIHFNLE
+2384 LGAIHFNLE

-2398 APLIQ
+2398 TPLIQ

-2488 SVALPNS
+2488 SVALPDS
-2495 NNASPNN
+2495 NNASQNH

-2507 VLHNQV
+2507 VLHDQI
-2513 KMSYGDKVM
+2513 KMSYGNKIM
-2522 DFTPPTLQDYIVGI
+2522 DFTPPTLQDYIAGI

-2560 MIKTKENPL
+2560 MMETKENPL

-2580 NEILD
+2580 NEILGV
-2585 ATKDLQNTASL
+2585 TKDLQNTASL
-2596 ISNPNFRDNAT
+2596 ISNPNFRNNAT

-2633 ESNFSERLLE
+2633 ESDFSKRLLE

-2649 SDPNPSEI
+2649 SDPNPGEV
-2657 FVKYSQPNKHPNN
+2657 FVKHSQPSKHQNN
-2670 LWVQGVGGASFI
+2670 LWVQGIGGASFI

-2709 AYGYSGFNGNIMR
+2709 AYGYSDFNGNIMH

-2748 ETYGGNASHINS
+2748 ETYGGNATSINS

-2815 GKMQN
+2815 GKMN
-2820 PAYQQFVMHSNPSNE
+2820 DAAYKQFLMHSNPSNE

-2845 SRKYFGKNS
+2845 SRKYFGQNS

-2867 IKAKGDN
+2867 IKSKGGN
-2874 MVRFVGENT
+2874 TVRFVGENT
-2883 LLYRKGEIFNTF
+2883 LLYRKGEVFNTF

-2926 LNITGNVGMRV
+2926 INITGNVGMRV

>member
-1 MKQFKKKPKKIKRS
+1 
-15 QKIILKRPL
+15 
-24 WLMPLLIG
+24 MPLLIG
-32 GFASGVYADGTDIL
+32 GFASGAYTDGTDIL

-54 QKVCVHRPWYALWSC
+54 QKVCVHHPWYALWSC

-124 YTGGEYNGGNLDIE
+124 YTGGENNGGNLDIE

-147 GANSGNSFTSWY
+147 GASSGNSFTSWY

-201 ANKVTI
+201 ANKVNI

-225 SAITINSVSLSGDT
+225 STITINSVSLSGDT
-239 CSSLAKIGSGANC
+239 CSSLASVGIGANC
-252 SSSGPSYSFKGTTSA
+252 STSGPSYSFKGTTNA

-272 SNASGSFTFEESA
+272 SNANGSFTFEESA
-285 NFSGAKLNGGA
+285 TFSGAKLNGGA
-296 FTFNKGFNATN
+296 FTFNKGFSATN
-307 NTAFNSGSFTFKGT
+307 NTAFNSGSFTFKDT

-326 ATFSNASYTFDNQ
+326 ATFSNASYTFNNQ

-366 PQILFENSSFNGGIF
+366 PQILFENSSF
-381 TFNNQ
+381 
-386 TNPTNSAQHPQILFE
+386 
-401 NSSFSG
+401 SG
-407 STTTLKGSA
+407 SAITLKGSA

-444 GKITIEKDASFN
+444 GKITINESASFN
-456 NTSFNTPVDT
+456 NTSFNTPIDA
-466 NNMSVTGS
+466 NNMTISGG

-485 GSTLDFGSSKITLA
+485 GSTLDFGSSKVTLA
-499 QGATFNLTSLGSE
+499 QGTTFNLTSLGSE

-533 LNSLTNALKT
+533 INSLTNALKT
-543 TESSSKPQS
+543 NESSSKPQS

-565 VTGQLLSENAATP
+565 VTGQLLSESAATS
-578 KNTDSSPSAPTK
+578 KNTDSSPSKSSTN
-590 DSPQVYQVGY
+590 STQVYQVGY

-610 ETFSPNS
+610 ETFGPNS

-627 YTPPPTI
+627 YTPPPVI
-634 SGSQFDLSASNYI
+634 NGSKFDLSASNYI
-647 NANMPWYDHK
+647 NADMPWYDHK

-685 SFKQTFSTNGSNLVI
+685 SFKQTFSANGSNLVI

-715 TVSFGDTSGSALN
+715 TVSFGDISGSALN

-738 CIGTTNGAYS
+738 CTGTTNGAYS

-759 SGNRIGTGGAANL
+759 SGNRVGTGGAANL

-817 NGKLSVYGATFTN
+817 NGKLSVYGTTFTN
-830 QAKDGKFIFNAGQAT
+830 QAKDGKFIFNAGQAV

-874 SFEISAKNASFNNAN
+874 SFEISAKNALFNNAN

-897 FNNSNAT
+897 FNNFSAT
-904 TSFVGD
+904 TSFIGD

-949 AGNATFDNMA
+949 AGNATFDNVV
-959 FNGPTNTS
+959 FNSPTNTS
-967 VKGQVT
+967 VKGKVT

-979 KNLNAPLSFGDGM
+979 KNLNAPLSFGDGT
-992 INFSAHSVINI
+992 ISFSAHSVINI
-1003 GEAITN
+1003 DEAIIN

-1116 YNNNLGNL
+1116 YNNNLGNP
-1124 NNTIYYYDKSI
+1124 NNTIYYYDNSI

-1140 GKTLFTKAE
+1140 GKTPFTKAE
-1149 FSQTL
+1149 FSQTF

-1162 FGAKNIWTNAS
+1162 FGAKNIWTSVS
-1173 DAPQSNTIIRFGDNK
+1173 DAPQSNVIIRFGDNK

-1206 FITGHYEA
+1206 FITGHYKA

-1259 QSSSMNFISNS
+1259 QSSSMNFVSNS

-1329 NSSNLSSGLYQISAK
+1329 NSTNLSSGLYQMQAK

-1362 KANAIS
+1362 KANAIN

-1383 ELSGDLNLNDTSSL
+1383 ELQGDLNLNDTSSL

-1442 LSDSS
+1442 LNNSS
-1447 IVFKGASSLGG
+1447 IVFKGSVSLGG

-1465 SFLDF
+1465 SSLDF

-1480 AFNFYNNAFSQSP
+1480 AFNFYDNAFSQSP
-1493 ITFHQA
+1493 IAFHQA

-1513 NPNNSS
+1513 NPNNNS

-1543 LSDLNDNKNRVYN
+1543 LSDLNGNKNRVYN
-1556 IIQADMNSNWYE
+1556 IIQAGMNGNWYE
-1568 RISFFGMRINDG
+1568 RINFFGMRINDG

-1661 KGYYNPNQSYQAS
+1661 KGYYNPNQSYQAN

-1684 LTSESSVI
+1684 LSSESSVI

-1715 NNIKA
+1715 SNIKA

-1762 SDWKNINELIDN
+1762 SDWKNINEFIDN

-1798 NTNSTVVFGGLGYQ
+1798 DTNSAVVFGGLGYQ

-1826 GTYLG
+1826 DTYLG

-1888 VSSQT
+1888 VSSQI

-1917 LGEVAMQ
+1917 LGEVAIQ

-2074 LGQDMLNSLESL
+2074 LGQDTLNSLESL

-2113 GDLIPNLGKKGLFAP
+2113 GDLIPNLGNKGLFAP
-2128 YGLSQVWQRGDF
+2128 YGLSQAWQKGDF

-2178 IAFTNHSGTLNLLS
+2178 IAFTNHFGTLNLLS

-2207 GLKINAANN
+2207 GLKINAGSN

-2229 SCVQQSD
+2229 SCAQQSD
-2236 PITTNTAN
+2236 PTAASATN
-2244 PCALSAQ
+2244 PCALTTQ
-2251 SANGASS
+2251 NNASS
-2258 NNASNNAPIALN
+2258 SNASNNVPIALN
-2270 NNDESLMVTANDF
+2270 NNDESLIITANGF

-2299 IKGSANIK
+2299 IKGSANVK

-2350 ATQKIGV
+2350 ATQKIEV

-2393 NIQTP
+2393 NSQTP
-2398 APLIQ
+2398 TNPLIQ

-2439 DYNINPNS
+2439 NYNINPDS

-2507 VLHNQV
+2507 VLYNQV
-2513 KMSYGDKVM
+2513 KMSYGNKAM
-2522 DFTPPTLQDYIVGI
+2522 DFTPPTLQDYIAGI

-2549 GNNAIK
+2549 GNSAIN

-2560 MIKTKENPL
+2560 MMDTKENPL
-2569 FAPIYLENHSL
+2569 FAPIYLKNHSL
-2580 NEILD
+2580 NEILGV
-2585 ATKDLQNTASL
+2585 TKDLQNTASL

-2649 SDPNPSEI
+2649 SDPNPSEV
-2657 FVKYSQPNKHPNN
+2657 FVKYSQLSKHQNN
-2670 LWVQGVGGASFI
+2670 LWIQGVGGASFI

-2696 DRLVKNVILGGYV
+2696 DRLVKNMILGGYV
-2709 AYGYSGFNGNIMR
+2709 AYGYSGFNGNIMH
-2722 SLGNNVDV
+2722 SLANNVDV

-2867 IKAKGDN
+2867 IKSKGGN

>member
-1 MKQFKKKPKKIKRS
+1 MKKFKKKPKSIKRS
-15 QKIILKRPL
+15 HQNQKTILKRPL
-24 WLMPLLIG
+24 WLAPLLIG
-32 GFASGVYADGTDIL
+32 GFASGVYANNNLWDLLNPKVGGDYVHWVKGSQYCSWWEL
-46 GLSWGEKS
+46 GWCLRNVWGANHKG
-54 QKVCVHRPWYALWSC
+54 YDA
-69 DKWEEKTQQFTGNQ
+69 
-83 LITKTWAG
+83 
-91 GNAANYYH
+91 GNAANYLS
-99 SQNNQ
+99 SQNYQAISVGSVNE
-104 DITANLKNDNGTYF
+104 TGTYS
-118 LSGLYN
+118 LSGFTN
-124 YTGGEYNGGNLDIE
+124 YVGGNLTI
-138 LGSNATFNL
+138 NL
-147 GANSGNSFTSWY
+147 GNSVVLDLSGSNSFTSY
-159 PNGHTNVTFSA
+159 QGYNQGKDDVSFNVGAINLS
-170 GTINVNNSVE
+170 GTLE
-180 VGNRVGSGAGTHTGT
+180 VGNRVGSGAGTHTGI

-201 ANKVTI
+201 ANKVNI
-207 NSNINAYKTSQ
+207 NSNISAFKTSQ

-225 SAITINSVSLSGDT
+225 STITINSVSLNGEV
-239 CSSLAKIGSGANC
+239 CSSLASVGVGANC
-252 SSSGPSYSFKGTTSA
+252 STSGPSYSFKGTTNA

-272 SNASGSFTFEESA
+272 SNASGSFTFEENA
-285 NFSGAKLNGGA
+285 TFSGAKWNGGA
-296 FTFNKGFNATN
+296 FTFNKEFKATN
-307 NTAFNSGSFTFKGT
+307 NTAFNSGSFNFKGA
-321 SSFNN
+321 SSFNG
-326 ATFSNASYTFDNQ
+326 ASFSNATYTFNNQ

-347 NGGTFTFNNQ
+347 NGGTFTFND
-357 SNPTNSAQH
+357 
-366 PQILFENSSFNGGIF
+366 
-381 TFNNQ
+381 Q
-386 TNPTNSAQHPQILFE
+386 TNPTNSTQHPQIQ

-407 STTTLKGSA
+407 NATTLKG
-416 TFEQAFNNSNHQLT
+416 FVNFQQAFNNSNHQLT

-436 DNATFNNT
+436 DNANFNNT

-456 NTSFNTPVDT
+456 STTFNTSVDT
-466 NNMSVTGS
+466 NNMIITGS

-485 GSTLDFGSSKITLA
+485 GSTLDFGSSKITLT
-499 QGATFNLTSLGSE
+499 QGTTFNLTSLSSE

-533 LNSLTNALKT
+533 INGLTNALKT
-543 TESSSKPQS
+543 NESPSNPQS
-552 FAQGLWDMITYNG
+552 FAQGLWDMITYNW
-565 VTGQLLSENAATP
+565 VTGQLLNENAATSKP
-578 KNTDSSPSAPTK
+578 TDSSPSKSSTN
-590 DSPQVYQVGY
+590 STQVYQVGY

-610 ETFSPNS
+610 ETFGPNS

-627 YTPPPTI
+627 YTPPPVI
-634 SGSQFDLSASNYI
+634 NGSKFDLSASNYI
-647 NANMPWYDHK
+647 NADMPWYNHK

-685 SFKQTFSTNGSNLVI
+685 SFKQTFSTSNSNLVI
-700 GYNATWTG
+700 GYNSTWTDH
-708 NSVSSSG
+708 NVSSSD

-738 CIGTTNGAYS
+738 CTGTTNGTYS

-772 VFNGVDSIN
+772 IFNGVDSIN

-786 ITQHNAGAYSSSMT
+786 ITQHNAGIYSSSMT
-800 FSTQNM
+800 FSTQSM
-806 DSSQNLNGLNA
+806 DNSQNLNGLNS
-817 NGKLSVYGATFTN
+817 NGTLSVYGTTFTN

-897 FNNSNAT
+897 FNNSSAT

-931 SDGSQN
+931 GSQN
-937 TANFNNTGSVNI
+937 TANFNNTGSINI
-949 AGNATFDNMA
+949 SGNATFDNVV
-959 FNGPTNTS
+959 FNSPTNTS

-979 KNLNAPLSFGDGM
+979 KNLNAPLSFGDGT
-992 INFSAHSVINI
+992 ITFNAHSVINI

-1017 SSKEIEYNNAFSK
+1017 SSKEIDYNNAFSK

-1046 KLVSSAGNGIYD
+1046 KLVSSAGNGVYD

-1065 QTYNFQEVFSP
+1065 QTYNFQEVFSQ

-1116 YNNNLGNL
+1116 YNNNLGNA
-1124 NNTIYYYDKSI
+1124 NNTIYYYDNSI

-1140 GKTLFTKAE
+1140 WKFTKAE
-1149 FSQTL
+1149 FSQTF

-1162 FGAKNIWTNAS
+1162 FGAKNIWTSLS
-1173 DAPQSNTIIRFGDNK
+1173 DAPQSNAIIRFGDNK

-1206 FITGHYEA
+1206 FITWHYEA

-1287 KGNPNFSFNALNLDF
+1287 GGNPNFSFNALNLDF

-1320 NAVNAISFT
+1320 NATNAISFT
-1329 NSSNLSSGLYQISAK
+1329 NSTNLSSGLYQMQAK

-1362 KANAIS
+1362 KASAIN

-1383 ELSGDLNLNDTSSL
+1383 ELQGDLNLNDTSSL
-1397 NLNQSAINVSN
+1397 NLNQSTINVSN

-1442 LSDSS
+1442 LSNSS
-1447 IVFKGASSLGG
+1447 IVFKGASFLGG
-1458 QFNLSNN
+1458 QFNLSNH
-1465 SFLDF
+1465 SSLDF

-1480 AFNFYNNAFSQSP
+1480 AFNFYDNAFSQSP

-1519 VLNLKNSQLV
+1519 VLDLKNSQLV
-1529 FSDQGSLN
+1529 FGDQGNLN

-1556 IIQADMNSNWYE
+1556 IIQANMNNNWYE
-1568 RISFFGMRINDG
+1568 RISFFGMHINDG

-1651 QGVFYLTSSV
+1651 EGVFYLTSNV
-1661 KGYYNPNQSYQAS
+1661 KGYYNPNQSYQAN
-1674 GSNNTTKNNN
+1674 GNNNTTKNNN

-1702 ISALHVYN
+1702 ISALHIYN

-1746 NLKGDAL
+1746 GLNPDAL

-1762 SDWKNINELIDN
+1762 DDWKNINELIDN

-1798 NTNSTVVFGGLGYQ
+1798 NTNSAVVFGGLGYQ

-1874 FNSQTSLILNQANI
+1874 FNSKTSLILNQANI

-1893 DGIFSMLGQEGIN
+1893 DGIFGMLGQEGIN

-1917 LGEVAMQ
+1917 LGEVAVQ

-1941 SGSVIGGYLTPEQKN
+1941 SDSVIGGYLTPEQKN

-2056 EALQNDVVALGK
+2056 NALKNDVVALGK

-2074 LGQDMLNSLESL
+2074 LGQDTLNSLESL

-2113 GDLIPNLGKKGLFAP
+2113 GDLIPNFGKKGLFAP
-2128 YGLSQVWQRGDF
+2128 YGLSQVWQKGDF

-2178 IAFTNHSGTLNLLS
+2178 IAFTNHFGTLQLLS

-2207 GLKINAANN
+2207 GLKINAGSNN
-2216 NVSVSQGNLFINA
+2216 ISVSQGDLFINA
-2229 SCVQQSD
+2229 SCTQQSD
-2236 PITTNTAN
+2236 PTTANAAN

-2270 NNDESLMVTANDF
+2270 NNDESLIITANDF

-2327 AVLEKNA
+2327 AVLENNA

-2350 ATQKIGV
+2350 ATQKIEV

-2371 GIYGLEVGGALNN
+2371 GIYGLGVGGVLNN
-2384 FGAIHFNLE
+2384 LGTINFNLE
-2393 NIQTP
+2393 NSQTP
-2398 APLIQ
+2398 VNPLIQ

-2495 NNASPNN
+2495 NNASQNH

-2507 VLHNQV
+2507 VLHDQI
-2513 KMSYGDKVM
+2513 KMSYGNKIM
-2522 DFTPPTLQDYIVGI
+2522 DFTPPTLQDYIAGI

-2541 LNQIEAIG
+2541 LNQIEAV

-2560 MIKTKENPL
+2560 MMETKENPL
-2569 FAPIYLENHSL
+2569 FAPIYLKNHSL
-2580 NEILD
+2580 NEILGV
-2585 ATKDLQNTASL
+2585 TKDLQNTASL

-2633 ESNFSERLLE
+2633 ESDFSLLE

-2649 SDPNPSEI
+2649 SDPNPGEV

-2709 AYGYSGFNGNIMR
+2709 AYGYSDFNGNIMR

-2748 ETYGGNASHINS
+2748 ETYGGNANNINS
-2760 SNSLLSVLNQR
+2760 SNPLLSVLNQR
-2771 YNYNTWTTSVNG
+2771 YSYNTWTTSVNG

-2815 GKMQN
+2815 GKMN
-2820 PAYQQFVMHSNPSNE
+2820 DAAYKQFLMHSNPSNE

-2845 SRKYFGKNS
+2845 SRKYFGQNS

-2867 IKAKGDN
+2867 IKSKGDN

-2883 LLYRKGEIFNTF
+2883 LLYRKGEVFNTF

-2907 RLMYVN
+2907 RLMYVS

-2926 LNITGNVGMRV
+2926 INITGNVGMRV

>member
-32 GFASGVYADGTDIL
+32 GFASGAYADGTDIL

-218 VNIGNAN
+218 VNIGNVN

-252 SSSGPSYSFKGTTSA
+252 STSGPSYSFKGTTNA

-272 SNASGSFTFEESA
+272 SNASGSFTFEENA
-285 NFSGAKLNGGA
+285 TFSGAKWNGGA
-296 FTFNKGFNATN
+296 FTFNKGFSATN
-307 NTAFNSGSFTFKGT
+307 NTAFNSGSFTFKDT

-326 ATFSNASYTFDNQ
+326 ATFNNATYTFNNQ

-366 PQILFENSSFNGGIF
+366 PQILFENSSF
-381 TFNNQ
+381 
-386 TNPTNSAQHPQILFE
+386 
-401 NSSFSG
+401 SG
-407 STTTLKGSA
+407 SATTLKGFA

-456 NTSFNTPVDT
+456 NTTFNTPVDT
-466 NNMSVTGS
+466 NNMTISGG

-485 GSTLDFGSSKITLA
+485 GSTLDFGSSKVTLA

-543 TESSSKPQS
+543 TESPSKPQS

-565 VTGQLLSENAATP
+565 VTGQLLSENAATS
-578 KNTDSSPSAPTK
+578 KTTDSSLSKSSTN
-590 DSPQVYQVGY
+590 SPQVYQVGY

-610 ETFSPNS
+610 ETFGPNS

-627 YTPPPTI
+627 YTPPPVI
-634 SGSQFDLSASNYI
+634 NGSKFDLSASNYI
-647 NANMPWYDHK
+647 NADMPWYDHK

-685 SFKQTFSTNGSNLVI
+685 SFKQTFSANGSNLVI
-700 GYNATWTG
+700 GHNATWTG
-708 NSVSSSG
+708 NSVSSSD
-715 TVSFGDTSGSALN
+715 TVSFGDISGSALN

-738 CIGTTNGAYS
+738 CTGTTNGTYS

-759 SGNRIGTGGAANL
+759 SGNRVGTGGAANL

-786 ITQHNAGAYSSSMT
+786 ITQHNAGIYSSSMT
-800 FSTQNM
+800 FSTQSM
-806 DSSQNLNGLNA
+806 DNSQNLSGLNA

-830 QAKDGKFIFNAGQAT
+830 QAKDGKFTFNAGQAT

-874 SFEISAKNASFNNAN
+874 SFEIGAKNASFNNAN

-904 TSFVGD
+904 TSFMGD

-949 AGNATFDNMA
+949 AGNATFDNAA

-979 KNLNAPLSFGDGM
+979 KNLNAPLSFGDGT
-992 INFSAHSVINI
+992 IAFSAHSVINI
-1003 GEAITN
+1003 GETITN

-1017 SSKEIEYNNAFSK
+1017 SSKAIEYNDAFSK

-1046 KLVSSAGNGIYD
+1046 KLVSSVGNGVYD

-1081 RRLGVGMVFDYV
+1081 RRLGVGMVFDYM
-1093 DMEKSDHLYYQNAL
+1093 DMEKSDRLYYKDVV

-1124 NNTIYYYDKSI
+1124 NNTIYYYDNSI

-1149 FSQTL
+1149 FSQTF

-1162 FGAKNIWTNAS
+1162 FGAKNIWTSVS
-1173 DAPQSNTIIRFGDNK
+1173 DAPQSNVIIRFGDNK

-1310 VGQTQSVFKF
+1310 VGTTQSVFKF

-1329 NSSNLSSGLYQISAK
+1329 NSSNLSSGLYQMQAK

-1383 ELSGDLNLNDTSSL
+1383 DLQGDLNLNDTSSL
-1397 NLNQSAINVSN
+1397 NLNQSTINVSN

-1421 NGSHLNFNGAVNFN
+1421 NNAHINFNGAVNFN

-1442 LSDSS
+1442 LSNSS
-1447 IVFKGASSLGG
+1447 IVFKGAVSLGG

-1465 SFLDF
+1465 SSLDF

-1480 AFNFYNNAFSQSP
+1480 AFNFYDNAFSQSP
-1493 ITFHQA
+1493 ITFHQV
-1499 LDIKA
+1499 LDVKA

-1568 RISFFGMRINDG
+1568 RINFFGMRINDG

-1651 QGVFYLTSSV
+1651 EGVFYLTSSV

-1684 LTSESSVI
+1684 LSSESSVI

-1715 NNIKA
+1715 SNIKV

-1734 ILGNDFSLSSLS
+1734 ILGNDFSLSSLNDLNS
-1746 NLKGDAL
+1746 NAL

-1781 NFNNGALIIG
+1781 NFNNGALIVG
-1791 ATKIGQT
+1791 ATKIGQID
-1798 NTNSTVVFGGLGYQ
+1798 TNSAVVFGGLGYQ

-2074 LGQDMLNSLESL
+2074 LGQDTLNSLESL

-2097 KVLAA
+2097 KVLVA

-2128 YGLSQVWQRGDF
+2128 YGLSQVWQKGDF

-2192 NQVSNINITTLDASN
+2192 NQVSNISITTLDASN
-2207 GLKINAANN
+2207 GLKINAGSNN
-2216 NVSVSQGNLFINA
+2216 ISVSQGDLFINA
-2229 SCVQQSD
+2229 SCAQQSD
-2236 PITTNTAN
+2236 PTTASTTN
-2244 PCALSAQ
+2244 PCVLTTQ
-2251 SANGASS
+2251 NNASS
-2258 NNASNNAPIALN
+2258 SNASNNAPIALS

-2299 IKGSANIK
+2299 IKGSANVK

-2350 ATQKIGV
+2350 ATQKIEV
-2357 LQNLVIASNASLST
+2357 LQNLTIDSNASLST

-2384 FGAIHFNLE
+2384 LGAIHFNLE
-2393 NIQTP
+2393 NSQTP
-2398 APLIQ
+2398 INPLIQ

-2439 DYNINPNS
+2439 NYNINPDS

-2488 SVALPNS
+2488 SVALPHS

-2507 VLHNQV
+2507 VLYNQV
-2513 KMSYGDKVM
+2513 KMSYGNKAM
-2522 DFTPPTLQDYIVGI
+2522 DFTPPTLQDYIAGI

-2549 GNNAIK
+2549 GNSAIK

-2649 SDPNPSEI
+2649 SDPNPSEV
-2657 FVKYSQPNKHPNN
+2657 FVKYSQPNKHQNN
-2670 LWVQGVGGASFI
+2670 LWIQGVGGASFI

-2696 DRLVKNVILGGYV
+2696 DRLVKSVILGGYV

-2815 GKMQN
+2815 GKIQN

>member
-1 MKQFKKKPKKIKRS
+1 MKKFKKKPKSIKRS
-15 QKIILKRPL
+15 HQNQKTILKRPL
-24 WLMPLLIG
+24 WLTPLLIS

-54 QKVCVHRPWYALWSC
+54 QKVCVHHPWYALWSC
-69 DKWEEKTQQFTGNQ
+69 DKWEEKTQQYTGNQ

-91 GNAANYYH
+91 GNAASYYH
-99 SQNNQ
+99 TQNNQ
-104 DITANLKNDNGTYF
+104 NITANLKNDNGTYF

-124 YTGGEYNGGNLDIE
+124 YTGGENNGGNLNIE
-138 LGSNATFNL
+138 LGNNATFNL
-147 GANSGNSFTSWY
+147 GASSGNSFTSWY
-159 PNGHTNVTFSA
+159 PNGHTNVIFSA

-201 ANKVTI
+201 ANKVNI
-207 NSNINAYKTSQ
+207 NSNISAYKTSQ

-225 SAITINSVSLSGDT
+225 SAITIGSVSLSGDT
-239 CSSLAKIGSGANC
+239 CSSLARVGVGANC
-252 SSSGPSYSFKGTTSA
+252 STSGSSYSFKGTTNA
-267 TNTTF
+267 TNTAF
-272 SNASGSFTFEESA
+272 NNASGSFTFEENA
-285 NFSGAKLNGGA
+285 TFSGAKWNGGTY
-296 FTFNKGFNATN
+296 TFNKEFNATN
-307 NTAFNSGSFTFKGT
+307 NTAFNSGSFNFKGA
-321 SSFNN
+321 SSFNG
-326 ATFSNASYTFDNQ
+326 ASFSNASYTFNNQ

-357 SNPTNSAQH
+357 
-366 PQILFENSSFNGGIF
+366 
-381 TFNNQ
+381 
-386 TNPTNSAQHPQILFE
+386 TNPTNSTQHPQIQ

-407 STTTLKGSA
+407 NATTLKG
-416 TFEQAFNNSNHQLT
+416 FVDFQQAFNNSNHQLT

-436 DNATFNNT
+436 NNANFNNT
-444 GKITIEKDASFN
+444 GKITINESASFN
-456 NTSFNTPVDT
+456 STTFNTSVDT

-485 GSTLDFGSSKITLA
+485 GSTLDFGSSKVTLA
-499 QGATFNLTSLGSE
+499 QGTTFNLTSLSSE

-533 LNSLTNALKT
+533 INSLTNALKT
-543 TESSSKPQS
+543 NESPSKPQS

-565 VTGQLLSENAATP
+565 VTGQLLSENAATSKP
-578 KNTDSSPSAPTK
+578 TDSSPSKSSTNPT
-590 DSPQVYQVGY
+590 QVYQVGY

-610 ETFSPNS
+610 ETFGPNS
-617 IIIQALESGT
+617 IIIQALESGI
-627 YTPPPTI
+627 YTPPPVI
-634 SGSQFDLSASNYI
+634 SGSKFDLSASNYI
-647 NANMPWYDHK
+647 NADMPWYDHK

-685 SFKQTFSTNGSNLVI
+685 SFKQTFSASNSNLVI
-700 GYNATWTG
+700 GYNSTWTG
-708 NSVSSSG
+708 NSVSSSD
-715 TVSFGDTSGSALN
+715 TVSFGDTSGSVLN

-738 CIGTTNGAYS
+738 CTGTTNGTYS

-772 VFNGVDSIN
+772 IFNGVDSVN

-786 ITQHNAGAYSSSMT
+786 ITQHNAGIYSSSMT

-806 DSSQNLNGLNA
+806 DNSQNLKGLNS
-817 NGKLSVYGATFTN
+817 NGKLLVYGTTFTN

-874 SFEISAKNASFNNAN
+874 SFEIGAKNASFNNAN
-889 FNNSASFN
+889 FNNSTSFN

-904 TSFVGD
+904 TSFMGD

-917 LQIAGNAVF
+917 LQIAGSAVF
-926 GNSTN
+926 GNSAN
-931 SDGSQN
+931 GSQN
-937 TANFNNTGSVNI
+937 NANFNNTGSVNI
-949 AGNATFDNMA
+949 SGNATFDNVV
-959 FNGPTNTS
+959 FNGPTNMS
-967 VKGQVT
+967 VKGQVA

-979 KNLNAPLSFGDGM
+979 KNLNAPLSFGDG
-992 INFSAHSVINI
+992 IITFNAHSVINI
-1003 GEAITN
+1003 SEAIIN

-1040 HGASSE
+1040 HGAISE
-1046 KLVSSAGNGIYD
+1046 KLVSSAGNGVYD

-1065 QTYNFQEVFSP
+1065 QTYNFQEIFSQ

-1081 RRLGVGMVFDYV
+1081 RRLGVGMVFDYM
-1093 DMEKSDHLYYQNAL
+1093 DMEKSDHLYYKDVV

-1116 YNNNLGNL
+1116 YNNNLGNS
-1124 NNTIYYYDKSI
+1124 NNTIYYYDNSI

-1149 FSQTL
+1149 FSQTF

-1173 DAPQSNTIIRFGDNK
+1173 DAPQSNAIIRFGDNK

-1234 ASLNFNGLQGILLTN
+1234 ASLNFNGLYGILLTN

-1259 QSSSMNFISNS
+1259 QSSSMNFTSNS

-1287 KGNPNFSFNALNLDF
+1287 GGNPNFSFNALNLDF

-1320 NAVNAISFT
+1320 NAANTISFT
-1329 NSSNLSSGLYQISAK
+1329 NSTNLSSGLYQMQAK
-1344 SVLFD
+1344 SVSFD

-1362 KANAIS
+1362 KADAIN

-1383 ELSGDLNLNDTSSL
+1383 ELQGDLNLNDTSSL

-1413 DYASLIAS
+1413 DYARLIVNDDS
-1421 NGSHLNFNGAVNFN
+1421 RLNFNGTTNFN

-1447 IVFKGASSLGG
+1447 IVFKGASFLGG

-1465 SFLDF
+1465 SSLDF

-1480 AFNFYNNAFSQSP
+1480 AFNFYDNAFSQSP

-1513 NPNNSS
+1513 NPNNNS
-1519 VLNLKNSQLV
+1519 VLDLKNSQLV
-1529 FSDQGSLN
+1529 FGDQGSLN

-1556 IIQADMNSNWYE
+1556 IIQANMNSNWYE

-1580 IYDAKNQTYSFTNP
+1580 IYDAINQTYSFTNP
-1594 LNNALKITESFKDN
+1594 LNNALKITESFKNN

-1618 GIKNTLYNIGSEIFN
+1618 GIKNTLYNIDSEIFN
-1633 YQKVYNNANG
+1633 YQKVYSNANG

-1651 QGVFYLTSSV
+1651 EGVFYLTSNV

-1684 LTSESSVI
+1684 LTSDSSVI

-1702 ISALHVYN
+1702 ISALHIYN

-1746 NLKGDAL
+1746 TLNPNVL

-1762 SDWKNINELIDN
+1762 NDWKNINEFIDN

-1781 NFNNGALIIG
+1781 NFNNGTLIVG
-1791 ATKIGQT
+1791 AAKIGQT
-1798 NTNSTVVFGGLGYQ
+1798 DTNSAVVFGGLGYQ

-1874 FNSQTSLILNQANI
+1874 FNSQTSLVLNQANI

-1932 GNLIVNTLG
+1932 GNLIADTLG
-1941 SGSVIGGYLTPEQKN
+1941 SNSVIGGHLTPEQKN

-1985 RQKLGFWTGLV
+1985 RQKLGFWMGLV

-2045 SVMLQDIVKPS
+2045 SVILQDIVKPS
-2056 EALQNDVVALGK
+2056 SALKNDAVALGK

-2074 LGQDMLNSLESL
+2074 LGQDTLNSLESL

-2102 KGLGPIYEQGL
+2102 KGLGSIYEQGL
-2113 GDLIPNLGKKGLFAP
+2113 GDLMPNLGKKGLFAP
-2128 YGLSQVWQRGDF
+2128 YGLSQVWQKGDF
-2140 SFNAQGNVF
+2140 SFNAQGNIF
-2149 VQNSTFSNANGGTL
+2149 VQNSTFSNANGGAL
-2163 SFNAGNSLIFAGNNH
+2163 SFNAGDTLIFAGNNH
-2178 IAFTNHSGTLNLLS
+2178 ISFTNHAGVLNLLS
-2192 NQVSNINITTLDASN
+2192 NQVSNINITTLNASN
-2207 GLKINAANN
+2207 GLKMNAANN
-2216 NVSVSQGNLFINA
+2216 NVSVSQGDLFINA
-2229 SCVQQSD
+2229 SCAQQSD
-2236 PITTNTAN
+2236 PTTANATN
-2244 PCALSAQ
+2244 PCALTTQ
-2251 SANGASS
+2251 SANNASS
-2258 NNASNNAPIALN
+2258 SNASNNAPIALN
-2270 NNDESLMVTANDF
+2270 NNDESLMITANDF

-2299 IKGSANIK
+2299 IKDSASIK

-2350 ATQKIGV
+2350 AMRKIEV
-2357 LQNLVIASNASLST
+2357 LQNLTIASNASLST
-2371 GIYGLEVGGALNN
+2371 GIYGLEVGGVLNN

-2398 APLIQ
+2398 TPLIQ
-2403 AEGIINLNT
+2403 ADGIINLNT
-2412 TQTPFINVNNSM
+2412 TQTPFMNVNNSM
-2424 ANNTTY
+2424 ADNTTY

-2488 SVALPNS
+2488 SVALPNP
-2495 NNASPNN
+2495 NNAHQNN

-2507 VLHNQV
+2507 VLYNQV

-2541 LNQIEAIG
+2541 LNQIEAAG

-2560 MIKTKENPL
+2560 MMETKENPL
-2569 FAPIYLENHSL
+2569 FAPIYLKNHSL
-2580 NEILD
+2580 NKILGV
-2585 ATKDLQNTASL
+2585 AKDLLNTANL
-2596 ISNPNFRDNAT
+2596 ISNPNFRNNAT

-2633 ESNFSERLLE
+2633 ESDFSKHLLE

-2649 SDPNPSEI
+2649 SDLNPGEG

-2670 LWVQGVGGASFI
+2670 LWVQGIGGASFI

-2709 AYGYSGFNGNIMR
+2709 AYGYSGFNGNIMH
-2722 SLGNNVDV
+2722 SLANNVDV

-2748 ETYGGNASHINS
+2748 ETYEGNASNINS

-2805 YHFIG
+2805 YYFIG

-2815 GKMQN
+2815 GKMN
-2820 PAYQQFVMHSNPSNE
+2820 DAAYKQFLMHSNPSNE

-2867 IKAKGDN
+2867 IKSKGGN
-2874 MVRFVGENT
+2874 VVRFVGENT
-2883 LLYRKGEIFNTF
+2883 LLYRKGEVFNTF

-2907 RLMYVN
+2907 RLVYVN

-2926 LNITGNVGMRV
+2926 INITGNVGMRV

>member
-1 MKQFKKKPKKIKRS
+1 MKKFKKKPKSIKRS
-15 QKIILKRPL
+15 HQNQKTILKRPL
-24 WLMPLLIG
+24 WLAPLLIS
-32 GFASGVYADGTDIL
+32 GFASGVYANNLWNLLNPKVG
-46 GLSWGEKS
+46 GEYVHWVKGS
-54 QKVCVHRPWYALWSC
+54 QYCAW
-69 DKWEEKTQQFTGNQ
+69 WEFTGCLRNVWGANH
-83 LITKTWAG
+83 KGYDAR
-91 GNAANYYH
+91 NAANYLS
-99 SQNNQ
+99 SQNYQAISVGSGNEM
-104 DITANLKNDNGTYF
+104 GTYS
-118 LSGLYN
+118 LSGFTN
-124 YTGGEYNGGNLDIE
+124 YVGGNLTI
-138 LGSNATFNL
+138 NL
-147 GANSGNSFTSWY
+147 GNSVVLDLSGSNSFTSY
-159 PNGHTNVTFSA
+159 QGYNQGKDDVSFNV
-170 GTINVNNSVE
+170 GTINLNGALE

-201 ANKVTI
+201 ANKVNI
-207 NSNINAYKTSQ
+207 NSNISAFKTSQ

-239 CSSLAKIGSGANC
+239 CSSLASVGVGANC
-252 SSSGPSYSFKGTTSA
+252 STSGPSYSFKGTTNA
-267 TNTTF
+267 TNTAF
-272 SNASGSFTFEESA
+272 SNANGSFTFEENA
-285 NFSGAKLNGGA
+285 TFSGAKWNGGTY
-296 FTFNKGFNATN
+296 TFNKEFNATN
-307 NTAFNSGSFTFKGT
+307 NTAFNSGSFNFKGA
-321 SSFNN
+321 SSFNG
-326 ATFSNASYTFDNQ
+326 ASFSNASYTFENQ

-347 NGGTFTFNNQ
+347 NGGTFIFNNQ
-357 SNPTNSAQH
+357 NNQSAQH
-366 PQILFENSSFNGGIF
+366 PQI
-381 TFNNQ
+381 Q
-386 TNPTNSAQHPQILFE
+386 

-407 STTTLKGSA
+407 NATTLEG
-416 TFEQAFNNSNHQLT
+416 FVNFQQAFNNSNHQLT

-436 DNATFNNT
+436 NNANFNNT
-444 GKITIEKDASFN
+444 GKITINESASFN
-456 NTSFNTPVDT
+456 NTIFNTSINT
-466 NNMSVTGS
+466 NNMTITGS

-485 GSTLDFGSSKITLA
+485 GSTLDFGSSKVTLT
-499 QGATFNLTSLGSE
+499 QGTTFNLTSLGD
-512 KSVTI
+512 KNSVMI

-522 GITYNHLLNHA
+522 GITYNNLLNHA
-533 LNSLTNALKT
+533 INSLTSALKT
-543 TESSSKPQS
+543 NESSSDPQS

-565 VTGQLLSENAATP
+565 VTGQLLNENATTSKPA
-578 KNTDSSPSAPTK
+578 DSSPSKSSTN
-590 DSPQVYQVGY
+590 STQVYQVGY

-610 ETFSPNS
+610 ETFSHNS

-627 YTPPPTI
+627 YTPPPVI
-634 SGSQFDLSASNYI
+634 SGSKFDLSASNYI
-647 NANMPWYDHK
+647 NSNTPWYDHK
-657 YYIPKSQNFTE
+657 SYIPKSQNFTE

-685 SFKQTFSTNGSNLVI
+685 SFKQTFSASNSNLVI
-700 GYNATWTG
+700 GYNATWTDH
-708 NSVSSSG
+708 NVSSSD

-728 GHCGP
+728 GHCGL

-738 CIGTTNGAYS
+738 CTGTTDGTYS

-772 VFNGVDSIN
+772 IFNGVDSIN

-786 ITQHNAGAYSSSMT
+786 ITQHNAGIYSSSMT
-800 FSTQNM
+800 FSTQSM
-806 DSSQNLNGLNA
+806 DNSQNLNGLNA
-817 NGKLSVYGATFTN
+817 NGKLLVYGTTFTN

-904 TSFVGD
+904 TSFIGD
-910 FTNANSN
+910 FTNAHSN

-926 GNSTN
+926 GNSN
-931 SDGSQN
+931 NDSQN
-937 TANFNNTGSVNI
+937 NANFNNTGSVNI
-949 AGNATFDNMA
+949 SGNATFDNVV
-959 FNGPTNTS
+959 FNSPTNTS

-979 KNLNAPLSFGDGM
+979 KNLNAPLSFGDGT
-992 INFSAHSVINI
+992 ITFNAHSVINI
-1003 GEAITN
+1003 DESITN

-1046 KLVSSAGNGIYD
+1046 KLVSSVGNGVYD

-1081 RRLGVGMVFDYV
+1081 RRLGVGMVFDYM
-1093 DMEKSDHLYYQNAL
+1093 DMEKSDHLHYKDVV

-1116 YNNNLGNL
+1116 YNNNLGNS
-1124 NNTIYYYDKSI
+1124 NNTIYYYDNSI

-1149 FSQTL
+1149 FSQTF

-1259 QSSSMNFISNS
+1259 QSSSMNFVSNS

-1287 KGNPNFSFNALNLDF
+1287 GGNPNFSFNALNLDF

-1310 VGQTQSVFKF
+1310 VGKTQSVFKF
-1320 NAVNAISFT
+1320 NAKNAINFT
-1329 NSSNLSSGLYQISAK
+1329 NSTNLSSGLYQMQAK
-1344 SVLFD
+1344 SVSFD

-1383 ELSGDLNLNDTSSL
+1383 ELQGDLNLNDTSSI
-1397 NLNQSAINVSN
+1397 NLNQSTINVYN

-1413 DYASLIAS
+1413 DHASLIV
-1421 NGSHLNFNGAVNFN
+1421 NDGSRLNFNGAVNFN

-1447 IVFKGASSLGG
+1447 IVFKGAISLGG
-1458 QFNLSNN
+1458 QFNLSNH
-1465 SFLDF
+1465 SSLDF

-1480 AFNFYNNAFSQSP
+1480 AFNFYDNAFSQSP

-1504 PLSLGGNLL
+1504 SLSLGGNLL

-1519 VLNLKNSQLV
+1519 VLDLKNSQLV

-1556 IIQADMNSNWYE
+1556 IIQAGMNSNWYE
-1568 RISFFGMRINDG
+1568 RINFFGMRISDG
-1580 IYDAKNQTYSFTNP
+1580 IYDATNQTYSFTNP

-1618 GIKNTLYNIGSEIFN
+1618 GIKNTLYNIGSEVFN

-1651 QGVFYLTSSV
+1651 EGVFYLTSNV
-1661 KGYYNPNQSYQAS
+1661 KGYYNPNQSYQAN

-1684 LTSESSVI
+1684 LTSESSII

-1702 ISALHVYN
+1702 ISALHIYN

-1734 ILGNDFSLSSLS
+1734 ILGNDFSPSSLS
-1746 NLKGDAL
+1746 DLNSNAL

-1762 SDWKNINELIDN
+1762 NDWKNINELIDN

-1781 NFNNGALIIG
+1781 NFNNGALIVG

-1798 NTNSTVVFGGLGYQ
+1798 DTNSAVVFGGLGYQ

-1932 GNLIVNTLG
+1932 GNLIADMLG
-1941 SGSVIGGYLTPEQKN
+1941 SDSVIGGHLTPEQKN

-1970 LMNDSGLNTAIKDLI
+1970 LMNDSGLNAAIKDLI

-2030 QITGFISANDIGQVI
+2030 QITSFISANDIGQVI

-2056 EALQNDVVALGK
+2056 EALQSDVVSLGK

-2074 LGQDMLNSLESL
+2074 LGQDALNSLESL

-2113 GDLIPNLGKKGLFAP
+2113 GDLIPSFGKKGLFAP
-2128 YGLSQVWQRGDF
+2128 YGLSQVWQKGDF

-2149 VQNSTFSNANGGTL
+2149 VQNSTFSNANGGAL

-2178 IAFTNHSGTLNLLS
+2178 ISFTNHAGTLQLLS
-2192 NQVSNINITTLDASN
+2192 NQVSNINITTLNASN

-2229 SCVQQSD
+2229 SCTQQSD
-2236 PITTNTAN
+2236 PTTANIAN
-2244 PCALSAQ
+2244 PCALNAQ
-2251 SANGASS
+2251 RANGTSS
-2258 NNASNNAPIALN
+2258 SNASNNAPIALS

-2319 NNLTISNQ
+2319 NNLIISNQ

-2334 SFVTNNLN
+2334 SFTANNLN
-2342 IQGAFNNN
+2342 IQGTFNNN
-2350 ATQKIGV
+2350 ATRKIEV
-2357 LQNLVIASNASLST
+2357 LQNLTIASNASLST
-2371 GIYGLEVGGALNN
+2371 GIYGLEVGGVLNH

-2393 NIQTP
+2393 NSQTP
-2398 APLIQ
+2398 VNPLIQ

-2412 TQTPFINVNNSM
+2412 TQTPFMNVNNSM

-2461 GNHIEEKNGVLTYL
+2461 GNHIEEKNGALTYL

-2488 SVALPNS
+2488 SVALPDS
-2495 NNASPNN
+2495 NNASQNN

-2507 VLHNQV
+2507 VLYNQI
-2513 KMSYGDKVM
+2513 KMSYGNKIM

-2541 LNQIEAIG
+2541 LNQIEAVG
-2549 GNNAIK
+2549 GNAIK

-2560 MIKTKENPL
+2560 MMETKENPL
-2569 FAPIYLENHSL
+2569 FAPIYLKNHSL
-2580 NEILD
+2580 NEILGV
-2585 ATKDLQNTASL
+2585 TKDLLNTASL

-2618 TSRLTKLSDFRAREG
+2618 TSRLTKLSDFRSREG
-2633 ESNFSERLLE
+2633 ESDFSERLLE

-2649 SDPNPSEI
+2649 SDPNPGEV
-2657 FVKYSQPNKHPNN
+2657 FVKYSQLSKHQNN
-2670 LWVQGVGGASFI
+2670 LWVQGIGGASFI

-2690 GLNVGY
+2690 GLNAGY

-2709 AYGYSGFNGNIMR
+2709 AYGYSDFNGNIMR
-2722 SLGNNVDV
+2722 SLANNVDV

-2748 ETYGGNASHINS
+2748 ETYGGNATSINS
-2760 SNSLLSVLNQR
+2760 SNPLLSVLNQR
-2771 YNYNTWTTSVNG
+2771 YSYNTWTTSVNG

-2792 QKSVVLKP
+2792 QKSVVLKS

-2815 GKMQN
+2815 GKMN
-2820 PAYQQFVMHSNPSNE
+2820 DAAYKQFLMHSNPSNE

-2867 IKAKGDN
+2867 IKSKGGN

-2883 LLYRKGEIFNTF
+2883 LLYRKGEVFNTF

-2926 LNITGNVGMRV
+2926 INITGNVGMRV

>member
-1 MKQFKKKPKKIKRS
+1 MKKFKKKPKKIARK
-15 QKIILKRPL
+15 QKTILKRPL

-32 GFASGVYADGTDIL
+32 GFASGVYANNNLWDLLNSKVG
-46 GLSWGEKS
+46 GEYVHWVKGSQYCSW
-54 QKVCVHRPWYALWSC
+54 
-69 DKWEEKTQQFTGNQ
+69 WEF
-83 LITKTWAG
+83 AG
-91 GNAANYYH
+91 CLKNVWGANHKGYDAGNAANYLS
-99 SQNNQ
+99 SQNYQAISVGSGNE
-104 DITANLKNDNGTYF
+104 TGTYS
-118 LSGLYN
+118 LSGFTN
-124 YTGGEYNGGNLDIE
+124 YVGGNLTI
-138 LGSNATFNL
+138 NL
-147 GANSGNSFTSWY
+147 GNSVVLDLSGSNSFTSY
-159 PNGHTNVTFSA
+159 QGYNQGKDNVSFNVGAINLNGTL
-170 GTINVNNSVE
+170 E
-180 VGNRVGSGAGTHTGT
+180 VGNRVGSGVGTHTGT

-201 ANKVTI
+201 ANKVNI
-207 NSNINAYKTSQ
+207 NSNISAFKTSQ

-225 SAITINSVSLSGDT
+225 SAITIGSVSLSGEV
-239 CSSLAKIGSGANC
+239 CSSSVSFGVGANC
-252 SSSGPSYSFKGTTSA
+252 STSGPSYSFKGTTNA
-267 TNTTF
+267 MNTAF
-272 SNASGSFTFEESA
+272 SNASGSFTFEENA
-285 NFSGAKLNGGA
+285 TFSGVKWNGGTY
-296 FTFNKGFNATN
+296 TFNKEFNATN
-307 NTAFNSGSFTFKGT
+307 NTAFNNGSFNFKGA
-321 SSFNN
+321 SSFNGAN
-326 ATFSNASYTFDNQ
+326 FSDASYTFNNQ
-339 ATFQNSSF
+339 ATFNNSSF
-347 NGGTFTFNNQ
+347 NGGTFTFNDQNNQ
-357 SNPTNSAQH
+357 SAQH
-366 PQILFENSSFNGGIF
+366 PQI
-381 TFNNQ
+381 Q
-386 TNPTNSAQHPQILFE
+386 

-407 STTTLKGSA
+407 NATTLKG
-416 TFEQAFNNSNHQLT
+416 FVDFQQAFNNSNHQLT

-436 DNATFNNT
+436 NNATFNNT

-456 NTSFNTPVDT
+456 NTSFNTSVDAS
-466 NNMSVTGS
+466 NMSVTGG
-474 VTLSGKNDLKN
+474 VTLSGKNDLNN
-485 GSTLDFGSSKITLA
+485 GSTLDFGSSKITLT
-499 QGATFNLTSLGSE
+499 QGTTFNLTSLGSE

-522 GITYNHLLNHA
+522 GITYNNLLNHA
-533 LNSLTNALKT
+533 INSLTSALKT
-543 TESSSKPQS
+543 NESSSDPQS

-565 VTGQLLSENAATP
+565 VTGQLLNENATTSKP
-578 KNTDSSPSAPTK
+578 TDSSPPKSSSNST
-590 DSPQVYQVGY
+590 QVYQVGY

-610 ETFSPNS
+610 ETFGPNS

-627 YTPPPTI
+627 YTPPPVI
-634 SGSQFDLSASNYI
+634 NGSKFDLSASNYI
-647 NANMPWYDHK
+647 NADMPWYDHK

-685 SFKQTFSTNGSNLVI
+685 SFKQTFSASGSNLVI
-700 GYNATWTG
+700 GYNSTWIG

-715 TVSFGDTSGSALN
+715 TVSFGDTSGSTLN

-738 CIGTTNGAYS
+738 CTGTTNGTYS

-786 ITQHNAGAYSSSMT
+786 ITQHNAGIYSSSMT

-806 DSSQNLNGLNA
+806 DDSQNLKGLNS
-817 NGKLSVYGATFTN
+817 NGTLSVYGATFTN
-830 QAKDGKFIFNAGQAT
+830 QAKDGKFIFNAGQAV

-874 SFEISAKNASFNNAN
+874 SFEISAKNASFNNAH

-910 FTNANSN
+910 FTNAHSN

-926 GNSTN
+926 GNST
-931 SDGSQN
+931 DGSQN

-949 AGNATFDNMA
+949 SGNATFDNVV
-959 FNGPTNTS
+959 FNSPTNTS

-979 KNLNAPLSFGDGM
+979 KNLNAPLSFGDGT
-992 INFSAHSVINI
+992 ITFNAHSVINI

-1046 KLVSSAGNGIYD
+1046 KLVSSVGNGVYD

-1065 QTYNFQEVFSP
+1065 QTYNFQEIFSP

-1081 RRLGVGMVFDYV
+1081 RRLGVSMVFDYV
-1093 DMEKSDHLYYQNAL
+1093 DMEKSDHLYYKNAL

-1124 NNTIYYYDKSI
+1124 NNTIYYYDNSI

-1140 GKTLFTKAE
+1140 GETLFTKAE
-1149 FSQTL
+1149 FSQTF

-1162 FGAKNIWTNAS
+1162 FGAKKIWTSLS
-1173 DAPQSNTIIRFGDNK
+1173 DAPQSNVIIRFGDNK

-1234 ASLNFNGLQGILLTN
+1234 ANLNFNGLQGILLTN

-1259 QSSSMNFISNS
+1259 QSSSMNFVSNS

-1287 KGNPNFSFNALNLDF
+1287 GGNPNFSFNALNLDF

-1310 VGQTQSVFKF
+1310 VGKTQSVFKF
-1320 NAVNAISFT
+1320 NATNAINFT
-1329 NSSNLSSGLYQISAK
+1329 NSTNLSSGLYQISAN
-1344 SVLFD
+1344 SVSFD
-1349 NSNLSVSVGTSSI
+1349 NSNLSVSMGTSSI
-1362 KANAIS
+1362 KANAIN

-1383 ELSGDLNLNDTSSL
+1383 ELQGDLNLNDTSSL
-1397 NLNQSAINVSN
+1397 NLNQSTINVSN

-1421 NGSHLNFNGAVNFN
+1421 NNAHINFNGAVNFN

-1447 IVFKGASSLGG
+1447 IVFKGAVSLGG

-1465 SFLDF
+1465 SSLDF

-1480 AFNFYNNAFSQSP
+1480 AFNFYDNAFSQSP

-1499 LDIKA
+1499 LDVKA

-1519 VLNLKNSQLV
+1519 VLDLKNSQLV

-1594 LNNALKITESFKDN
+1594 LNNALKITESFKNN

-1651 QGVFYLTSSV
+1651 EGVFYLTSNV
-1661 KGYYNPNQSYQAS
+1661 KGYYNPNQSYQAN

-1684 LTSESSVI
+1684 LSSESSVI

-1702 ISALHVYN
+1702 ISALHIYN

-1746 NLKGDAL
+1746 DLKGDAL

-1762 SDWKNINELIDN
+1762 SDWKNINEFIDN

-1781 NFNNGALIIG
+1781 NFNNGTLIIG

-1798 NTNSTVVFGGLGYQ
+1798 DTNSAVVFGGLGYQ
-1812 KPCDYTDIVCQKFR
+1812 TPCDYTDIVCQKFR

-1917 LGEVAMQ
+1917 LGEVAVQ

-2045 SVMLQDIVKPS
+2045 SVVLQDIVKPS
-2056 EALQNDVVALGK
+2056 NALKNDVMALGK

-2074 LGQDMLNSLESL
+2074 LGQDTLNSLESL

-2113 GDLIPNLGKKGLFAP
+2113 GDLIPSLGKKGLFAP
-2128 YGLSQVWQRGDF
+2128 YGLSQVWQKGDF

-2178 IAFTNHSGTLNLLS
+2178 IAFTNHFGTLQLLS

-2229 SCVQQSD
+2229 SCTQQSD
-2236 PITTNTAN
+2236 PTTANIAN
-2244 PCALSAQ
+2244 PCALSTQ
-2251 SANGASS
+2251 SANGAS
-2258 NNASNNAPIALN
+2258 NASNNAPIALN

-2299 IKGSANIK
+2299 IKGYSNIK

-2350 ATQKIGV
+2350 ATQKIEV

-2371 GIYGLEVGGALNN
+2371 GIYGLEVGGVLNN
-2384 FGAIHFNLE
+2384 LGTIHFNLE
-2393 NIQTP
+2393 NSQTP
-2398 APLIQ
+2398 VNPLIQ

-2461 GNHIEEKNGVLTYL
+2461 GNHIEEKNGALTYL

-2488 SVALPNS
+2488 SVALPDS
-2495 NNASPNN
+2495 NNASQNN

-2507 VLHNQV
+2507 VLHDQI

-2541 LNQIEAIG
+2541 LNQIEAVG

-2560 MIKTKENPL
+2560 MMDTKENPL
-2569 FAPIYLENHSL
+2569 FAPIYLKNHSL
-2580 NEILD
+2580 NEILGV
-2585 ATKDLQNTASL
+2585 TKDLQNTASL

-2633 ESNFSERLLE
+2633 ESDFSLLE

-2649 SDPNPSEI
+2649 SDPNPGEV
-2657 FVKYSQPNKHPNN
+2657 FVKHSQPSKHPNN
-2670 LWVQGVGGASFI
+2670 LWVQGIGGASFI

-2709 AYGYSGFNGNIMR
+2709 AYGYSDFNGNIMH

-2748 ETYGGNASHINS
+2748 ETYGGNATSINS

-2815 GKMQN
+2815 GKMN
-2820 PAYQQFVMHSNPSNE
+2820 DAAYKQFLMHSNPSNE

-2845 SRKYFGKNS
+2845 SRKYFGQNS

-2867 IKAKGDN
+2867 IKSKGGN
-2874 MVRFVGENT
+2874 TVRFVGENT
-2883 LLYRKGEIFNTF
+2883 LLYRKGEVFNTF

-2926 LNITGNVGMRV
+2926 INITGNVGMRV

>member
-1 MKQFKKKPKKIKRS
+1 MKKFKKKPKSIKRS
-15 QKIILKRPL
+15 HQKTILKRPL
-24 WLMPLLIG
+24 WLAPLLIG

-54 QKVCVHRPWYALWSC
+54 QKVCVHHPWYALWSC
-69 DKWEEKTQQFTGNQ
+69 DKWEEKTQQYTGNQ

-99 SQNNQ
+99 TQNNQ
-104 DITANLKNDNGTYF
+104 NITANLKNDNGTYF

-147 GANSGNSFTSWY
+147 GASSGNSFTSWY

-170 GTINVNNSVE
+170 GTITVNNSVE

-201 ANKVTI
+201 ANKVNI
-207 NSNINAYKTSQ
+207 NSNISAFKTSQ

-225 SAITINSVSLSGDT
+225 STITIGSVSLSGDT
-239 CSSLAKIGSGANC
+239 CSSLASVGVGANC
-252 SSSGPSYSFKGTTSA
+252 STSGPSYSFKGTTNA
-267 TNTTF
+267 TNTAF
-272 SNASGSFTFEESA
+272 SNASGSFTFEENA
-285 NFSGAKLNGGA
+285 TFSGAKWNGGTY
-296 FTFNKGFNATN
+296 TFNKEFRATN
-307 NTAFNSGSFTFKGT
+307 NTAFNSGSFNFKGT
-321 SSFNN
+321 SSFNGATFNN
-326 ATFSNASYTFDNQ
+326 ATYTFNNQ

-357 SNPTNSAQH
+357 NNQSAQH
-366 PQILFENSSFNGGIF
+366 PQI
-381 TFNNQ
+381 Q
-386 TNPTNSAQHPQILFE
+386 

-407 STTTLKGSA
+407 NATTLKGSA

-436 DNATFNNT
+436 NNATFNNT
-444 GKITIEKDASFN
+444 GKITINESASFN
-456 NTSFNTPVDT
+456 NTTFNTSVDT
-466 NNMSVTGS
+466 SNMTITGS

-485 GSTLDFGSSKITLA
+485 GATLDFGSSKITLT
-499 QGATFNLTSLGSE
+499 QGTTFNLTSLGD
-512 KSVTI
+512 KNSVMI

-533 LNSLTNALKT
+533 INSLTNALKT
-543 TESSSKPQS
+543 NESPSKPQS
-552 FAQGLWDMITYNG
+552 FTQGLWEMITYNG
-565 VTGQLLSENAATP
+565 VTGQLLNENAATS
-578 KNTDSSPSAPTK
+578 KNTDSSPSKSSSNPT
-590 DSPQVYQVGY
+590 QVYQVGY

-610 ETFSPNS
+610 ETFGPNS
-617 IIIQALESGT
+617 IVIQALESGT
-627 YTPPPTI
+627 YTPPPVI
-634 SGSQFDLSASNYI
+634 NGSKFDLSASNYI
-647 NANMPWYDHK
+647 NADMPWYNHK

-685 SFKQTFSTNGSNLVI
+685 SFKQTFSASGSNLVI
-700 GYNATWTG
+700 GYNSTWTG
-708 NSVSSSG
+708 NSVSSSN

-738 CIGTTNGAYS
+738 CTGTTNGTYS

-786 ITQHNAGAYSSSMT
+786 ITQHNAGIYSSSMT

-806 DSSQNLNGLNA
+806 DNSQNLSGLNA
-817 NGKLSVYGATFTN
+817 NGKLSVYGTTFTN

-874 SFEISAKNASFNNAN
+874 SFEISAKNTSFNNAN

-897 FNNSNAT
+897 FNNSSAT
-904 TSFVGD
+904 TSFMGD

-926 GNSTN
+926 GNPTN
-931 SDGSQN
+931 GSQN
-937 TANFNNTGSVNI
+937 NANFNNTGSVNI
-949 AGNATFDNMA
+949 SGNATFDNVV

-967 VKGQVT
+967 VKGQVA

-979 KNLNAPLSFGDGM
+979 KNLNAPLSFGDGT
-992 INFSAHSVINI
+992 ITFNAHSVINI

-1040 HGASSE
+1040 HGANSE
-1046 KLVSSAGNGIYD
+1046 KLVSSASNGVYD

-1065 QTYNFQEVFSP
+1065 QTYNFQEIFSQ

-1081 RRLGVGMVFDYV
+1081 RRLGVGMVFDYM

-1116 YNNNLGNL
+1116 YNNNLGNS
-1124 NNTIYYYDKSI
+1124 NNTIYYYDNSI

-1149 FSQTL
+1149 FSQTF

-1173 DAPQSNTIIRFGDNK
+1173 DVPQSDTIIRFGDNK

-1259 QSSSMNFISNS
+1259 QSSSMNFTSNS

-1320 NAVNAISFT
+1320 NAKNAISFT
-1329 NSSNLSSGLYQISAK
+1329 NSTNLSSGLYQMQAK

-1362 KANAIS
+1362 KANAIN

-1383 ELSGDLNLNDTSSL
+1383 ELQGGLNVNDTSSL
-1397 NLNQSAINVSN
+1397 NLNQSTINVSN

-1413 DYASLIAS
+1413 DHASLIAS
-1421 NGSHLNFNGAVNFN
+1421 NNAHINFNGAVNFN
-1435 SANITTS
+1435 SANTTTS
-1442 LSDSS
+1442 LNNSS
-1447 IVFKGASSLGG
+1447 IVFKGAVSLGG

-1465 SFLDF
+1465 SSLDF

-1480 AFNFYNNAFSQSP
+1480 AFNFYDNAFSQSP

-1556 IIQADMNSNWYE
+1556 IIQAGMNSNWYE
-1568 RISFFGMRINDG
+1568 RINFFGMRINDG
-1580 IYDAKNQTYSFTNP
+1580 IYDAINQTYSFTNP

-1618 GIKNTLYNIGSEIFN
+1618 GIKNTLYNIGSEVFN

-1651 QGVFYLTSSV
+1651 EGVFYLTSNV

-1684 LTSESSVI
+1684 LTSDSSVI

-1746 NLKGDAL
+1746 DLNPNAL

-1762 SDWKNINELIDN
+1762 NDWKNINELIDN

-1781 NFNNGALIIG
+1781 NFNNGTLIVG
-1791 ATKIGQT
+1791 ATKIGQA
-1798 NTNSTVVFGGLGYQ
+1798 NTNSAVVFGGLGYQ

-1874 FNSQTSLILNQANI
+1874 FNSQTSLVLNQANI
-1888 VSSQT
+1888 VSLQT

-1932 GNLIVNTLG
+1932 GNLIADTLG
-1941 SGSVIGGYLTPEQKN
+1941 SDSVIGGHLTPEQKN

-2056 EALQNDVVALGK
+2056 EALQNDVAALGK

-2074 LGQDMLNSLESL
+2074 LGQDTLNSLESL

-2113 GDLIPNLGKKGLFAP
+2113 GDLIPSFGKKGLFAP
-2128 YGLSQVWQRGDF
+2128 YGLSQVWQKGDF
-2140 SFNAQGNVF
+2140 NFNAQGNVF

-2178 IAFTNHSGTLNLLS
+2178 ISFTNHAGLLNLLS
-2192 NQVSNINITTLDASN
+2192 NQVSNINITTLNASN

-2216 NVSVSQGNLFINA
+2216 NVLVSQGNLFINA
-2229 SCVQQSD
+2229 SCAEQSD
-2236 PITTNTAN
+2236 PTTANIAN
-2244 PCALSAQ
+2244 PCTLSAQ

-2258 NNASNNAPIALN
+2258 SNASNNAQIALS

-2334 SFVTNNLN
+2334 SFMANNLN

-2350 ATQKIGV
+2350 ATRKIEV
-2357 LQNLVIASNASLST
+2357 LQNLTIASNASLST

-2398 APLIQ
+2398 TPLIQ
-2403 AEGIINLNT
+2403 AEGIINLST
-2412 TQTPFINVNNSM
+2412 TQTPFMNVNNSM

-2461 GNHIEEKNGVLTYL
+2461 GNRIEEKNGALTYL

-2495 NNASPNN
+2495 NNASQNN

-2507 VLHNQV
+2507 VLYNQI

-2536 QGQSA
+2536 QGQNA
-2541 LNQIEAIG
+2541 LNQIEAV

-2560 MIKTKENPL
+2560 MMETKENPL
-2569 FAPIYLENHSL
+2569 FAPIYLKNHSL
-2580 NEILD
+2580 HEILD
-2585 ATKDLQNTASL
+2585 VAKDLLNTASL

-2618 TSRLTKLSDFRAREG
+2618 TSRLTKLSDFRSREG
-2633 ESNFSERLLE
+2633 ESDFSERLLE

-2649 SDPNPSEI
+2649 SDSNPSALEV

-2670 LWVQGVGGASFI
+2670 LWVQGIGGASFI

-2690 GLNVGY
+2690 GLNAGY

-2709 AYGYSGFNGNIMR
+2709 AYGYSGFNGNIMH
-2722 SLGNNVDV
+2722 SLANNVDV

-2748 ETYGGNASHINS
+2748 ETYGGNASNINS

-2771 YNYNTWTTSVNG
+2771 YSYNTWTTSVNG

-2815 GKMQN
+2815 GN
-2820 PAYQQFVMHSNPSNE
+2820 DAAYKQFLMHSNPSNE

-2867 IKAKGDN
+2867 IKSKGGN

-2883 LLYRKGEIFNTF
+2883 LLYRKGEVFNTF

-2926 LNITGNVGMRV
+2926 INITGNVGMRV

>member
-1 MKQFKKKPKKIKRS
+1 MH
-15 QKIILKRPL
+15 QKTILKRPL
-24 WLMPLLIG
+24 WLAPLLIG
-32 GFASGVYADGTDIL
+32 GFASGVYANNNLWDLLNPKVG
-46 GLSWGEKS
+46 GEYVHWVKGSQYCSW
-54 QKVCVHRPWYALWSC
+54 
-69 DKWEEKTQQFTGNQ
+69 WEFGGCLRNVWGANHKGYD
-83 LITKTWAG
+83 A
-91 GNAANYYH
+91 GNAANYLS
-99 SQNNQ
+99 SQNYQAISVGTGNE
-104 DITANLKNDNGTYF
+104 TGTYS
-118 LSGLYN
+118 LSGFTN
-124 YTGGEYNGGNLDIE
+124 YVGGNLTI
-138 LGSNATFNL
+138 NL
-147 GANSGNSFTSWY
+147 GNSVVLDLSGSNSFTSY
-159 PNGHTNVTFSA
+159 QGYNQGKDDVTFTV
-170 GTINVNNSVE
+170 GTINLNGALE

-207 NSNINAYKTSQ
+207 NSNISAYKTSQ

-239 CSSLAKIGSGANC
+239 CSSLASVGIGANC
-252 SSSGPSYSFKGTTSA
+252 STSGPSYSFKGTTNA

-272 SNASGSFTFEESA
+272 SNASGSFTFEENA
-285 NFSGAKLNGGA
+285 TFSGAKWNGGT
-296 FTFNKGFNATN
+296 FTFNKEFKATN

-326 ATFSNASYTFDNQ
+326 ASFSNATYTFNNQ

-357 SNPTNSAQH
+357 NNQSTQH
-366 PQILFENSSFNGGIF
+366 PQI
-381 TFNNQ
+381 Q
-386 TNPTNSAQHPQILFE
+386 

-407 STTTLKGSA
+407 NATTLKG
-416 TFEQAFNNSNHQLT
+416 FVNFQQAFNNSNHQLT

-436 DNATFNNT
+436 NNANFNNT
-444 GKITIEKDASFN
+444 GKITINEGASFN
-456 NTSFNTPVDT
+456 STTFNTSINT
-466 NNMSVTGS
+466 NNMTITGS

-485 GSTLDFGSSKITLA
+485 GSTLDFGSSKITLT
-499 QGATFNLTSLGSE
+499 QGTTFNLTSLGSE

-517 LNSSG
+517 LNSRG
-522 GITYNHLLNHA
+522 GITYNNLLNHA
-533 LNSLTNALKT
+533 LNGLTNALKT
-543 TESSSKPQS
+543 NESSSKPQS

-565 VTGQLLSENAATP
+565 VTGQLLSENAATS
-578 KNTDSSPSAPTK
+578 KNTDSSPSKSSTN
-590 DSPQVYQVGY
+590 STQVYQVGY

-610 ETFSPNS
+610 ETFGPNS

-627 YTPPPTI
+627 YTPPPVI
-634 SGSQFDLSASNYI
+634 NGSKFDLSASNYI
-647 NANMPWYDHK
+647 NADMPWYNHK

-685 SFKQTFSTNGSNLVI
+685 SFKQTFSANGSNLVI
-700 GYNATWTG
+700 GYNSTWTG
-708 NSVSSSG
+708 NSVSSSD
-715 TVSFGDTSGSALN
+715 TVSFGDTSGNALS

-738 CIGTTNGAYS
+738 CTGTTNGTYS

-772 VFNGVDSIN
+772 IFNGVDSIN

-786 ITQHNAGAYSSSMT
+786 ITQHNAGIYSSSMT
-800 FSTQNM
+800 FSTQSM
-806 DSSQNLNGLNA
+806 DNSQNLKGLNS
-817 NGKLSVYGATFTN
+817 NGKLLVYGTTFTN

-874 SFEISAKNASFNNAN
+874 SFEISAKNASFNNAH

-910 FTNANSN
+910 FTNAHSN

-931 SDGSQN
+931 SVGNSTNGSQN

-949 AGNATFDNMA
+949 AGNATFDNVV
-959 FNGPTNTS
+959 FNSPTNTS

-979 KNLNAPLSFGDGM
+979 KNLNAPLSFGDGT
-992 INFSAHSVINI
+992 ITFNAHSVINI

-1017 SSKEIEYNNAFSK
+1017 SSKTIEYNNAFSK

-1046 KLVSSAGNGIYD
+1046 KLVSSVGNGVYD

-1081 RRLGVGMVFDYV
+1081 RRLGVSMVFDYV
-1093 DMEKSDHLYYQNAL
+1093 DMEKSNHLYYQNAL

-1116 YNNNLGNL
+1116 YNNNLGNS
-1124 NNTIYYYDKSI
+1124 NNTIYYYDNSI

-1149 FSQTL
+1149 FSQTF

-1162 FGAKNIWTNAS
+1162 FGAKSIWTNAS
-1173 DAPQSNTIIRFGDNK
+1173 DAPQSNAIIRFGDNK

-1287 KGNPNFSFNALNLDF
+1287 GGNPNFSFNALNLDF

-1320 NAVNAISFT
+1320 NAKNAISFT
-1329 NSSNLSSGLYQISAK
+1329 NSTNLSSGLYQISAN

-1362 KANAIS
+1362 KASAIN

-1383 ELSGDLNLNDTSSL
+1383 ELQGDLSLNDTSSL
-1397 NLNQSAINVSN
+1397 NLNQSTINVSN

-1442 LSDSS
+1442 LNNSS

-1465 SFLDF
+1465 SSLDF

-1480 AFNFYNNAFSQSP
+1480 AFNFYDNAFSQSP

-1519 VLNLKNSQLV
+1519 VLNLKNSELI

-1556 IIQADMNSNWYE
+1556 IIQADMSSNWYE

-1661 KGYYNPNQSYQAS
+1661 KGYYNPNQSYQAN

-1684 LTSESSVI
+1684 LSSESSVI

-1702 ISALHVYN
+1702 ISALHIYN

-1746 NLKGDAL
+1746 DLKGDAL
-1753 NQLTKLITP
+1753 SQLTKLITP
-1762 SDWKNINELIDN
+1762 DDWKNINELIDN

-1781 NFNNGALIIG
+1781 NFNNGTLIIG

-1798 NTNSTVVFGGLGYQ
+1798 DTNSAVVFGGLGYQ
-1812 KPCDYTDIVCQKFR
+1812 TPCDYTDIVCQKFR

-1917 LGEVAMQ
+1917 LGEVAVQ

-1941 SGSVIGGYLTPEQKN
+1941 SNSVIGGYLTPEQKN

-2056 EALQNDVVALGK
+2056 SALQNDVMALGK

-2074 LGQDMLNSLESL
+2074 LGQDALNSLESL

-2113 GDLIPNLGKKGLFAP
+2113 GDLIPSLGKKGLFAP
-2128 YGLSQVWQRGDF
+2128 YGLSQVWQKGDF

-2163 SFNAGNSLIFAGNNH
+2163 SFNVGNSLIFAGNNH
-2178 IAFTNHSGTLNLLS
+2178 IAFTNHFGTLQLLS

-2207 GLKINAANN
+2207 GLKINAGNN
-2216 NVSVSQGNLFINA
+2216 NVSVSQGDLFINA
-2229 SCVQQSD
+2229 SCAQLST
-2236 PITTNTAN
+2236 PTAANATN
-2244 PCALSAQ
+2244 PCALTTQ
-2251 SANGASS
+2251 NANSASS
-2258 NNASNNAPIALN
+2258 NNASNNAQIALN

-2283 NFSGNIYANGV
+2283 NFAGNIYANGV

-2299 IKGSANIK
+2299 IKGSANVK

-2327 AVLEKNA
+2327 AVLENNA

-2342 IQGAFNNN
+2342 IQGTFNNN
-2350 ATQKIGV
+2350 ATQKIEV

-2371 GIYGLEVGGALNN
+2371 GIYGLEVGGVLNN
-2384 FGAIHFNLE
+2384 LGTIHFNLE
-2393 NIQTP
+2393 NSQTLVS
-2398 APLIQ
+2398 PLIQ
-2403 AEGIINLNT
+2403 AEGIINLNA
-2412 TQTPFINVNNSM
+2412 TQTPFINVNNVM

-2495 NNASPNN
+2495 NNASQNH

-2507 VLHNQV
+2507 VLYDQI
-2513 KMSYGDKVM
+2513 KMSYGNKIM

-2541 LNQIEAIG
+2541 LNQIEAVG
-2549 GNNAIK
+2549 GNAIK

-2560 MIKTKENPL
+2560 MMDTKENPL
-2569 FAPIYLENHSL
+2569 FAPIYLKNHSL
-2580 NEILD
+2580 NEILGV
-2585 ATKDLQNTASL
+2585 AKDLQNTASL
-2596 ISNPNFRDNAT
+2596 ISNPNFRNNAT

-2633 ESNFSERLLE
+2633 ESDFSLLE

-2649 SDPNPSEI
+2649 SDPNPGEVFI
-2657 FVKYSQPNKHPNN
+2657 KHSQLSKHQNN
-2670 LWVQGVGGASFI
+2670 LWVQGIGGASFI

-2748 ETYGGNASHINS
+2748 ETYGGNATSINS

-2771 YNYNTWTTSVNG
+2771 YSYNTWTTSVNG

-2815 GKMQN
+2815 GKMN
-2820 PAYQQFVMHSNPSNE
+2820 DVAYKQFLMHSNPSNE

-2867 IKAKGDN
+2867 IKSKGGN

-2883 LLYRKGEIFNTF
+2883 LLYRKGEVFNTF

-2926 LNITGNVGMRV
+2926 INITGNVGMRV

>member
-1 MKQFKKKPKKIKRS
+1 MKKFKKKPKKIARK
-15 QKIILKRPL
+15 QKAILKRPL
-24 WLMPLLIG
+24 WLAPLLIG

-54 QKVCVHRPWYALWSC
+54 QRVCVHHPWYALWRC
-69 DKWEEKTQQFTGNQ
+69 DKWEEKTQQYTGNQ

-99 SQNNQ
+99 TQNNQ
-104 DITANLKNDNGTYF
+104 NITANLKNDNGTYF

-124 YTGGEYNGGNLDIE
+124 YTGGEYNGGNLNIE

-147 GANSGNSFTSWY
+147 GASSGNSFTSWY
-159 PNGHTNVTFSA
+159 PNGHTDVTFSA

-180 VGNRVGSGAGTHTGT
+180 VGNRVGSGAGTHTGI

-201 ANKVTI
+201 ANKVNV
-207 NSNINAYKTSQ
+207 NSNISAYKTSQ

-225 SAITINSVSLSGDT
+225 SVITIGSVSLSGDT
-239 CSSLAKIGSGANC
+239 CSSLASVGVGANC
-252 SSSGPSYSFKGTTSA
+252 STSGPSYSFKGTTNA
-267 TNTTF
+267 TNTAF
-272 SNASGSFTFEESA
+272 SNANGSFTFEENA
-285 NFSGAKLNGGA
+285 TFSGAKWNGGA
-296 FTFNKGFNATN
+296 FTFNKEFKATN
-307 NTAFNSGSFTFKGT
+307 NTAFNSGSFNFKDA
-321 SSFNN
+321 SSFNG
-326 ATFSNASYTFDNQ
+326 ASFSNASYIFDNQ

-357 SNPTNSAQH
+357 TNQTNSAQH
-366 PQILFENSSFNGGIF
+366 PQI
-381 TFNNQ
+381 Q
-386 TNPTNSAQHPQILFE
+386 

-407 STTTLKGSA
+407 SATTLKGSVI
-416 TFEQAFNNSNHQLT
+416 FQQAFNNSNHQLT

-436 DNATFNNT
+436 NNATFNNT
-444 GKITIEKDASFN
+444 GKITINEGASFN
-456 NTSFNTPVDT
+456 NTTFNTSVDT
-466 NNMSVTGS
+466 NNMSVTGG
-474 VTLSGKNDLKN
+474 VTLSGKNDLNN
-485 GSTLDFGSSKITLA
+485 GSTLDFGSSKITLT
-499 QGATFNLTSLGSE
+499 QGTTFNLTSLSSE

-522 GITYNHLLNHA
+522 GITYNNLLNHA
-533 LNSLTNALKT
+533 INSLTSALKT
-543 TESSSKPQS
+543 NESSLRPQS
-552 FAQGLWDMITYNG
+552 FTQGLWEMITYNG
-565 VTGQLLSENAATP
+565 VTGQLLNENATTSKP
-578 KNTDSSPSAPTK
+578 TDSSPSKSSSNPT
-590 DSPQVYQVGY
+590 QVYQVGY

-610 ETFSPNS
+610 ETFGPNS

-627 YTPPPTI
+627 YTPPPVI
-634 SGSQFDLSASNYI
+634 NGSKFDLSASNYI
-647 NANMPWYDHK
+647 NADMPWYDHK

-685 SFKQTFSTNGSNLVI
+685 SFKQTFSASNSNLVI
-700 GYNATWTG
+700 GYNSTWTDH
-708 NSVSSSG
+708 NVSSSG

-738 CIGTTNGAYS
+738 CTGTTNGTYS

-772 VFNGVDSIN
+772 IFNGVDSIN

-786 ITQHNAGAYSSSMT
+786 ITQHNAGIYSSSMT

-806 DSSQNLNGLNA
+806 DNSQNLNGLNS
-817 NGKLSVYGATFTN
+817 NGKLSVYGTTFTN
-830 QAKDGKFIFNAGQAT
+830 EAKDGKFIFNAGQAV
-845 FENTNFNGGS
+845 FENTNFNGGN

-874 SFEISAKNASFNNAN
+874 SFEISAKNASFNNAS
-889 FNNSASFN
+889 FNNGASFN

-910 FTNANSN
+910 FTNAHSN
-917 LQIAGNAVF
+917 LQIAGSAVF
-926 GNSTN
+926 GNSAN
-931 SDGSQN
+931 GSQN

-949 AGNATFDNMA
+949 SGNATFDNVV
-959 FNGPTNTS
+959 FNSPTNTS

-979 KNLNAPLSFGDGM
+979 KNLNAPLSFGDGT
-992 INFSAHSVINI
+992 ITFNAHSVINI
-1003 GEAITN
+1003 DESITN

-1046 KLVSSAGNGIYD
+1046 KLVSSVGNGVYD

-1081 RRLGVGMVFDYV
+1081 RRLGVGMVFDYM

-1116 YNNNLGNL
+1116 YNNNLGNS
-1124 NNTIYYYDKSI
+1124 NNTIYYYDNSI

-1149 FSQTL
+1149 FSQTF

-1162 FGAKNIWTNAS
+1162 FGAKNIWTDAS

-1201 LQCIG
+1201 LQCVG

-1259 QSSSMNFISNS
+1259 QSSSMNFVSNS

-1287 KGNPNFSFNALNLDF
+1287 GGNPNFSFNALNLDF

-1320 NAVNAISFT
+1320 NATNAISFT
-1329 NSSNLSSGLYQISAK
+1329 NSTNLSSGLYQMQAN

-1362 KANAIS
+1362 KANAIN

-1383 ELSGDLNLNDTSSL
+1383 ELQGDLNVNDTSSL
-1397 NLNQSAINVSN
+1397 NLNQSTINVSN

-1421 NGSHLNFNGAVNFN
+1421 NNAHINFNGAVNFN

-1442 LSDSS
+1442 LSNSS
-1447 IVFKGASSLGG
+1447 IVFKGAISLGG
-1458 QFNLSNN
+1458 QFNLSNH
-1465 SFLDF
+1465 SSLDF

-1480 AFNFYNNAFSQSP
+1480 AFNFYDNAFSQSP

-1499 LDIKA
+1499 LDVKA
-1504 PLSLGGNLL
+1504 SLSLGGNLL

-1529 FSDQGSLN
+1529 FGDQGSLN

-1556 IIQADMNSNWYE
+1556 IIQADMSSNWYE
-1568 RISFFGMRINDG
+1568 RINFFGMRINDG

-1618 GIKNTLYNIGSEIFN
+1618 GIKNTLYNIGSEVFN

-1651 QGVFYLTSSV
+1651 EGVFYLTSSV
-1661 KGYYNPNQSYQAS
+1661 KGYYNPNQSYQAN

-1746 NLKGDAL
+1746 GLNSNAL

-1798 NTNSTVVFGGLGYQ
+1798 DTNSAVVFGGLGYQ
-1812 KPCDYTDIVCQKFR
+1812 TPCDYTDIVCQKFR

-1917 LGEVAMQ
+1917 LGEVAVQ

-1932 GNLIVNTLG
+1932 GNLIADMLG
-1941 SGSVIGGYLTPEQKN
+1941 SDSVIGGHLTPEQKN

-2019 NDLLSKKGLFN
+2019 NDLLSKKGLLN

-2056 EALQNDVVALGK
+2056 NALKNDVAALGK

-2074 LGQDMLNSLESL
+2074 LGQDTLNSLESL

-2128 YGLSQVWQRGDF
+2128 YGLSQVWQKGDF

-2149 VQNSTFSNANGGTL
+2149 VQNSTFSNANGSTL

-2178 IAFTNHSGTLNLLS
+2178 ISFTNHSGTLNLLS

-2216 NVSVSQGNLFINA
+2216 NVSVSQGDLFINA
-2229 SCVQQSD
+2229 SCAQQST
-2236 PITTNTAN
+2236 PTAANATN
-2244 PCALSAQ
+2244 PCAFNAQ

-2258 NNASNNAPIALN
+2258 NSASNNAPIALN

-2299 IKGSANIK
+2299 IKGSANVK

-2350 ATQKIGV
+2350 ATQKIEV

-2371 GIYGLEVGGALNN
+2371 GIYGLEIGGALNN
-2384 FGAIHFNLE
+2384 LGTIHFNLE
-2393 NIQTP
+2393 NSQTP
-2398 APLIQ
+2398 VNPLIQ
-2403 AEGIINLNT
+2403 TGGVINLNA

-2424 ANNTTY
+2424 ADNTTY

-2447 LQSYLKLYTLININ
+2447 LQSYLNLYTLININ

-2488 SVALPNS
+2488 SVALPDS
-2495 NNASPNN
+2495 NNASQNN

-2507 VLHNQV
+2507 VLYNQI
-2513 KMSYGDKVM
+2513 KMSYGDKAM

-2541 LNQIEAIG
+2541 LNQIEAVG
-2549 GNNAIK
+2549 GNAIK

-2560 MIKTKENPL
+2560 MMETKENPL
-2569 FAPIYLENHSL
+2569 FAPIYLKNHSL
-2580 NEILD
+2580 NEILGV
-2585 ATKDLQNTASL
+2585 TKDLLNTASL

-2618 TSRLTKLSDFRAREG
+2618 TSRLTKLSDFRDREG
-2633 ESNFSERLLE
+2633 ESDFSNRLSE

-2649 SDPNPSEI
+2649 SDPNPGEV
-2657 FVKYSQPNKHPNN
+2657 FVKYSQLSKHPNN
-2670 LWVQGVGGASFI
+2670 LWIQGVGGASFI

-2709 AYGYSGFNGNIMR
+2709 AYGYSGFNGNIMH

-2748 ETYGGNASHINS
+2748 ETYGGNATSINS
-2760 SNSLLSVLNQR
+2760 SNPLLSVLNQR

-2805 YHFIG
+2805 YYFIG

-2815 GKMQN
+2815 GN
-2820 PAYQQFVMHSNPSNE
+2820 DAAYKQFLMHSNPSNE

-2845 SRKYFGKNS
+2845 SRKYFGQNS

-2867 IKAKGDN
+2867 IKSKGGN

-2883 LLYRKGEIFNTF
+2883 LLYRKGEVFNTF

-2926 LNITGNVGMRV
+2926 INITGNVGMRV